1 MTLKNKIKKF
11 RMCLQYALNGQS
23 HRAQYVLLLL
33 FMILPGTGT
42 RAQSTY
48 EEKLLYST
56 DFQDW
61 ENVNTSNSETEVK
74 TNNSNVPIKT
84 TDGQALSFFL
94 TNTSVDNSAKQED
107 KRGWDYTNL
116 VTIGWMRA
124 GKTVQAQV
132 RTSKLKHVSKV
143 TFVQASTSTP
153 SGWGLKVIGDK
164 GEEIISST
172 ALKQKT
178 GEKITIDVN
187 RNNVQLV
194 FYNITDKNYC
204 FMTSLEIYGNVEVKT
219 NYTVTYYDTDG
230 TTSLGSESITAN
242 SNLKYNTEY
251 TNQVKQNVPSGSA
264 FRGWFNETG
273 PSAEKVAEGTTVDM
287 DLNLYAKVTPIE
299 TATDGSEYTY
309 NLTKNNFY
317 QEDHELIEINGG
329 QYHND
334 GWLFENEGTIL
345 LQVAKNAHI
354 EMTTSTGTT
363 TRDYTAGVP
372 TTLTLDIPA
381 GTVVKNLQVKNYIP
395 VYVSF
400 DLKNNQ
406 GQCPEQI
413 LCEPLTGKA
422 TLPSNNLIYREGYTF
437 TGWTDANETKIYQAG
452 EEVVFTESTTL
463 HPKMVQNTIDITDTN
478 TPLAV
483 SWDFDHT
490 KAPAL
495 SSGKWSSKTI
505 PYTHTVTIENE
516 KRDITLMMDVTTS
529 GAKIENTDS
538 DINGFPGEGGQFN
551 NGTQFSLPAVYG
563 MTLTINAS
571 TKVDS
576 RFNISTNFGTADD
589 DAKVTVSD
597 GTNNIDG
604 VISQDK
610 KSITFTYNGDAKNI
624 NIHIVQAGIKDKTW
638 GFFKNISVTY
648 PVLPNIVL
656 SKTISNVDKDKFPN
670 EKTENAGTVEI
681 TKKTVEGNIGNRY
694 KVGDVVTISATP
706 DYGYDFQEF
715 KIGETTKAT
724 SFDYTVKDGINNIEA
739 IFLRKELHKVTI
751 KPSDAKLGSV
761 SLTPHYDNFYQEIC
775 EEGSNGKPGK
785 MIQIESWYT
794 PGTEVTAKAEAAANY
809 RLEYWK
815 KDGDETQYKGDNLK
829 FTIEN
834 QDETITAHFAIG
846 HKGKVIFDYGGTRVN
861 GEPEKAGYK
870 NAVSLPL
877 PEIKDVLSFTIPTN
891 YTFFKSVDEQ
901 GKQNEKQ
908 YTLDHWVNKA
918 NPSQHPYEPGN
929 TYSFEE
935 ENEVLTLVPVFK
947 ENPTT
952 QDNRINKPVIRY
964 DFSRKVKEYEDP
976 TSGTTRKVCAPYVD
990 IKKNQ
995 NIFWTT
1001 KAYTNVRKGGEDHPH
1016 WLDVALWCNT
1026 GKNGYI
1032 RNEDFDD
1039 WCAFGPGTTFWTAAG
1054 TGTQISILSYSKI
1067 TSTTIDGVVPTLN
1080 RERTNLERQK
1090 AGLPTLEEEE
1100 QGKSVKAYMYVYSYT
1115 TINSD
1120 VRVPIIIGDDYSY
1133 YQWMEIEMQ
1142 AANWV
1147 TLHTKIDNEAH
1158 GRLEQPELVITG
1170 EGHEISN
1177 MEDGGYAFHRG
1188 ERIKLTFDRKKGYEL
1203 DKIVNLDDLDE
1214 DGEPVAVLKKTE
1226 NGYWSITED
1235 NKDVFTVTTSENY
1248 PDKRNAYWAEDNIRT
1263 KYEVE
1268 FDITAHHNLQV
1279 CFKEKDK
1286 TYHITYNA
1294 GDYASG
1300 TSPEA
1305 TWVEEGDLFE
1315 IPRNTTLYYE
1325 GNTLA
1330 HWEDSK
1336 RDVYQIGERYPAKAS
1351 NLRMFPVFE
1360 PNKFSLLHL
1369 NREATATWYF
1379 TQDDDAPT
1387 INYQKTS
1394 GFLVTQLKMTA
1405 AEMEETAWI
1414 DVKIDLDATKGKFD
1428 NTTDRT
1434 ERIQINE
1441 GSVIAFTATKKCKA
1455 VLQTTESNKKVKI
1468 AGEEKT
1474 LVNNQA
1480 EVVWKGETSE
1490 QKVEFLEEK
1499 TYSKSFSVTYFPQEE
1514 GTLAEISS
1522 LTCNGK
1528 VYENKQQIEEE
1539 IGKNGYLT
1547 LYASPWE
1554 NDEKMPVITG
1564 TATLDGTVEA
1574 TEATVLTKECVVT
1587 VKNKNGVTVETY
1599 PVKFEFDGKPKDYP
1613 LCESITINGKTYNE
1627 TTISL
1632 DNVAKS
1638 GVISFKFNRTME
1650 AAGSSTQA
1658 GKEQLIKYWDQP
1670 AGETIKIEF
1679 KPEDG
1684 IFKDIYGM
1692 TCQKPISITLNIT
1705 KVENSYEYHKFDFIV
1720 GAEGYGDMDE
1730 AIRAANGKA
1739 EGMSYNNTKAD
1750 GQRYYIFVPDGDYQ
1764 LTGNTTI
1771 SCSTDP
1777 KDAPKDEKGEPKTD
1791 MNGQNNGMTE
1801 IVKSNISLIG
1811 QSKEGVR
1818 IWNHPIVEGIGY
1830 TATINLPKLEGKTI
1844 EDFYV
1849 QDLTLE
1855 NKFDYWGSMSG
1866 QDASGAG
1873 RAVVFCDRGNRTVMK
1888 NVSLLSWQDTYYS
1901 DNSNDNYR
1909 GYFEGCD
1916 LAGVVDWIC
1925 GNGDIWFERCN
1936 LIHRDRTG
1944 NNITAPSTEVGQEW
1958 GYVFNN
1964 CNIKVENEDPLKF
1977 KDQNWTL
1984 ARPWNNSPACTFI
1997 NTKMYTQPRKYGWT
2011 KMTAGLKLRFH
2022 EFKSMDGYGNP
2033 IPLETRSLA
2042 ACTPAPS
2049 SDDCILTDTTGYNIR
2064 NVMSGTDAFDPQILC
2079 RQIDAQSG
2087 LQSNK
2092 SSEEEVEKEKAEPK
2106 NHIVWEDKITINDN
2120 LLQWETMPEALC
2132 YFLFKKNEET
2142 GKWIYKENTIENQI
2156 NLNDYGNGYYCI
2168 RAANQRGGLGAATK
2182 EMLYVITD
2190 PYKLDIKKVG
2200 EFKENGVDYGWST
2213 ICLPFNAK
2221 VPEEVTAY
2229 AATAHG
2235 TSDSTSLIKDLIMT
2249 LTPVEVINAGKGYV
2263 VYGPV
2268 GKHSFHP
2275 TSMESSNATILKGNP
2290 TSTDIPVENNKGY
2303 VLSYKST
2310 WGIGFYKYAGS
2321 TLAAYRAWLPKEM
2334 VTSSNQ
2340 DNLALGKQNIHFV
2353 FAKGEDTAI
2362 HNPITYQNDSEDDKY
2377 YNLSGQRVEMP
2388 SKPGIYISKKKGKM
2402 IIR

>member
-1 MTLKNKIKKF
+1 MNRKNKISTGNF
-11 RMCLQYALNGQS
+11 LRSLILLVMMGWMGSAW
-23 HRAQYVLLLL
+23 AQDTASSEQL
-33 FMILPGTGT
+33 I
-42 RAQSTY
+42 
-48 EEKLLYST
+48 YST
-56 DFQDW
+56 DFQEW
-61 ENVNTSNSETEVK
+61 
-74 TNNSNVPIKT
+74 
-84 TDGQALSFFL
+84 
-94 TNTSVDNSAKQED
+94 DNID
-107 KRGWDYTNL
+107 C
-116 VTIGWMRA
+116 
-124 GKTVQAQV
+124 
-132 RTSKLKHVSKV
+132 
-143 TFVQASTSTP
+143 TSTVDKVVH
-153 SGWGLKVIGDK
+153 LKTQYTKENFTLTLHGVGVDPIGTDAK
-164 GEEIISST
+164 KFPGYTGYLKTAKYTSEYSQDFPTAITSS
-172 ALKQKT
+172 LK
-178 GEKITIDVN
+178 
-187 RNNVQLV
+187 
-194 FYNITDKNYC
+194 
-204 FMTSLEIYGNVEVKT
+204 
-219 NYTVTYYDTDG
+219 
-230 TTSLGSESITAN
+230 SITRIE
-242 SNLKYNTEY
+242 LI
-251 TNQVKQNVPSGSA
+251 QVATGKQRGIKVSVKGDGDEVWVPLHDKS
-264 FRGWFNETG
+264 
-273 PSAEKVAEGTTVDM
+273 
-287 DLNLYAKVTPIE
+287 IE
-299 TATDGSEYTY
+299 TATGEKLS
-309 NLTKNNFY
+309 
-317 QEDHELIEINGG
+317 IEVKRTNCQIK
-329 QYHND
+329 
-334 GWLFENEGTIL
+334 FENFDDPKKGRNN
-345 LQVAKNAHI
+345 NA
-354 EMTTSTGTT
+354 
-363 TRDYTAGVP
+363 
-372 TTLTLDIPA
+372 
-381 GTVVKNLQVKNYIP
+381 YI
-395 VYVSF
+395 V
-400 DLKNNQ
+400 DLKIY
-406 GQCPEQI
+406 GDVSGAVTPKVLKQI
-413 LCEPLTGKA
+413 NFLKSDDDMAGKFPIKLICDEEDKV
-422 TLPSNNLIYREGYTF
+422 TLPSGNTFSRPGYTF
-437 TGWTDANETKIYQAG
+437 TGWTDGENVYQPGDTYTATNATTQMKAKWKKNSYQLYDSNQATTVVWSFDPSQAPAINIFRSNHQKDLSYTHPASIYIN
-452 EEVVFTESTTL
+452 ESTQIKQDAALDIHIDEAIKMLQNGKIDNTMAGVTGALVKDSVKFTL
-463 HPKMVQNTIDITDTN
+463 PAIYGMQVAFHASTAIGEIILTDDAGT
-478 TPLAV
+478 
-483 SWDFDHT
+483 S
-490 KAPAL
+490 L
-495 SSGKWSSKTI
+495 SSATDAVTSDDGKTI
-505 PYTHTVTIENE
+505 TFTYQ
-516 KRDITLMMDVTTS
+516 
-529 GAKIENTDS
+529 G
-538 DINGFPGEGGQFN
+538 
-551 NGTQFSLPAVYG
+551 
-563 MTLTINAS
+563 
-571 TKVDS
+571 
-576 RFNISTNFGTADD
+576 
-589 DAKVTVSD
+589 DA
-597 GTNNIDG
+597 
-604 VISQDK
+604 
-610 KSITFTYNGDAKNI
+610 KSITFMMKKASQIEGTDCYLQEITAI
-624 NIHIVQAGIKDKTW
+624 
-638 GFFKNISVTY
+638 Y
-648 PVLPNIVL
+648 PLVPNVVAVN
-656 SKTISNVDKDKFPN
+656 SISNADATAFPN
-670 EKTENAGTVEI
+670 EKPQNAGKVTI
-681 TKKTVEGNIGNRY
+681 TLKTAAAPHGNIGNRY

-739 IFLRKELHKVTI
+739 IFQRKELHKVII
-751 KPSDAKLGSV
+751 KPSDANLGSV
-761 SLTPHYDNFYQEIC
+761 SLTPHYDNFYQEIR

-794 PGTEVTAKAEAAANY
+794 PQTEVTATAEAAANY
-809 RLEYWK
+809 RLEYWQ
-815 KDGDETQYKGDNLK
+815 KDGDETQNKGNNLK
-829 FTIEN
+829 FITGN

-846 HKGKVIFDYGGTRVN
+846 HKGKVIFAYGDQRVN

-870 NAVSLPL
+870 NAVSQPL

-901 GKQNEKQ
+901 GNPKKKQ
-908 YTLDHWVNKA
+908 YTLDHWENKD
-918 NPSQHPYEPGN
+918 NRSQHYELGN
-929 TYSFEE
+929 TYPFEE

-947 ENPTT
+947 INPTT

-976 TSGTTRKVCAPYVD
+976 TSGTTRKVCAPNVD

-1001 KAYTNVRKGGEDHPH
+1001 KVYTNVRKGGEDHPH
-1016 WLDVALWCNT
+1016 WRDVALWCNT

-1080 RERTNLERQK
+1080 RERTNLERRK

-1115 TINSD
+1115 TINPN

-1147 TLHTKIDNEAH
+1147 ILHTKIDNEAH
-1158 GRLEQPELVITG
+1158 GRLEKPELVSTG
-1170 EGHEISN
+1170 EGHEFSN
-1177 MEDGGYAFHRG
+1177 TEDGGYAFHRG

-1214 DGEPVAVLKKTE
+1214 DGEPVAILKKTAD
-1226 NGYWSITED
+1226 GYWSITED
-1235 NKDVFTVTTSENY
+1235 NQNVFTVRTSENY
-1248 PDKRNAYWAEDNIRT
+1248 PDNRNAYWAEDNIRT

-1305 TWVEEGDLFE
+1305 TWVEEGDWFK

-1330 HWEDSK
+1330 YWKDSE
-1336 RDVYQIGERYPAKAS
+1336 RNEYNIGERKPAKAS
-1351 NLRMFPVFE
+1351 NLRMFPVFK

-1369 NREATATWYF
+1369 NKQATATWNF

-1394 GFLVTQLKMTA
+1394 GILVTQLKQTV
-1405 AEMEETAWI
+1405 AETGETAWI

-1441 GSVIAFTATKKCKA
+1441 GSVIAFTATPNCKA

-1468 AGEEKT
+1468 AGQEKT
-1474 LVNNQA
+1474 LTNNQTEA
-1480 EVVWKGETSE
+1480 IWTGETSE

-1499 TYSKSFSVTYFPQEE
+1499 TYSKSFSVTYLPQEE
-1514 GTLAEISS
+1514 GTQAEIES

-1528 VYENKQQIEEE
+1528 EYNKQQIEEE

-1547 LYASPWE
+1547 FYASPWE

-1564 TATLDGTVEA
+1564 KATQDGTVEA
-1574 TEATVLTKECVVT
+1574 TEATVLSKECVVT
-1587 VKNKNGVTVETY
+1587 VKNKNGVTLETY
-1599 PVKFEFDGKPKDYP
+1599 PVKFIFNTPKDYP
-1613 LCESITINGKTYNE
+1613 LCESITINGKTYNG
-1627 TTISL
+1627 TNISL

-1650 AAGSSTQA
+1650 ATGSSTKA

-1692 TCQKPISITLNIT
+1692 TCQQTISITLNIT
-1705 KVENSYEYHKFDFIV
+1705 KVENSYEHHTFDFIV
-1720 GAEGYGDMDE
+1720 GEEGNGDINE
-1730 AIRAANGKA
+1730 AIKAANGKA
-1739 EGMSYNNTKAD
+1739 EGKIYNNTKAD
-1750 GQRYYIFVPDGDYQ
+1750 GQRYYIFVPDGNYQ

-1777 KDAPKDEKGEPKTD
+1777 KDAPKDEKGKPKTD
-1791 MNGQNNGMTE
+1791 MNGQNNGITE

-1855 NKFDYWGSMSG
+1855 NKFDYWGSMSE
-1866 QDASGAG
+1866 QNASGAG
-1873 RAVVFCDRGNRTVMK
+1873 RAVVFWDRGNRSILK
-1888 NVSLLSWQDTYYS
+1888 NVALMSWQDTYYS
-1901 DNSNDNYR
+1901 DNSSPDYR
-1909 GYFEGCD
+1909 GYFENCD

-1944 NNITAPSTEVGQEW
+1944 NNIAAPSTEVGQEW

-1964 CNIKVENEDPLKF
+1964 CNIKVGNEDPLKF
-1977 KDQNWTL
+1977 KDQDWTL

-2042 ACTPAPS
+2042 ACTPAPG

-2064 NVMSGTDAFDPQILC
+2064 NAMSGTDAFDPQILC

-2132 YFLFKKNEET
+2132 YFLFKKNEKT

-2182 EMLYVITD
+2182 EMQYVITD
-2190 PYKLDIKKVG
+2190 PYKLDIKKIEG
-2200 EFKENGVDYGWST
+2200 YKEEKYGWST

-2229 AATAHG
+2229 AATAHKYQDE
-2235 TSDSTSLIKDLIMT
+2235 TTKVYDLTMT

-2275 TSMESSNATILKGNP
+2275 TSMESTHATILKGNP

-2362 HNPITYQNDSEDDKY
+2362 HNPITWQNDSEDDKY
-2377 YNLSGQRVEMP
+2377 YNLSGQRVETP
-2388 SKPGIYISKKKGKM
+2388 SKPGIYISKKKGKK

>member
-1 MTLKNKIKKF
+1 MNRKNKISTGKLL
-11 RMCLQYALNGQS
+11 RS
-23 HRAQYVLLLL
+23 IILLL
-33 FMILPGTGT
+33 MMGWMGSAW
-42 RAQSTY
+42 AQNATTS
-48 EEKLLYST
+48 EQLIYST
-56 DFQDW
+56 DFQEWD
-61 ENVNTSNSETEVK
+61 NIDCTSTVDKVVHLKTQYTKEDFTLTLHGVGIDPIGTDAKKFPGYTGYLKTAKYKSEYSQDIPTA
-74 TNNSNVPIKT
+74 I
-84 TDGQALSFFL
+84 
-94 TNTSVDNSAKQED
+94 
-107 KRGWDYTNL
+107 
-116 VTIGWMRA
+116 
-124 GKTVQAQV
+124 
-132 RTSKLKHVSKV
+132 TSKLKNITRIELIQVATGKQRGIKVSV
-143 TFVQASTSTP
+143 M
-153 SGWGLKVIGDK
+153 GDGDK
-164 GEEIISST
+164 VWVP
-172 ALKQKT
+172 LH
-178 GEKITIDVN
+178 
-187 RNNVQLV
+187 
-194 FYNITDKNYC
+194 DK
-204 FMTSLEIYGNVEVKT
+204 S
-219 NYTVTYYDTDG
+219 
-230 TTSLGSESITAN
+230 
-242 SNLKYNTEY
+242 
-251 TNQVKQNVPSGSA
+251 
-264 FRGWFNETG
+264 
-273 PSAEKVAEGTTVDM
+273 
-287 DLNLYAKVTPIE
+287 IE
-299 TATDGSEYTY
+299 TASGEKLS
-309 NLTKNNFY
+309 
-317 QEDHELIEINGG
+317 IEVKRTNCQIK
-329 QYHND
+329 
-334 GWLFENEGTIL
+334 FENFDDPKKGRNN
-345 LQVAKNAHI
+345 NA
-354 EMTTSTGTT
+354 
-363 TRDYTAGVP
+363 
-372 TTLTLDIPA
+372 
-381 GTVVKNLQVKNYIP
+381 YI
-395 VYVSF
+395 V
-400 DLKNNQ
+400 DLKIY
-406 GQCPEQI
+406 GDVSGAVTPKVLKQI
-413 LCEPLTGKA
+413 NFQKLDDMAGKFPIKLICDEEDKV
-422 TLPSNNLIYREGYTF
+422 TLPSDNTFSRLGYTF
-437 TGWTDANETKIYQAG
+437 TGWTDGENVYQPGDTYTATHATTQMKAKWEKNSYQLYDSNKETTVVWSFDPHQAPAINIFRSNHQKDLSYTRPASIYIN
-452 EEVVFTESTTL
+452 ESTQAKQDVALDIHIDEAIKMLQNGKIDNTMAGVTGALVKDSVKFTL
-463 HPKMVQNTIDITDTN
+463 PAIYGMKVAFHASTAIGEIILTDDAGT
-478 TPLAV
+478 
-483 SWDFDHT
+483 S
-490 KAPAL
+490 L
-495 SSGKWSSKTI
+495 SSASATNAGKTNAATTNAVTSDDGKTI
-505 PYTHTVTIENE
+505 TFTYQ
-516 KRDITLMMDVTTS
+516 
-529 GAKIENTDS
+529 G
-538 DINGFPGEGGQFN
+538 
-551 NGTQFSLPAVYG
+551 
-563 MTLTINAS
+563 
-571 TKVDS
+571 
-576 RFNISTNFGTADD
+576 
-589 DAKVTVSD
+589 DA
-597 GTNNIDG
+597 
-604 VISQDK
+604 
-610 KSITFTYNGDAKNI
+610 KSITFMMKKASQIEGTDCYLQEITAI
-624 NIHIVQAGIKDKTW
+624 
-638 GFFKNISVTY
+638 Y
-648 PVLPNIVL
+648 PLVPNVVAVN
-656 SKTISNVDKDKFPN
+656 SISNADATAFPN
-670 EKTENAGTVEI
+670 EKPQNAGKVTI
-681 TKKTVEGNIGNRY
+681 TLKTAVSSHNNIGNRY
-694 KVGDVVTISATP
+694 KVGDVVTLSATP
-706 DYGYDFQEF
+706 DYGYNFQEF
-715 KIGETTKAT
+715 KIGETTKAA

-809 RLEYWK
+809 RLEYWQ
-815 KDGDETQYKGDNLK
+815 KDGVETQYKGDNLN
-829 FTIEN
+829 FTIGN

-846 HKGKVIFDYGGTRVN
+846 HKGKVIFDYNGTRVN
-861 GEPEKAGYK
+861 GELEKADYK
-870 NAVSLPL
+870 NAVSQQL

-891 YTFFKSVDEQ
+891 YTFFKSVDDLGNQ
-901 GKQNEKQ
+901 KEKQ
-908 YTLDHWVNKA
+908 YTLDHWENKD
-918 NPSQHPYEPGN
+918 NPSHPYELGN

-935 ENEVLTLVPVFK
+935 ENEELTLVPVFV
-947 ENPTT
+947 ENLTT

-976 TSGTTRKVCAPYVD
+976 TSGTTRKVCAPNVD

-1001 KAYTNVRKGGEDHPH
+1001 KVYTNVRKRGEDHPH
-1016 WLDVALWCNT
+1016 WRDVALWCNT

-1032 RNEDFDD
+1032 RNENFDD

-1080 RERTNLERQK
+1080 RERTNIERKK

-1100 QGKSVKAYMYVYSYT
+1100 QGKSVKAYMYVYSYN

-1133 YQWMEIEMQ
+1133 YQWMEIEMR

-1158 GRLEQPELVITG
+1158 GRLEKPELVITG

-1226 NGYWSITED
+1226 DGYWSITED
-1235 NKDVFTVTTSENY
+1235 NQKVFTVTTSENY

-1305 TWVEEGDLFE
+1305 TWVEEGDWFE

-1369 NREATATWYF
+1369 NREATATWNF

-1414 DVKIDLDATKGKFD
+1414 DVKIDLDATNGKFD

-1441 GSVIAFTATKKCKA
+1441 GSVIAFTATPSCKA

-1528 VYENKQQIEEE
+1528 KYENKQQIEEE

-1547 LYASPWE
+1547 FYASPWE

-1564 TATLDGTVEA
+1564 TATQDGTVEA
-1574 TEATVLTKECVVT
+1574 TEATVLTKKCVVT
-1587 VKNKNGVTVETY
+1587 VKNKNGVTLETY
-1599 PVKFEFDGKPKDYP
+1599 PVKFIFNTPNNYP
-1613 LCESITINGKTYNE
+1613 QCESITINGKTYNE

-1658 GKEQLIKYWDQP
+1658 GKEQLIKYWNHP
-1670 AGETIKIEF
+1670 AGETIQIAF

-1692 TCQKPISITLNIT
+1692 TCQQPISITLHIT
-1705 KVENSYEYHKFDFIV
+1705 KEENSYEQHTFDFIV
-1720 GAEGYGDMDE
+1720 GEKGYGDMDE

-1739 EGMSYNNTKAD
+1739 EGKSYNNTKAD

-1811 QSKEGVR
+1811 QSKEGVK

-1888 NVSLLSWQDTYYS
+1888 NVALLSWQDTYYS
-1901 DNSNDNYR
+1901 NNSNANYR

-1944 NNITAPSTEVGQEW
+1944 NNIAAPSTEVGQEW

-2042 ACTPAPS
+2042 ACTPAPG
-2049 SDDCILTDTTGYNIR
+2049 SDDCILTDTTSYNIR
-2064 NVMSGTDAFDPQILC
+2064 NVMSGTDAFEPQILC

-2092 SSEEEVEKEKAEPK
+2092 SSEEEVEKEKTEPK

-2168 RAANQRGGLGAATK
+2168 RAANQRGGLGVATK
-2182 EMLYVITD
+2182 EMQYVITD
-2190 PYKLDIKKVG
+2190 PYKLEIKKVG

-2229 AATAHG
+2229 AATANNSQDE
-2235 TSDSTSLIKDLIMT
+2235 TTKVSDLTMT

-2268 GKHSFHP
+2268 DKHSFHP
-2275 TSMESSNATILKGNP
+2275 TSMESTHATILKGNP

-2362 HNPITYQNDSEDDKY
+2362 HNPITWQNDQEDDKY
-2377 YNLSGQRVEMP
+2377 YNLSGQRVETP
-2388 SKPGIYISKKKGKM
+2388 SKPGIYISKKKGKK
-2402 IIR
+2402 IFR

>member
-1 MTLKNKIKKF
+1 MNRKNKISTGKLL
-11 RMCLQYALNGQS
+11 RSLI
-23 HRAQYVLLLL
+23 LLL
-33 FMILPGTGT
+33 MMGWMGSAW
-42 RAQSTY
+42 AQDTASS
-48 EEKLLYST
+48 EQLIYST

-61 ENVNTSNSETEVK
+61 DNIDCTSTVDKVVHLK
-74 TNNSNVPIKT
+74 TQYT
-84 TDGQALSFFL
+84 
-94 TNTSVDNSAKQED
+94 QED
-107 KRGWDYTNL
+107 FTLTLNGVGVDPIGTDANKFPGYTGYL
-116 VTIGWMRA
+116 
-124 GKTVQAQV
+124 KTAKY
-132 RTSKLKHVSKV
+132 TSEYSKDFP
-143 TFVQASTSTP
+143 TAITST
-153 SGWGLKVIGDK
+153 LK
-164 GEEIISST
+164 
-172 ALKQKT
+172 
-178 GEKITIDVN
+178 
-187 RNNVQLV
+187 
-194 FYNITDKNYC
+194 
-204 FMTSLEIYGNVEVKT
+204 
-219 NYTVTYYDTDG
+219 
-230 TTSLGSESITAN
+230 SITRIE
-242 SNLKYNTEY
+242 LI
-251 TNQVKQNVPSGSA
+251 QVATGKQRGIKVSVKGDGDEVWVPLHDKS
-264 FRGWFNETG
+264 
-273 PSAEKVAEGTTVDM
+273 
-287 DLNLYAKVTPIE
+287 IE
-299 TATDGSEYTY
+299 TASGEKLS
-309 NLTKNNFY
+309 
-317 QEDHELIEINGG
+317 IEVKRTNCKIK
-329 QYHND
+329 
-334 GWLFENEGTIL
+334 FENFDDPKKGRNN
-345 LQVAKNAHI
+345 NA
-354 EMTTSTGTT
+354 
-363 TRDYTAGVP
+363 
-372 TTLTLDIPA
+372 
-381 GTVVKNLQVKNYIP
+381 YI
-395 VYVSF
+395 V
-400 DLKNNQ
+400 DLKIYGDVSGAVTPKVQ
-406 GQCPEQI
+406 TQI
-413 LCEPLTGKA
+413 NFQKSDDMAGKFPIKLICDEEDKV
-422 TLPSNNLIYREGYTF
+422 TLPSGNTFSRPGYTF
-437 TGWTDANETKIYQAG
+437 TGWTDGENVYQPGDTYTATHATTQMKAKWEKNSYQLYDSNQETMVVWSFDPSQAPAINIFRSNHQKDLSYTHPASIYIN
-452 EEVVFTESTTL
+452 ESTQAKQDVALDIHIDEDIKMLQNGKIDNTMAGVTGALVKDSVKFTL
-463 HPKMVQNTIDITDTN
+463 PAIYGMKVAFHASTTIGEIILTDDAGT
-478 TPLAV
+478 
-483 SWDFDHT
+483 S
-490 KAPAL
+490 L
-495 SSGKWSSKTI
+495 SSASATNAGKTNAA
-505 PYTHTVTIENE
+505 TTNAVTSDDGKI
-516 KRDITLMMDVTTS
+516 ITFTYQ
-529 GAKIENTDS
+529 G
-538 DINGFPGEGGQFN
+538 
-551 NGTQFSLPAVYG
+551 
-563 MTLTINAS
+563 
-571 TKVDS
+571 
-576 RFNISTNFGTADD
+576 
-589 DAKVTVSD
+589 DA
-597 GTNNIDG
+597 
-604 VISQDK
+604 
-610 KSITFTYNGDAKNI
+610 KSITFMMKKASQIEGTDCYLQEITA
-624 NIHIVQAGIKDKTW
+624 
-638 GFFKNISVTY
+638 TY
-648 PVLPNIVL
+648 PLVPNVVAVN
-656 SKTISNVDKDKFPN
+656 SISNADATAFPN
-670 EKTENAGTVEI
+670 EKPQNAGKVTI
-681 TKKTVEGNIGNRY
+681 TLKTAVSSHGNIGNRY

-761 SLTPHYDNFYQEIC
+761 SLSPHYDNFYQEIR

-785 MIQIESWYT
+785 MIQIVSWYT
-794 PGTEVTAKAEAAANY
+794 PGTEVKATAEAAANY

-861 GEPEKAGYK
+861 GEPEKADYK

-947 ENPTT
+947 INPTT

-976 TSGTTRKVCAPYVD
+976 TSGTTRKVCAPNVD

-1001 KAYTNVRKGGEDHPH
+1001 KVYTNVRKGGEDHPH

-1039 WCAFGPGTTFWTAAG
+1039 WCAFGPGTTFWTASG
-1054 TGTQISILSYSKI
+1054 TGNKISILSYAKI

-1080 RERTNLERQK
+1080 RERTNIERQK

-1115 TINSD
+1115 TINPN

-1133 YQWMEIEMQ
+1133 YQWMEIEMR

-1147 TLHTKIDNEAH
+1147 TLHAKIDNEAH
-1158 GRLEQPELVITG
+1158 GRLEKPELVSTG
-1170 EGHEISN
+1170 EGHEISE

-1214 DGEPVAVLKKTE
+1214 NGEPVAVLKKTAD
-1226 NGYWSITED
+1226 GYWSITED
-1235 NKDVFTVTTSENY
+1235 NQTVFTVTTSENY
-1248 PDKRNAYWAEDNIRT
+1248 PDNRNAYWAEDNIRT

-1441 GSVIAFTATKKCKA
+1441 GSVIAFTATPNCKA

-1528 VYENKQQIEEE
+1528 KYENKQQIEEE

-1547 LYASPWE
+1547 FYASPWE

-1564 TATLDGTVEA
+1564 TATQKGTVEA

-1638 GVISFKFNRTME
+1638 GVISFKFNRTMK
-1650 AAGSSTQA
+1650 AVGSSTKA

-1670 AGETIKIEF
+1670 AGETIQIAF

-1692 TCQKPISITLNIT
+1692 TCQQPISITLHIT
-1705 KVENSYEYHKFDFIV
+1705 KEENNYEHHTFDFIV

-1739 EGMSYNNTKAD
+1739 EGKNYNNTKTD
-1750 GQRYYIFVPDGDYQ
+1750 GQRYYIFVPDGDYP

-1855 NKFDYWGSMSG
+1855 NKFNYWGSMSG

-1901 DNSNDNYR
+1901 NNSNANYR

-1944 NNITAPSTEVGQEW
+1944 NNIAAPSTEVGQEW

-1977 KDQNWTL
+1977 KDQDWTL

-2042 ACTPAPS
+2042 ACTPAPG

-2064 NVMSGTDAFDPQILC
+2064 NVMSGTDAFEPQILC

-2092 SSEEEVEKEKAEPK
+2092 SSEEEVEKEKTEPK

-2120 LLQWETMPEALC
+2120 LLQWEPMPEALC

-2156 NLNDYGNGYYCI
+2156 NLNDYSNGYYCI

-2182 EMLYVITD
+2182 EMQYVITD
-2190 PYKLDIKKVG
+2190 PYRLDIKKVG

-2229 AATAHG
+2229 AATAHNYQDE
-2235 TSDSTSLIKDLIMT
+2235 TTKVSDLTMT

-2268 GKHSFHP
+2268 DKHSFHP
-2275 TSMESSNATILKGNP
+2275 TSMESTHATILKGNP

-2362 HNPITYQNDSEDDKY
+2362 HNPIIWQNDQEDDKY
-2377 YNLSGQRVEMP
+2377 YNLSGQRVETP
-2388 SKPGIYISKKKGKM
+2388 SKPGIYISKKKGKK

>member
-1 MTLKNKIKKF
+1 MNRKNKISTGNF
-11 RMCLQYALNGQS
+11 LRSLILLVMMGWMGSAW
-23 HRAQYVLLLL
+23 AQDA
-33 FMILPGTGT
+33 TT
-42 RAQSTY
+42 SEQ
-48 EEKLLYST
+48 LLYST
-56 DFQDW
+56 DF
-61 ENVNTSNSETEVK
+61 TEW
-74 TNNSNVPIKT
+74 NDIDRKT
-84 TDGQALSFFL
+84 T
-94 TNTSVDNSAKQED
+94 
-107 KRGWDYTNL
+107 
-116 VTIGWMRA
+116 I
-124 GKTVQAQV
+124 GKTVTQWTEYSKEELTFTLNGVGVDPNGWQSKFPNYTGYMITAKYTGEYPYSEEPSAV
-132 RTSKLKHVSKV
+132 TSKLKSITKIVLTQAATGGTRGIKVSVKGDGDEDWVALHNTTIV
-143 TFVQASTSTP
+143 TS
-153 SGWGLKVIGDK
+153 SGETL
-164 GEEIISST
+164 
-172 ALKQKT
+172 
-178 GEKITIDVN
+178 TIPVN
-187 RNNVQLV
+187 RTNCQIKFENFKLNQNAYIVDL
-194 FYNITDKNYC
+194 K
-204 FMTSLEIYGNVEVKT
+204 IYGNTTGSSGIKMLKFKT
-219 NYTVTYYDTDG
+219 NKDIIGKYPTKIKCDKDGRAVMPSGNTFSLPGYTFESWTDG
-230 TTSLGSESITAN
+230 TN
-242 SNLKYNTEY
+242 
-251 TNQVKQNVPSGSA
+251 
-264 FRGWFNETG
+264 
-273 PSAEKVAEGTTVDM
+273 
-287 DLNLYAKVTPIE
+287 
-299 TATDGSEYTY
+299 
-309 NLTKNNFY
+309 
-317 QEDHELIEINGG
+317 
-329 QYHND
+329 
-334 GWLFENEGTIL
+334 
-345 LQVAKNAHI
+345 
-354 EMTTSTGTT
+354 
-363 TRDYTAGVP
+363 DYTP
-372 TTLTLDIPA
+372 
-381 GTVVKNLQVKNYIP
+381 
-395 VYVSF
+395 
-400 DLKNNQ
+400 
-406 GQCPEQI
+406 
-413 LCEPLTGKA
+413 GK
-422 TLPSNNLIYREGYTF
+422 TYTF
-437 TGWTDANETKIYQAG
+437 TDDVTSIE
-452 EEVVFTESTTL
+452 
-463 HPKMVQNTIDITDTN
+463 PKMRKNSYQLYDTN
-478 TPLAV
+478 KEATV
-483 SWDFDHT
+483 VWNFDHT
-490 KAPAL
+490 EAPAL
-495 SSGKWSSKTI
+495 NIYSEHQQKDLSYTQPVYIYIDEKTTATQDVALNIHVKSG
-505 PYTHTVTIENE
+505 
-516 KRDITLMMDVTTS
+516 
-529 GAKIENTDS
+529 KIENTDERM
-538 DINGFPGEGGQFN
+538 NALEGKGALVK
-551 NGTQFSLPAVYG
+551 NGTQFTLPAIYG
-563 MTLTINAS
+563 MKVTVKAS
-571 TKVDS
+571 SKVDPK
-576 RFNISTNFGTADD
+576 NGGLNTIFGTADNQVQIKLKD
-589 DAKVTVSD
+589 TANQDSLTLDNAEKSTNGKTV
-597 GTNNIDG
+597 
-604 VISQDK
+604 
-610 KSITFTYNGDAKNI
+610 TFTYMGDEPTITLTPYVNQDSKADNWFFESITAIYPLVPNVVSI
-624 NIHIVQAGIKDKTW
+624 N
-638 GFFKNISVTY
+638 S
-648 PVLPNIVL
+648 
-656 SKTISNVDKDKFPN
+656 ISNADITAFPN
-670 EKTENAGTVEI
+670 EKPQNAGKVTI
-681 TKKTVEGNIGNRY
+681 TLKTAAAPHGNIGSRY
-694 KVGDVVTISATP
+694 KVGDVVTLSATP
-706 DYGYDFQEF
+706 DYGYDFKEF

-761 SLTPHYDNFYQEIC
+761 SLSPHYDNFYQEIC

-785 MIQIESWYT
+785 MIQIVSWYT

-809 RLEYWK
+809 RLEYWQ

-834 QDETITAHFAIG
+834 QNETITAHFAIG
-846 HKGKVIFDYGGTRVN
+846 HKGKVIFDYSGIRVN

-870 NAVSLPL
+870 NAVSQQL

-891 YTFFKSVDEQ
+891 YTFFKSVDDLGNQ
-901 GKQNEKQ
+901 KEKQ
-908 YTLDHWVNKA
+908 YTLDHWENKD
-918 NPSQHPYEPGN
+918 NPSHPYELGN

-935 ENEVLTLVPVFK
+935 ENEELTLVPVFV
-947 ENPTT
+947 ENLTT

-976 TSGTTRKVCAPYVD
+976 TSGTTRKVCAPNVD

-1001 KAYTNVRKGGEDHPH
+1001 KVYTNVRKRGEDHPH
-1016 WLDVALWCNT
+1016 WRDVALWCNT

-1032 RNEDFDD
+1032 RNENFDD

-1100 QGKSVKAYMYVYSYT
+1100 QGKSVKAYMYVYSYN

-1158 GRLEQPELVITG
+1158 GRLEKPELVITG

-1203 DKIVNLDDLDE
+1203 DKIVDLDDLDE

-1235 NKDVFTVTTSENY
+1235 NQKVFTVTTSEKY
-1248 PDKRNAYWAEDNIRT
+1248 PDNRNAYWAEDNIRT

-1305 TWVEEGDLFE
+1305 TWVEEGDWFK

-1379 TQDDDAPT
+1379 TQDDDAPS

-1434 ERIQINE
+1434 ERIQINQ
-1441 GSVIAFTATKKCKA
+1441 GSVIAFTATPNCKA

-1468 AGEEKT
+1468 AGQEKT
-1474 LVNNQA
+1474 LTNNQA
-1480 EVVWKGETSE
+1480 EVVWKGKTSE

-1528 VYENKQQIEEE
+1528 KYENKQQIEEE

-1547 LYASPWE
+1547 FYASPWE

-1564 TATLDGTVEA
+1564 TATQEGKVEA

-1587 VKNKNGVTVETY
+1587 VKNKNGVTLETY
-1599 PVKFEFDGKPKDYP
+1599 PVKFIFNKPTNYP

-1638 GVISFKFNRTME
+1638 GVISFKFNHTME

-1658 GKEQLIKYWDQP
+1658 GKEQLIKYWNHP
-1670 AGETIKIEF
+1670 AGETIQIAF

-1692 TCQKPISITLNIT
+1692 TCQQPISITLHIT
-1705 KVENSYEYHKFDFIV
+1705 KEENSYEHHTFDFIV
-1720 GAEGYGDMDE
+1720 GEKGYGDMDE

-1739 EGMSYNNTKAD
+1739 EGKSYNNTKAD

-1888 NVSLLSWQDTYYS
+1888 NVALLSWQDTYYS
-1901 DNSNDNYR
+1901 NNSNANYR

-2042 ACTPAPS
+2042 ACTPAPG

-2064 NVMSGTDAFDPQILC
+2064 NVMSGTDAFEPQILC

-2092 SSEEEVEKEKAEPK
+2092 SSEEEVEKEKTEPK

-2120 LLQWETMPEALC
+2120 LLQWEPMPEALC

-2168 RAANQRGGLGAATK
+2168 RAANQRGGLGVATK
-2182 EMLYVITD
+2182 EMQYVITD

-2229 AATAHG
+2229 AATAH
-2235 TSDSTSLIKDLIMT
+2235 TAQNSQDETTKVSDLTMT

-2263 VYGPV
+2263 VYGRV

-2362 HNPITYQNDSEDDKY
+2362 HNPIIWQNDSEDDKY
-2377 YNLSGQRVEMP
+2377 YNLSGQRVETP
-2388 SKPGIYISKKKGKM
+2388 SKPGIYISKKKGKK

>member
-1 MTLKNKIKKF
+1 MNRKNKI
-11 RMCLQYALNGQS
+11 S
-23 HRAQYVLLLL
+23 
-33 FMILPGTGT
+33 TG
-42 RAQSTY
+42 
-48 EEKLLYST
+48 KLLRSIMIFLMMGWMGCAWAQNTASSEQLIYST
-56 DFQDW
+56 DFQEWDNIDCTSTVDKVVQLKTQYTKEDFTLTLHGVGVDPIGTDAKKFPGYTGYLKTAKYKSEYSKDFPTAITSPLNSITRIELIQVATGKQRGIKVSVKGDGDTDW
-61 ENVNTSNSETEVK
+61 ISLHNTS
-74 TNNSNVPIKT
+74 I
-84 TDGQALSFFL
+84 
-94 TNTSVDNSAKQED
+94 
-107 KRGWDYTNL
+107 
-116 VTIGWMRA
+116 VTA
-124 GKTVQAQV
+124 
-132 RTSKLKHVSKV
+132 
-143 TFVQASTSTP
+143 
-153 SGWGLKVIGDK
+153 
-164 GEEIISST
+164 
-172 ALKQKT
+172 T
-178 GEKITIDVN
+178 GEKISIKVENKTNCQIKFENFNDPKKG
-187 RNNVQLV
+187 RDNNAYIVDL
-194 FYNITDKNYC
+194 K
-204 FMTSLEIYGNVEVKT
+204 IYGNV
-219 NYTVTYYDTDG
+219 
-230 TTSLGSESITAN
+230 
-242 SNLKYNTEY
+242 
-251 TNQVKQNVPSGSA
+251 SGA
-264 FRGWFNETG
+264 
-273 PSAEKVAEGTTVDM
+273 
-287 DLNLYAKVTPIE
+287 VTPNVLKQI
-299 TATDGSEYTY
+299 
-309 NLTKNNFY
+309 NF
-317 QEDHELIEINGG
+317 QKSDDIAGKFPIKLICNEEDK
-329 QYHND
+329 
-334 GWLFENEGTIL
+334 
-345 LQVAKNAHI
+345 V
-354 EMTTSTGTT
+354 
-363 TRDYTAGVP
+363 
-372 TTLTLDIPA
+372 
-381 GTVVKNLQVKNYIP
+381 
-395 VYVSF
+395 
-400 DLKNNQ
+400 
-406 GQCPEQI
+406 
-413 LCEPLTGKA
+413 
-422 TLPSNNLIYREGYTF
+422 TLPSGNTFSRPGYTF
-437 TGWTDANETKIYQAG
+437 IGWTDGENVYQPGDTYTATHATTQMKAKWEKNSYQLYDSNQATTVVWSFDPHQAPAINIFRSNHQKDLSYTSPTSIYIN
-452 EEVVFTESTTL
+452 ESTQEKQDVALDIHIDEDIKMLQNGKIDNTMAGVTGALVKDSVKFTL
-463 HPKMVQNTIDITDTN
+463 PAIYGMKVAFHASTAIGELILTDDAGT
-478 TPLAV
+478 
-483 SWDFDHT
+483 S
-490 KAPAL
+490 L
-495 SSGKWSSKTI
+495 SSASTTNAGKTNAVTTNAITSDDGKTI
-505 PYTHTVTIENE
+505 TFTY
-516 KRDITLMMDVTTS
+516 L
-529 GAKIENTDS
+529 G
-538 DINGFPGEGGQFN
+538 
-551 NGTQFSLPAVYG
+551 
-563 MTLTINAS
+563 
-571 TKVDS
+571 
-576 RFNISTNFGTADD
+576 
-589 DAKVTVSD
+589 DA
-597 GTNNIDG
+597 
-604 VISQDK
+604 
-610 KSITFTYNGDAKNI
+610 KSITFMMKKASQIEGTDCYLQDITAIYPLVPN
-624 NIHIVQAGIKDKTW
+624 VV
-638 GFFKNISVTY
+638 SV
-648 PVLPNIVL
+648 N
-656 SKTISNVDKDKFPN
+656 SISNADATSFPN
-670 EKTENAGTVEI
+670 EKPQNAGKVTI
-681 TKKTVEGNIGNRY
+681 TLKTAASSHGNIGNRY
-694 KVGDVVTISATP
+694 KVGDVVTITAIP
-706 DYGYDFQEF
+706 GYGYDSQGF
-715 KIGETTKAT
+715 KIGETTKAA

-751 KPSDAKLGSV
+751 KPSDANLGSV
-761 SLTPHYDNFYQEIC
+761 SLSPHYDNFYQEIR
-775 EEGSNGKPGK
+775 EKGSNGKPGK
-785 MIQIESWYT
+785 MIQVESWYT
-794 PGTEVTAKAEAAANY
+794 PNTDVTATAEAAANY

-815 KDGDETQYKGDNLK
+815 KDGVETQYKGDNLK
-829 FTIEN
+829 FTMGN

-846 HKGKVIFDYGGTRVN
+846 HKGKVIFDHSGTRVN
-861 GEPEKAGYK
+861 GEPEKADYK
-870 NAVSLPL
+870 NAVSQQL

-891 YTFFKSVDEQ
+891 YTLFKSVDET
-901 GKQNEKQ
+901 GKQVEKQ

-935 ENEVLTLVPVFK
+935 ENEVLTLVPVFV
-947 ENPTT
+947 ENLTT

-976 TSGTTRKVCAPYVD
+976 TSGTTRKVCAPNVD

-1001 KAYTNVRKGGEDHPH
+1001 KAYTNVRKGGKDHPH
-1016 WLDVALWCNT
+1016 WRDVALWCNT

-1054 TGTQISILSYSKI
+1054 TGNQISILSYSKI

-1080 RERTNLERQK
+1080 RERTNIERQK

-1158 GRLEQPELVITG
+1158 GRLEKPELVITG

-1214 DGEPVAVLKKTE
+1214 NGEPVAILKKTAD
-1226 NGYWSITED
+1226 GYWSITED
-1235 NKDVFTVTTSENY
+1235 NQNVFTVTTSENY
-1248 PDKRNAYWAEDNIRT
+1248 PDNRNAYWAEDNIRT
-1263 KYEVE
+1263 KYEVV

-1305 TWVEEGDLFE
+1305 TWVEEGDWFK

-1330 HWEDSK
+1330 YWEDSK
-1336 RDVYQIGERYPAKAS
+1336 GVEYEIGKHYPAQAS
-1351 NLRMFPVFE
+1351 NLRMFPVFN

-1369 NREATATWYF
+1369 NKEAKATWNF

-1394 GFLVTQLKMTA
+1394 GILVTQLKQTA
-1405 AEMEETAWI
+1405 DEMEETAWI

-1441 GSVIAFTATKKCKA
+1441 GSVIAFTATSNCKA
-1455 VLQTTESNKKVKI
+1455 VLNTTESNKKVKI

-1474 LVNNQA
+1474 LANNQA
-1480 EVVWKGETSE
+1480 EATWTGETSK

-1499 TYSKSFSVTYFPQEE
+1499 TYGKSFSVTYFPQEE
-1514 GTLAEISS
+1514 GTQTEISS

-1547 LYASPWE
+1547 FYASPWE
-1554 NDEKMPVITG
+1554 NEEKMPVITG
-1564 TATLDGTVEA
+1564 TATRAGTVEA

-1587 VKNKNGVTVETY
+1587 VKNKNGVTLETY

-1650 AAGSSTQA
+1650 AAGSSTKA

-1670 AGETIKIEF
+1670 AGETIKIEI

-1692 TCQKPISITLNIT
+1692 TYQKPISITLNIT

-1730 AIRAANGKA
+1730 AIKAANGKA
-1739 EGMSYNNTKAD
+1739 EGKSYNNTKAD

-1818 IWNHPIVEGIGY
+1818 IWNHPIVEGITY
-1830 TATINLPKLEGKTI
+1830 TATINLPKLENKTI

-1855 NKFDYWGSMSG
+1855 NKFDYWGSVSG

-1873 RAVVFCDRGNRTVMK
+1873 RAVAFWDKGNRTVMK
-1888 NVSLLSWQDTYYS
+1888 NVALLSWQDTYYS

-1936 LIHRDRTG
+1936 LIHRDRAG
-1944 NNITAPSTEVGQEW
+1944 NNITAPNTEVKQEW
-1958 GYVFNN
+1958 GYIFNN
-1964 CNIKVENEDPLKF
+1964 CNIKVENEEPLKF

-2011 KMTAGLKLRFH
+2011 KMTAGLNLRFH

-2042 ACTPAPS
+2042 ACTPAPG

-2120 LLQWETMPEALC
+2120 LLQWKAMPEALC

-2182 EMLYVITD
+2182 EMQYVITD
-2190 PYKLDIKKVG
+2190 PYRLDIKKVG

-2229 AATAHG
+2229 AATAH
-2235 TSDSTSLIKDLIMT
+2235 TAQNSQDETTKVSDLTMT

-2362 HNPITYQNDSEDDKY
+2362 HNPIIWQNDSEDDKY
-2377 YNLSGQRVEMP
+2377 YNLSGQRVETP
-2388 SKPGIYISKKKGKM
+2388 SKPGIYISKKKGKK

>member
-1 MTLKNKIKKF
+1 MNRKNKISTGKLL
-11 RMCLQYALNGQS
+11 RS
-23 HRAQYVLLLL
+23 IILLL
-33 FMILPGTGT
+33 MMGWMGCAW
-42 RAQSTY
+42 AQDTASS
-48 EEKLLYST
+48 EQLIYST
-56 DFQDW
+56 DFQEWDNIDCTSTVDKVVHLKTQYTKENFTLTLHGVGVDPIGTDANKFPGYTGYLKTAKYTSEYSKDFPTAITSTLKSITRIELIQVATGKQRGIKVSVKGDGDEVW
-61 ENVNTSNSETEVK
+61 VPLHDRSIETASGEKLSIEVKRTNCQIKFENFDDPKKGRNNNAYIVDLKIYGDVSGAVTPKVLKQINFLKSDDDMAGKFPIKLICDEEDKVTLPSGYTFSRPGYTFIGWTDGENVYQPGDIYT
-74 TNNSNVPIKT
+74 
-84 TDGQALSFFL
+84 A
-94 TNTSVDNSAKQED
+94 TNTTTQMKAKWEKNSYQLYDSNQATTVVWSFDPHQAPAINIFRSNHQKDLSYTSPASIYINESTQEKQDVALDIHIDEDIKMLQNGKIDNTMAGVTGALVKDSVKFTLPAIYGMKVAFHASTAIGEIILTDDAGTSLSSASA
-107 KRGWDYTNL
+107 TN
-116 VTIGWMRA
+116 A
-124 GKTVQAQV
+124 GKTNAATTNAV
-132 RTSKLKHVSKV
+132 TSDDGK
-143 TFVQASTSTP
+143 
-153 SGWGLKVIGDK
+153 
-164 GEEIISST
+164 II
-172 ALKQKT
+172 
-178 GEKITIDVN
+178 
-187 RNNVQLV
+187 
-194 FYNITDKNYC
+194 
-204 FMTSLEIYGNVEVKT
+204 
-219 NYTVTYYDTDG
+219 
-230 TTSLGSESITAN
+230 
-242 SNLKYNTEY
+242 
-251 TNQVKQNVPSGSA
+251 
-264 FRGWFNETG
+264 
-273 PSAEKVAEGTTVDM
+273 
-287 DLNLYAKVTPIE
+287 
-299 TATDGSEYTY
+299 
-309 NLTKNNFY
+309 
-317 QEDHELIEINGG
+317 
-329 QYHND
+329 
-334 GWLFENEGTIL
+334 
-345 LQVAKNAHI
+345 
-354 EMTTSTGTT
+354 
-363 TRDYTAGVP
+363 
-372 TTLTLDIPA
+372 
-381 GTVVKNLQVKNYIP
+381 
-395 VYVSF
+395 
-400 DLKNNQ
+400 
-406 GQCPEQI
+406 
-413 LCEPLTGKA
+413 
-422 TLPSNNLIYREGYTF
+422 TF
-437 TGWTDANETKIYQAG
+437 TYQGDA
-452 EEVVFTESTTL
+452 
-463 HPKMVQNTIDITDTN
+463 
-478 TPLAV
+478 
-483 SWDFDHT
+483 
-490 KAPAL
+490 
-495 SSGKWSSKTI
+495 
-505 PYTHTVTIENE
+505 
-516 KRDITLMMDVTTS
+516 
-529 GAKIENTDS
+529 
-538 DINGFPGEGGQFN
+538 
-551 NGTQFSLPAVYG
+551 
-563 MTLTINAS
+563 
-571 TKVDS
+571 
-576 RFNISTNFGTADD
+576 
-589 DAKVTVSD
+589 
-597 GTNNIDG
+597 
-604 VISQDK
+604 
-610 KSITFTYNGDAKNI
+610 KSITFMMKKASQIEGTDCYLQEITAI
-624 NIHIVQAGIKDKTW
+624 
-638 GFFKNISVTY
+638 Y
-648 PVLPNIVL
+648 PLVPNVVAVN
-656 SKTISNVDKDKFPN
+656 SISNADATAFPN
-670 EKTENAGTVEI
+670 EKPQNAGKVTI
-681 TKKTVEGNIGNRY
+681 TLKTAAAPHGNIGNRY

-706 DYGYDFQEF
+706 DYGYEFKEF

-739 IFLRKELHKVTI
+739 IFQRKELHKVTI
-751 KPSDAKLGSV
+751 KPSDANLGSV
-761 SLTPHYDNFYQEIC
+761 SLTPHYDNFYQEIR

-794 PGTEVTAKAEAAANY
+794 PQTEVTATAEAAANY
-809 RLEYWK
+809 RLEYWQ

-829 FTIEN
+829 FTIGI
-834 QDETITAHFAIG
+834 QDETVTAHFAIG
-846 HKGKVIFDYGGTRVN
+846 HKGKVIFDYNGIRVN

-870 NAVSLPL
+870 NAVSQQL

-891 YTFFKSVDEQ
+891 YTFFKSVDDLGNQ
-901 GKQNEKQ
+901 KEKQ
-908 YTLDHWVNKA
+908 YTLDHWENKA

-935 ENEVLTLVPVFK
+935 ENEELTLIPVFVK
-947 ENPTT
+947 NLTT

-976 TSGTTRKVCAPYVD
+976 TSGTTRKVCAPNVD

-1001 KAYTNVRKGGEDHPH
+1001 KAYTNVRKGGKDHPH
-1016 WLDVALWCNT
+1016 WRDVALWCNT

-1080 RERTNLERQK
+1080 RERTNIERQK

-1158 GRLEQPELVITG
+1158 GRLEKPELVSTG

-1188 ERIKLTFDRKKGYEL
+1188 ERIKLTFNRKKGYEL

-1214 DGEPVAVLKKTE
+1214 DGEPVAILKKTE

-1235 NKDVFTVTTSENY
+1235 NQNVFTVTTSENY
-1248 PDKRNAYWAEDNIRT
+1248 PDNRNAYWAEDNIRT

-1305 TWVEEGDLFE
+1305 TWVEEGDWFK

-1330 HWEDSK
+1330 YWEDSK
-1336 RDVYQIGERYPAKAS
+1336 GEAYKIGERYPAQAS

-1369 NREATATWYF
+1369 NREATATWNF

-1394 GFLVTQLKMTA
+1394 GILVTQLEMTA
-1405 AEMEETAWI
+1405 AEMEESARI
-1414 DVKIDLDATKGKFD
+1414 DVKIDLDATNGKFD

-1434 ERIQINE
+1434 ERIQINQ
-1441 GSVIAFTATKKCKA
+1441 GSIIAFTATPNCKA
-1455 VLQTTESNKKVKI
+1455 VLETTESNKKVKI
-1468 AGEEKT
+1468 AGQEKT
-1474 LVNNQA
+1474 LTNNQA
-1480 EVVWKGETSE
+1480 EVEWKGETSE

-1499 TYSKSFSVTYFPQEE
+1499 IYGKSFSVTYLPQEE
-1514 GTLAEISS
+1514 GTQTEISS

-1528 VYENKQQIEEE
+1528 NYENKQQIEEE

-1547 LYASPWE
+1547 FYASPWE

-1564 TATLDGTVEA
+1564 TATQDGTVEA
-1574 TEATVLTKECVVT
+1574 TEATVLTKKCVVT
-1587 VKNKNGVTVETY
+1587 VKNKNGITLETY
-1599 PVKFEFDGKPKDYP
+1599 PVKFIFNTPKDYP
-1613 LCESITINGKTYNE
+1613 WCESITINGKTYNG
-1627 TTISL
+1627 TNISL

-1650 AAGSSTQA
+1650 ATGSSTQA

-1692 TCQKPISITLNIT
+1692 TCQQPISITLNIT

-1739 EGMSYNNTKAD
+1739 EGKSYNNTKAD

-1901 DNSNDNYR
+1901 NNSNANYR

-2042 ACTPAPS
+2042 ACTPAPG

-2106 NHIVWEDKITINDN
+2106 NHIMWEDKITINDN
-2120 LLQWETMPEALC
+2120 LLQWKAMPEALC

-2156 NLNDYGNGYYCI
+2156 NLNNYGNGYYCI
-2168 RAANQRGGLGAATK
+2168 RAANQRGGLGTATK
-2182 EMLYVITD
+2182 EMQYVITD
-2190 PYKLDIKKVG
+2190 PYRLDIKKVG

-2229 AATAHG
+2229 AATAH
-2235 TSDSTSLIKDLIMT
+2235 TAQNSQDETTKVSDLTMT

-2268 GKHSFHP
+2268 DKHSFHP

-2334 VTSSNQ
+2334 VTSNNQ
-2340 DNLALGKQNIHFV
+2340 DNLALGKQHIHFV

-2362 HNPITYQNDSEDDKY
+2362 HNPIIWQNDSEDDKY
-2377 YNLSGQRVEMP
+2377 YNLSGQRVETP
-2388 SKPGIYISKKKGKM
+2388 SKPGIYISKKKGKK

>member
-1 MTLKNKIKKF
+1 MNRKNKISTGKLL
-11 RMCLQYALNGQS
+11 RS
-23 HRAQYVLLLL
+23 IILLL
-33 FMILPGTGT
+33 MMGWMGSAW
-42 RAQSTY
+42 AQDTASS
-48 EEKLLYST
+48 EQLIYST
-56 DFQDW
+56 DFQEWD
-61 ENVNTSNSETEVK
+61 NIDCTSTVDKVVHLKTQYTKEDFTLTLHGVGIDPIGTDAKKFPGYTGYLKTAKYKSEYSQDIPTA
-74 TNNSNVPIKT
+74 I
-84 TDGQALSFFL
+84 
-94 TNTSVDNSAKQED
+94 
-107 KRGWDYTNL
+107 
-116 VTIGWMRA
+116 
-124 GKTVQAQV
+124 
-132 RTSKLKHVSKV
+132 TSKLK
-143 TFVQASTSTP
+143 
-153 SGWGLKVIGDK
+153 
-164 GEEIISST
+164 
-172 ALKQKT
+172 
-178 GEKITIDVN
+178 
-187 RNNVQLV
+187 
-194 FYNITDKNYC
+194 NITRIELIQVATGKQRGIKVSVMGDGDEVWVPLHDK
-204 FMTSLEIYGNVEVKT
+204 S
-219 NYTVTYYDTDG
+219 
-230 TTSLGSESITAN
+230 
-242 SNLKYNTEY
+242 
-251 TNQVKQNVPSGSA
+251 
-264 FRGWFNETG
+264 
-273 PSAEKVAEGTTVDM
+273 
-287 DLNLYAKVTPIE
+287 IE
-299 TATDGSEYTY
+299 TASGEKLS
-309 NLTKNNFY
+309 
-317 QEDHELIEINGG
+317 IEVKRTNCQIK
-329 QYHND
+329 
-334 GWLFENEGTIL
+334 FENFDDPKKGRNNNAYIVDLKIYGDVSGAVTPKDLKQINFLKSDDMAGKFPIL
-345 LQVAKNAHI
+345 LICDEEDKV
-354 EMTTSTGTT
+354 
-363 TRDYTAGVP
+363 
-372 TTLTLDIPA
+372 
-381 GTVVKNLQVKNYIP
+381 
-395 VYVSF
+395 
-400 DLKNNQ
+400 
-406 GQCPEQI
+406 
-413 LCEPLTGKA
+413 
-422 TLPSNNLIYREGYTF
+422 TLPSGNTFSRPGYTF
-437 TGWTDANETKIYQAG
+437 IGWTDGENVYQPGDTYTATHATTQMKAKWEKNSYQLYDSNQATTVVWSFDPSQAPAINIFRSNHQKNLSYTHPASIYIN
-452 EEVVFTESTTL
+452 ESTQIKQDVALDIHIDEDIKMLQNGKIDNTMAGATGTL
-463 HPKMVQNTIDITDTN
+463 VKDSVKFTLPAIYGMKVAFHASTAIGEIILTDDAGT
-478 TPLAV
+478 
-483 SWDFDHT
+483 S
-490 KAPAL
+490 L
-495 SSGKWSSKTI
+495 SSASATNAGKTNAATTNAVTSDDGKTI
-505 PYTHTVTIENE
+505 TFTYQ
-516 KRDITLMMDVTTS
+516 
-529 GAKIENTDS
+529 G
-538 DINGFPGEGGQFN
+538 
-551 NGTQFSLPAVYG
+551 
-563 MTLTINAS
+563 
-571 TKVDS
+571 
-576 RFNISTNFGTADD
+576 
-589 DAKVTVSD
+589 DA
-597 GTNNIDG
+597 
-604 VISQDK
+604 
-610 KSITFTYNGDAKNI
+610 KSITFMMKKASQIEGTDCYLQEITAIYPLVPN
-624 NIHIVQAGIKDKTW
+624 VV
-638 GFFKNISVTY
+638 SV
-648 PVLPNIVL
+648 N
-656 SKTISNVDKDKFPN
+656 SISNTDATAFPN
-670 EKTENAGTVEI
+670 EKPQNAGKVTI
-681 TKKTVEGNIGNRY
+681 TLKTAVSSHNNIGNRY
-694 KVGDVVTISATP
+694 KVGDVVTLSATP
-706 DYGYDFQEF
+706 DYGYNFQEF

-1214 DGEPVAVLKKTE
+1214 NGEPVAVLKKTE

-1528 VYENKQQIEEE
+1528 KYENKQQIEEE

-1547 LYASPWE
+1547 FYASPWE

-1564 TATLDGTVEA
+1564 TATLEGTVEA
-1574 TEATVLTKECVVT
+1574 TEATVLTKECIVT

-1638 GVISFKFNRTME
+1638 GVISFKFNRTMK
-1650 AAGSSTQA
+1650 AVGSSTQA
-1658 GKEQLIKYWDQP
+1658 GKEQQFKYWNHP
-1670 AGETIKIEF
+1670 AGETIQIAF

-1692 TCQKPISITLNIT
+1692 ICQQPISITLHIT
-1705 KVENSYEYHKFDFIV
+1705 KEENSYEHHTFDFIV

-1750 GQRYYIFVPDGDYQ
+1750 GQRYYIFVPDGDYP

-1855 NKFDYWGSMSG
+1855 NKFNYWGSMSE

-1888 NVSLLSWQDTYYS
+1888 NVALLSWQDTYYS
-1901 DNSNDNYR
+1901 NNSNANYR

-1944 NNITAPSTEVGQEW
+1944 NNITAPSTEVCQEW

-1977 KDQNWTL
+1977 KDQDWTL

-2042 ACTPAPS
+2042 ACTPAPG

-2092 SSEEEVEKEKAEPK
+2092 SSEEEVEKEKTEPK

-2120 LLQWETMPEALC
+2120 LLQWEPMPEALC

-2182 EMLYVITD
+2182 EMQYVITD
-2190 PYKLDIKKVG
+2190 PYKLEIKKVG

-2229 AATAHG
+2229 AATANNSQDE
-2235 TSDSTSLIKDLIMT
+2235 TTKVSDLTMT

-2268 GKHSFHP
+2268 DKHSFHP

-2362 HNPITYQNDSEDDKY
+2362 HNPITWQNDSEDDKY
-2377 YNLSGQRVEMP
+2377 YNLSGQRVETP
-2388 SKPGIYISKKKGKM
+2388 SKPGIYISKKKGKK

>member
-1 MTLKNKIKKF
+1 MNRKNKISTGKLL
-11 RMCLQYALNGQS
+11 RS
-23 HRAQYVLLLL
+23 IILLL
-33 FMILPGTGT
+33 MMGWMGSAW
-42 RAQSTY
+42 AQDTASS
-48 EEKLLYST
+48 EQLIYST
-56 DFQDW
+56 DFQEWD
-61 ENVNTSNSETEVK
+61 NIDCTSTVDKVVHLKTQYTKEDFTLTLHGVGIDPIGTDAKKFPGYTGYLKTAKYKSEYSQDIPTA
-74 TNNSNVPIKT
+74 I
-84 TDGQALSFFL
+84 
-94 TNTSVDNSAKQED
+94 
-107 KRGWDYTNL
+107 
-116 VTIGWMRA
+116 
-124 GKTVQAQV
+124 
-132 RTSKLKHVSKV
+132 TSKLKNITRIELIQVATGKQRGIKVSVMGDGDEDWVSLHDK
-143 TFVQASTSTP
+143 TIETP
-153 SGWGLKVIGDK
+153 
-164 GEEIISST
+164 
-172 ALKQKT
+172 T
-178 GEKITIDVN
+178 GEKLSFEVKKTNCQIKFENFDDPKKG
-187 RNNVQLV
+187 RNNNAYIVDL
-194 FYNITDKNYC
+194 K
-204 FMTSLEIYGNVEVKT
+204 IYGDV
-219 NYTVTYYDTDG
+219 
-230 TTSLGSESITAN
+230 
-242 SNLKYNTEY
+242 
-251 TNQVKQNVPSGSA
+251 SGA
-264 FRGWFNETG
+264 
-273 PSAEKVAEGTTVDM
+273 
-287 DLNLYAKVTPIE
+287 VTPKDLKQI
-299 TATDGSEYTY
+299 
-309 NLTKNNFY
+309 NF
-317 QEDHELIEINGG
+317 QKLDDMAGK
-329 QYHND
+329 
-334 GWLFENEGTIL
+334 FPIL
-345 LQVAKNAHI
+345 LICDEEDKV
-354 EMTTSTGTT
+354 
-363 TRDYTAGVP
+363 
-372 TTLTLDIPA
+372 
-381 GTVVKNLQVKNYIP
+381 
-395 VYVSF
+395 
-400 DLKNNQ
+400 
-406 GQCPEQI
+406 
-413 LCEPLTGKA
+413 
-422 TLPSNNLIYREGYTF
+422 TLPSGNTFSRPGYTF
-437 TGWTDANETKIYQAG
+437 IGWTDGENVYQPGDTYTATHATTQMKAKWEKNSYQLYDSNQETMVVWSFDPSQAPAINIFRSNHQKDLSYTHPASIYIN
-452 EEVVFTESTTL
+452 ESTQAKQDVALDIHIDEDIKMLQNGKIDNTMAGVTGTL
-463 HPKMVQNTIDITDTN
+463 VKDSVKFTLPAIYGMKVAFHASTAIGEIILTDDAGT
-478 TPLAV
+478 
-483 SWDFDHT
+483 S
-490 KAPAL
+490 L
-495 SSGKWSSKTI
+495 SSASATNAGKTNAA
-505 PYTHTVTIENE
+505 TTNAVTSDDGKI
-516 KRDITLMMDVTTS
+516 ITFTYQ
-529 GAKIENTDS
+529 G
-538 DINGFPGEGGQFN
+538 
-551 NGTQFSLPAVYG
+551 
-563 MTLTINAS
+563 
-571 TKVDS
+571 
-576 RFNISTNFGTADD
+576 
-589 DAKVTVSD
+589 DA
-597 GTNNIDG
+597 
-604 VISQDK
+604 
-610 KSITFTYNGDAKNI
+610 KSITFMMKKASQIEGTDCYLQEITAI
-624 NIHIVQAGIKDKTW
+624 
-638 GFFKNISVTY
+638 Y
-648 PVLPNIVL
+648 PLVPNVVAVN
-656 SKTISNVDKDKFPN
+656 SISNADATAFPN
-670 EKTENAGTVEI
+670 EKPQNAGKVTI
-681 TKKTVEGNIGNRY
+681 TLKTAASPHNNIGSRY
-694 KVGDVVTISATP
+694 KVGDVVTLSATP

-715 KIGETTKAT
+715 KIGETTKAA

-846 HKGKVIFDYGGTRVN
+846 HKGKVCFDYNGTRVN
-861 GEPEKAGYK
+861 GELEKAGYK
-870 NAVSLPL
+870 NAVSQQL

-908 YTLDHWVNKA
+908 YTLDHWENKA

-935 ENEVLTLVPVFK
+935 ENEVLTLVPVFV

-976 TSGTTRKVCAPYVD
+976 TSGTTRKVCAPNVD

-1001 KAYTNVRKGGEDHPH
+1001 KAYTNVRKGGKDHPH
-1016 WLDVALWCNT
+1016 WRDVALWCNT

-1032 RNEDFDD
+1032 RNENFDD

-1054 TGTQISILSYSKI
+1054 TGNQISILSYSKI

-1080 RERTNLERQK
+1080 RERTNIERKK

-1133 YQWMEIEMQ
+1133 YQWMEIKML

-1188 ERIKLTFDRKKGYEL
+1188 ERIKLTFNRKKGYEL

-1214 DGEPVAVLKKTE
+1214 DGEPVAVLKKTAD
-1226 NGYWSITED
+1226 GYWSITED

-1315 IPRNTTLYYE
+1315 IPKNTTLYYE

-1379 TQDDDAPT
+1379 TQDDDAPS

-1441 GSVIAFTATKKCKA
+1441 GSVIAFTATPNCKA
-1455 VLQTTESNKKVKI
+1455 VLKTTESNKKVKI

-1528 VYENKQQIEEE
+1528 KYENKQQIEEE

-1547 LYASPWE
+1547 FYASPWE

-1564 TATLDGTVEA
+1564 TATQDGTVEA
-1574 TEATVLTKECVVT
+1574 TEATVLTKKCVVT

-1613 LCESITINGKTYNE
+1613 KCESITINGKTYYNE
-1627 TTISL
+1627 TNISL

-1658 GKEQLIKYWDQP
+1658 GKEQLIKYWNHP
-1670 AGETIKIEF
+1670 AGETIQIAF

-1739 EGMSYNNTKAD
+1739 EGMSYNNTKTD

-1888 NVSLLSWQDTYYS
+1888 NVALLSWQDTYYS
-1901 DNSNDNYR
+1901 NNSNANYR

-1977 KDQNWTL
+1977 KNQDWTL

-2042 ACTPAPS
+2042 ACTPAPG
-2049 SDDCILTDTTGYNIR
+2049 SDDCILTDTTSYNIR
-2064 NVMSGTDAFDPQILC
+2064 NVMSGTDAFEPQILC

-2092 SSEEEVEKEKAEPK
+2092 SSEEEVEKEKTEPK

-2168 RAANQRGGLGAATK
+2168 RAANQRGGLGVATK
-2182 EMLYVITD
+2182 EMQYVITD
-2190 PYKLDIKKVG
+2190 PYKLEIKKVG

-2229 AATAHG
+2229 AATANNSQDE
-2235 TSDSTSLIKDLIMT
+2235 TTKVSDLTMT

-2268 GKHSFHP
+2268 DKHSFHP

-2362 HNPITYQNDSEDDKY
+2362 HNPIIWQNDQEDDKY
-2377 YNLSGQRVEMP
+2377 YNLSGQRVETP
-2388 SKPGIYISKKKGKM
+2388 SKPGIYISKKKGKK

>member
-1 MTLKNKIKKF
+1 MNRKNKISTGNF
-11 RMCLQYALNGQS
+11 LRSLILLVMMGWMGSAW
-23 HRAQYVLLLL
+23 AQDTASSEQL
-33 FMILPGTGT
+33 I
-42 RAQSTY
+42 
-48 EEKLLYST
+48 YST
-56 DFQDW
+56 DFQEW
-61 ENVNTSNSETEVK
+61 
-74 TNNSNVPIKT
+74 
-84 TDGQALSFFL
+84 
-94 TNTSVDNSAKQED
+94 DNID
-107 KRGWDYTNL
+107 C
-116 VTIGWMRA
+116 
-124 GKTVQAQV
+124 
-132 RTSKLKHVSKV
+132 
-143 TFVQASTSTP
+143 TSTVDKVVH
-153 SGWGLKVIGDK
+153 LKTQYTKENFTLTLHGVGVDPIGTDAK
-164 GEEIISST
+164 KFPGYTGYLKTAKYTSEYSQDFPTAITSS
-172 ALKQKT
+172 LK
-178 GEKITIDVN
+178 
-187 RNNVQLV
+187 
-194 FYNITDKNYC
+194 
-204 FMTSLEIYGNVEVKT
+204 
-219 NYTVTYYDTDG
+219 
-230 TTSLGSESITAN
+230 SITRIE
-242 SNLKYNTEY
+242 LI
-251 TNQVKQNVPSGSA
+251 QVATGKQRGIKVSVKGDGDEVWVPLHDKS
-264 FRGWFNETG
+264 
-273 PSAEKVAEGTTVDM
+273 
-287 DLNLYAKVTPIE
+287 IE
-299 TATDGSEYTY
+299 TATGEKLS
-309 NLTKNNFY
+309 
-317 QEDHELIEINGG
+317 IEVKRTNCQIK
-329 QYHND
+329 
-334 GWLFENEGTIL
+334 FENFDDPKKGRNN
-345 LQVAKNAHI
+345 NA
-354 EMTTSTGTT
+354 
-363 TRDYTAGVP
+363 
-372 TTLTLDIPA
+372 
-381 GTVVKNLQVKNYIP
+381 YI
-395 VYVSF
+395 V
-400 DLKNNQ
+400 DLKIY
-406 GQCPEQI
+406 GDVSGAVTPKVLKQI
-413 LCEPLTGKA
+413 NFLKSDDDMAGKFPIKLICDEEDKV
-422 TLPSNNLIYREGYTF
+422 TLPSGNTFSRPGYTF
-437 TGWTDANETKIYQAG
+437 TGWTDGENVYQPGDTYTATNATTQMKAKWKKNSYQLYDSNQATTVVWSFDPSQAPAINIFRSNHQKDLSYTHPASIYIN
-452 EEVVFTESTTL
+452 ESTQIKQDAALDIHIDEAIKMLQNGKIDNTMAGVTGALVKDSVKFTL
-463 HPKMVQNTIDITDTN
+463 PAIYGMQVAFHASTAIGEIILTDDAGT
-478 TPLAV
+478 
-483 SWDFDHT
+483 S
-490 KAPAL
+490 L
-495 SSGKWSSKTI
+495 SSATDAVTSDDGKTI
-505 PYTHTVTIENE
+505 TFTYQ
-516 KRDITLMMDVTTS
+516 
-529 GAKIENTDS
+529 G
-538 DINGFPGEGGQFN
+538 
-551 NGTQFSLPAVYG
+551 
-563 MTLTINAS
+563 
-571 TKVDS
+571 
-576 RFNISTNFGTADD
+576 
-589 DAKVTVSD
+589 DA
-597 GTNNIDG
+597 
-604 VISQDK
+604 
-610 KSITFTYNGDAKNI
+610 KSITFMMKKASQIEGTDCYLQEITAI
-624 NIHIVQAGIKDKTW
+624 
-638 GFFKNISVTY
+638 Y
-648 PVLPNIVL
+648 PLVPNVVAVN
-656 SKTISNVDKDKFPN
+656 SISNADATAFPN
-670 EKTENAGTVEI
+670 EKPQNAGKVTI
-681 TKKTVEGNIGNRY
+681 TLKTAAAPHGNIGNRY

-739 IFLRKELHKVTI
+739 IFQRKELHKVII
-751 KPSDAKLGSV
+751 KPSDANLGSV
-761 SLTPHYDNFYQEIC
+761 SLTPHYDNFYQEIR

-794 PGTEVTAKAEAAANY
+794 PQTEVTATAEAAANY
-809 RLEYWK
+809 RLEYWQ
-815 KDGDETQYKGDNLK
+815 KDGDETQNKGNNLK
-829 FTIEN
+829 FITGN

-846 HKGKVIFDYGGTRVN
+846 HKGKVIFAYGDQRVN

-870 NAVSLPL
+870 NAVSQPL

-901 GKQNEKQ
+901 GNPKKKQ
-908 YTLDHWVNKA
+908 YTLDHWENKD
-918 NPSQHPYEPGN
+918 NRSQHYELGN
-929 TYSFEE
+929 TYPFEK

-947 ENPTT
+947 INPTT

-976 TSGTTRKVCAPYVD
+976 TSGTTRKVCAPNVD

-1001 KAYTNVRKGGEDHPH
+1001 KVYTNVRKGGEDHPH
-1016 WLDVALWCNT
+1016 WRDVALWCNT

-1080 RERTNLERQK
+1080 RERTNLERRK

-1115 TINSD
+1115 TINPN

-1147 TLHTKIDNEAH
+1147 ILHTKIDNEAH
-1158 GRLEQPELVITG
+1158 GRLEKPELVSTG
-1170 EGHEISN
+1170 EGHEFSN
-1177 MEDGGYAFHRG
+1177 TEDGGYAFHRG

-1214 DGEPVAVLKKTE
+1214 DGEPVAILKKTAD
-1226 NGYWSITED
+1226 GYWSITED
-1235 NKDVFTVTTSENY
+1235 NQNVFTVRTSENY
-1248 PDKRNAYWAEDNIRT
+1248 PDNRNAYWAEDNIRT

-1305 TWVEEGDLFE
+1305 TWVEEGDWFK

-1330 HWEDSK
+1330 YWKDSE
-1336 RDVYQIGERYPAKAS
+1336 RNEYNIGERKPAKAS
-1351 NLRMFPVFE
+1351 NLRMFPVFK

-1369 NREATATWYF
+1369 NKQATATWNF

-1394 GFLVTQLKMTA
+1394 GILVTQLKQTV
-1405 AEMEETAWI
+1405 AETGETAWI

-1441 GSVIAFTATKKCKA
+1441 GSVIAFTATPNCKA

-1468 AGEEKT
+1468 AGQEKT
-1474 LVNNQA
+1474 LTNNQTEA
-1480 EVVWKGETSE
+1480 IWTGETSE

-1499 TYSKSFSVTYFPQEE
+1499 TYSKSFSVTYLPQEE
-1514 GTLAEISS
+1514 GTQAEIES

-1528 VYENKQQIEEE
+1528 EYNKQQIEEE

-1547 LYASPWE
+1547 FYASPWE

-1564 TATLDGTVEA
+1564 KATQDGTVEA
-1574 TEATVLTKECVVT
+1574 TEATVLSKECVVT
-1587 VKNKNGVTVETY
+1587 VKNKNGVTLETY
-1599 PVKFEFDGKPKDYP
+1599 PVKFIFNTPKDYP
-1613 LCESITINGKTYNE
+1613 LCESITINGKTYNG
-1627 TTISL
+1627 TNISL

-1650 AAGSSTQA
+1650 ATGSSTKA

-1692 TCQKPISITLNIT
+1692 TCQQTISITLNIT
-1705 KVENSYEYHKFDFIV
+1705 KVENSYEHHTFDFIV
-1720 GAEGYGDMDE
+1720 GEEGNGDINE
-1730 AIRAANGKA
+1730 AIKAANGKA
-1739 EGMSYNNTKAD
+1739 EGKIYNNTKAD
-1750 GQRYYIFVPDGDYQ
+1750 GQRYYIFVPDGNYQ

-1777 KDAPKDEKGEPKTD
+1777 KDAPKDEKGKPKTD
-1791 MNGQNNGMTE
+1791 MNGQNNGITE

-1855 NKFDYWGSMSG
+1855 NKFDYWGSMSE
-1866 QDASGAG
+1866 QNASGAG
-1873 RAVVFCDRGNRTVMK
+1873 RAVVFWDRGNRSILK
-1888 NVSLLSWQDTYYS
+1888 NVALMSWQDTYYS
-1901 DNSNDNYR
+1901 DNSSPDYR
-1909 GYFEGCD
+1909 GYFENCD

-1944 NNITAPSTEVGQEW
+1944 NNIAAPSTEVGQEW

-1964 CNIKVENEDPLKF
+1964 CNIKVGNEDPLKF
-1977 KDQNWTL
+1977 KDQDWTL

-2042 ACTPAPS
+2042 ACTPAPG

-2064 NVMSGTDAFDPQILC
+2064 NAMSGTDAFDPQILC

-2132 YFLFKKNEET
+2132 YFLFKKNEKT

-2182 EMLYVITD
+2182 EMQYVITD
-2190 PYKLDIKKVG
+2190 PYKLDIKKIEG
-2200 EFKENGVDYGWST
+2200 YKEEKYGWST

-2229 AATAHG
+2229 AATAHKYQDE
-2235 TSDSTSLIKDLIMT
+2235 TTKVYDLTMT

-2275 TSMESSNATILKGNP
+2275 TSMESTHATILKGNP

-2362 HNPITYQNDSEDDKY
+2362 HNPITWQNDSEDDKY
-2377 YNLSGQRVEMP
+2377 YNLSGQRVETP
-2388 SKPGIYISKKKGKM
+2388 SKPGIYISKKKGKK

>member
-1 MTLKNKIKKF
+1 MNRKNKISTGKLL
-11 RMCLQYALNGQS
+11 RS
-23 HRAQYVLLLL
+23 IILLL
-33 FMILPGTGT
+33 MMGWMGSAW
-42 RAQSTY
+42 AQDTASS
-48 EEKLLYST
+48 EQLIYST
-56 DFQDW
+56 DFQEWD
-61 ENVNTSNSETEVK
+61 NIDCTSTVDKVVHLKTQYTKEDFTLTLHGVGIDPIGTDAKKFPGYTGYLKTAKYKSEYSQDIPTA
-74 TNNSNVPIKT
+74 I
-84 TDGQALSFFL
+84 
-94 TNTSVDNSAKQED
+94 
-107 KRGWDYTNL
+107 
-116 VTIGWMRA
+116 
-124 GKTVQAQV
+124 
-132 RTSKLKHVSKV
+132 TSKLK
-143 TFVQASTSTP
+143 
-153 SGWGLKVIGDK
+153 
-164 GEEIISST
+164 
-172 ALKQKT
+172 
-178 GEKITIDVN
+178 
-187 RNNVQLV
+187 
-194 FYNITDKNYC
+194 NITRIELIQVATGKQRGIKVSVMGDGDEVWVPLHDK
-204 FMTSLEIYGNVEVKT
+204 S
-219 NYTVTYYDTDG
+219 
-230 TTSLGSESITAN
+230 
-242 SNLKYNTEY
+242 
-251 TNQVKQNVPSGSA
+251 
-264 FRGWFNETG
+264 
-273 PSAEKVAEGTTVDM
+273 
-287 DLNLYAKVTPIE
+287 IE
-299 TATDGSEYTY
+299 TASGEKLS
-309 NLTKNNFY
+309 
-317 QEDHELIEINGG
+317 IEVKRTNCQIK
-329 QYHND
+329 
-334 GWLFENEGTIL
+334 FENFDDPKKGRNNNAYIVDLKIYGDVSGAVTPKDLKQINFLKSDDMAGKFPIL
-345 LQVAKNAHI
+345 LICDEEDKV
-354 EMTTSTGTT
+354 
-363 TRDYTAGVP
+363 
-372 TTLTLDIPA
+372 
-381 GTVVKNLQVKNYIP
+381 
-395 VYVSF
+395 
-400 DLKNNQ
+400 
-406 GQCPEQI
+406 
-413 LCEPLTGKA
+413 
-422 TLPSNNLIYREGYTF
+422 TLPSGNTFSRPGYTF
-437 TGWTDANETKIYQAG
+437 IGWTDGENVYQPGDTYTATHATTQMKAKWEKNSYQLYDSNQATTVVWSFDPSQAPAINIFRSNHQKNLSYTHPASIYIN
-452 EEVVFTESTTL
+452 ESTQIKQDVALDIHIDEDIKMLQNGKIDNTMAGATGTL
-463 HPKMVQNTIDITDTN
+463 VKDSVKFTLPAIYGMKVAFHASTAIGEIILTDDAGT
-478 TPLAV
+478 
-483 SWDFDHT
+483 S
-490 KAPAL
+490 L
-495 SSGKWSSKTI
+495 SSASATNAGKTNAATTNAVTSDDGKTI
-505 PYTHTVTIENE
+505 TFTYQ
-516 KRDITLMMDVTTS
+516 
-529 GAKIENTDS
+529 G
-538 DINGFPGEGGQFN
+538 
-551 NGTQFSLPAVYG
+551 
-563 MTLTINAS
+563 
-571 TKVDS
+571 
-576 RFNISTNFGTADD
+576 
-589 DAKVTVSD
+589 DA
-597 GTNNIDG
+597 
-604 VISQDK
+604 
-610 KSITFTYNGDAKNI
+610 KSITFMMKKASQIEGTDCYLQEITAIYPLVPN
-624 NIHIVQAGIKDKTW
+624 VV
-638 GFFKNISVTY
+638 SV
-648 PVLPNIVL
+648 N
-656 SKTISNVDKDKFPN
+656 SISNTDATAFPN

-1528 VYENKQQIEEE
+1528 KYENKQQIEEE

-1547 LYASPWE
+1547 FYASPWE

-1564 TATLDGTVEA
+1564 TATLEGTVEA
-1574 TEATVLTKECVVT
+1574 TEATVLTKECIVT

-1638 GVISFKFNRTME
+1638 GVISFKFNRTMK
-1650 AAGSSTQA
+1650 AVGSSTQA

-1739 EGMSYNNTKAD
+1739 EGKSYNNTKAD

-1811 QSKEGVR
+1811 QSKEGVK

-1855 NKFDYWGSMSG
+1855 NKFNYWGSMSG

-1888 NVSLLSWQDTYYS
+1888 NVALLSWQDTYYS
-1901 DNSNDNYR
+1901 NNSNANYR

-1944 NNITAPSTEVGQEW
+1944 NNIAAPSTEVGQEW

-1977 KDQNWTL
+1977 KDQDWTL

-2042 ACTPAPS
+2042 ACTPAPG

-2120 LLQWETMPEALC
+2120 LLQWEAMPEALC

-2168 RAANQRGGLGAATK
+2168 RAANQRGGLGATTK
-2182 EMLYVITD
+2182 EMQYVITD

>member
-1 MTLKNKIKKF
+1 MNRKNKISTGKLL
-11 RMCLQYALNGQS
+11 RS
-23 HRAQYVLLLL
+23 IILLL
-33 FMILPGTGT
+33 MMGWMGSAW
-42 RAQSTY
+42 AQDTASS
-48 EEKLLYST
+48 EQLIYST
-56 DFQDW
+56 DFQEWD
-61 ENVNTSNSETEVK
+61 NIDCTSTVDKVVHLKTQYTKEDFTLTLHGVGIDPIGTDAKKFPGYTGYLKTAKYKSEYSQDIPTA
-74 TNNSNVPIKT
+74 I
-84 TDGQALSFFL
+84 
-94 TNTSVDNSAKQED
+94 
-107 KRGWDYTNL
+107 
-116 VTIGWMRA
+116 
-124 GKTVQAQV
+124 
-132 RTSKLKHVSKV
+132 TSKLK
-143 TFVQASTSTP
+143 
-153 SGWGLKVIGDK
+153 
-164 GEEIISST
+164 
-172 ALKQKT
+172 
-178 GEKITIDVN
+178 
-187 RNNVQLV
+187 
-194 FYNITDKNYC
+194 NITRIELIQVATGKQRGIKVSVMGDGDEVWVPLHDK
-204 FMTSLEIYGNVEVKT
+204 S
-219 NYTVTYYDTDG
+219 
-230 TTSLGSESITAN
+230 
-242 SNLKYNTEY
+242 
-251 TNQVKQNVPSGSA
+251 
-264 FRGWFNETG
+264 
-273 PSAEKVAEGTTVDM
+273 
-287 DLNLYAKVTPIE
+287 IE
-299 TATDGSEYTY
+299 TASGEKLS
-309 NLTKNNFY
+309 
-317 QEDHELIEINGG
+317 IEVKRTNCQIK
-329 QYHND
+329 
-334 GWLFENEGTIL
+334 FENFDDPKKGRNNNAYIVDLKIYGDVSGAVTPKDLKQINFLKSDDMAGKFPIL
-345 LQVAKNAHI
+345 LICDEEDKV
-354 EMTTSTGTT
+354 
-363 TRDYTAGVP
+363 
-372 TTLTLDIPA
+372 
-381 GTVVKNLQVKNYIP
+381 
-395 VYVSF
+395 
-400 DLKNNQ
+400 
-406 GQCPEQI
+406 
-413 LCEPLTGKA
+413 
-422 TLPSNNLIYREGYTF
+422 TLPSGNTFSRPGYTF
-437 TGWTDANETKIYQAG
+437 IGWTDGENVYQPGDTYTATHATTQMKAKWEKNSYQLYDSNQATTVVWSFDPSQAPAINIFRSNHQKNLSYTHPASIYIN
-452 EEVVFTESTTL
+452 ESTQIKQDVALDIHIDEDIKMLQNGKIDNTMAGATGTL
-463 HPKMVQNTIDITDTN
+463 VKDSVKFTLPAIYGMKVAFHASTAIGEIILTDDAGT
-478 TPLAV
+478 
-483 SWDFDHT
+483 S
-490 KAPAL
+490 L
-495 SSGKWSSKTI
+495 SSASATNAGKTNAATTNAVTSDDGKTI
-505 PYTHTVTIENE
+505 TFTYQ
-516 KRDITLMMDVTTS
+516 
-529 GAKIENTDS
+529 G
-538 DINGFPGEGGQFN
+538 
-551 NGTQFSLPAVYG
+551 
-563 MTLTINAS
+563 
-571 TKVDS
+571 
-576 RFNISTNFGTADD
+576 
-589 DAKVTVSD
+589 DA
-597 GTNNIDG
+597 
-604 VISQDK
+604 
-610 KSITFTYNGDAKNI
+610 KSITFMMKKASQIEGTDCYLQEITAIYPLVPN
-624 NIHIVQAGIKDKTW
+624 VV
-638 GFFKNISVTY
+638 SV
-648 PVLPNIVL
+648 N
-656 SKTISNVDKDKFPN
+656 SISNTDATAFPN
-670 EKTENAGTVEI
+670 EKPQNAGKVTI
-681 TKKTVEGNIGNRY
+681 TLKTAVSSHNNIGNRY
-694 KVGDVVTISATP
+694 KVGDVVTLSATP
-706 DYGYDFQEF
+706 DYGYNFQEF

-918 NPSQHPYEPGN
+918 NPSLHPYEPGN

-1177 MEDGGYAFHRG
+1177 MEDGGYAFHKG

-1528 VYENKQQIEEE
+1528 KYENKQQIEEE

-1547 LYASPWE
+1547 FYASPWE

-1564 TATLDGTVEA
+1564 TATLEGTVEA
-1574 TEATVLTKECVVT
+1574 TEATVLTKECIVT

-1638 GVISFKFNRTME
+1638 GVISFKFNRTMK
-1650 AAGSSTQA
+1650 AVGSSTQA
-1658 GKEQLIKYWDQP
+1658 GKEQQFKYWNHP
-1670 AGETIKIEF
+1670 AGETIQIAF

-1692 TCQKPISITLNIT
+1692 ICQQPISITLHIT
-1705 KVENSYEYHKFDFIV
+1705 KEENSYEHHTFDFIV

-1750 GQRYYIFVPDGDYQ
+1750 GQRYYIFVPDGDYP

-1855 NKFDYWGSMSG
+1855 NKFNYWGSMSE

-1888 NVSLLSWQDTYYS
+1888 NVALLSWQDTYYS
-1901 DNSNDNYR
+1901 NNSNANYR

-1944 NNITAPSTEVGQEW
+1944 NNIAAPSTEVGQEW

-1977 KDQNWTL
+1977 KDQDWTL

-2042 ACTPAPS
+2042 ACTPAPG

-2064 NVMSGTDAFDPQILC
+2064 NVMSGTDAFEPQILC

-2092 SSEEEVEKEKAEPK
+2092 SSEEEVEKEKTEPK

-2120 LLQWETMPEALC
+2120 LLQWEPMPEALC

-2182 EMLYVITD
+2182 EMQYVITD
-2190 PYKLDIKKVG
+2190 PYKLEIKKVG

-2229 AATAHG
+2229 AATAHNYQDE
-2235 TSDSTSLIKDLIMT
+2235 TTKVSDLTMT

-2268 GKHSFHP
+2268 DKHSFHP

-2362 HNPITYQNDSEDDKY
+2362 HNPIIWQNDQEDDKY
-2377 YNLSGQRVEMP
+2377 YNLSGQRVETP
-2388 SKPGIYISKKKGKM
+2388 SKPGIYISKKKGKK

>member
-1 MTLKNKIKKF
+1 MNRKNKISTGNF
-11 RMCLQYALNGQS
+11 LRSLI
-23 HRAQYVLLLL
+23 LLV
-33 FMILPGTGT
+33 MMGWMGSAWAKDATT
-42 RAQSTY
+42 SEQ
-48 EEKLLYST
+48 LLYST
-56 DFQDW
+56 DF
-61 ENVNTSNSETEVK
+61 TEW
-74 TNNSNVPIKT
+74 NDIDRKT
-84 TDGQALSFFL
+84 T
-94 TNTSVDNSAKQED
+94 
-107 KRGWDYTNL
+107 
-116 VTIGWMRA
+116 I
-124 GKTVQAQV
+124 GKTVTQWTEYSKEELTFTLNGVGVDPNGWQSKFPNYTGYMITAKYTGEYPYSEEPSAV
-132 RTSKLKHVSKV
+132 TSKLKSITKIVLTQAATGGTRGIKVSVK
-143 TFVQASTSTP
+143 
-153 SGWGLKVIGDK
+153 GD
-164 GEEIISST
+164 GDEDWVALHNTTIVISS
-172 ALKQKT
+172 
-178 GEKITIDVN
+178 GETLTIPVN
-187 RNNVQLV
+187 RTNCQIKFENFKLNQNAYIVDL
-194 FYNITDKNYC
+194 K
-204 FMTSLEIYGNVEVKT
+204 IYGNTTGSSGIKMLKFKT
-219 NYTVTYYDTDG
+219 NKDIIGKYPTKIKCDKDG
-230 TTSLGSESITAN
+230 RA
-242 SNLKYNTEY
+242 
-251 TNQVKQNVPSGSA
+251 VMPSGNTFS
-264 FRGWFNETG
+264 
-273 PSAEKVAEGTTVDM
+273 
-287 DLNLYAKVTPIE
+287 
-299 TATDGSEYTY
+299 
-309 NLTKNNFY
+309 
-317 QEDHELIEINGG
+317 
-329 QYHND
+329 
-334 GWLFENEGTIL
+334 
-345 LQVAKNAHI
+345 
-354 EMTTSTGTT
+354 
-363 TRDYTAGVP
+363 
-372 TTLTLDIPA
+372 
-381 GTVVKNLQVKNYIP
+381 
-395 VYVSF
+395 
-400 DLKNNQ
+400 
-406 GQCPEQI
+406 
-413 LCEPLTGKA
+413 
-422 TLPSNNLIYREGYTF
+422 LPGYTF
-437 TGWTDANETKIYQAG
+437 ESWTDGINDYTPGKTYT
-452 EEVVFTESTTL
+452 FTDNVTSIE
-463 HPKMVQNTIDITDTN
+463 PKMRKNSYQLYDTN
-478 TPLAV
+478 KEATV
-483 SWDFDHT
+483 VWNFDHT
-490 KAPAL
+490 EAPAL
-495 SSGKWSSKTI
+495 NIYSEHQQKDLSYTQPVYIYIDEKTTATQDVALNIHVKSG
-505 PYTHTVTIENE
+505 
-516 KRDITLMMDVTTS
+516 
-529 GAKIENTDS
+529 KIENTDERM
-538 DINGFPGEGGQFN
+538 NALEGKGALVK
-551 NGTQFSLPAVYG
+551 NGTQFTLPAIYG
-563 MTLTINAS
+563 MKVTVKAS
-571 TKVDS
+571 SKVDPK
-576 RFNISTNFGTADD
+576 NGGLNTIFGTADNQVQIKLKD
-589 DAKVTVSD
+589 TANQDSLTLDNAEKSTDGKTV
-597 GTNNIDG
+597 
-604 VISQDK
+604 
-610 KSITFTYNGDAKNI
+610 TFTYMGDEPTITLTPYVNQDSKADN
-624 NIHIVQAGIKDKTW
+624 W
-638 GFFKNISVTY
+638 FFESITAIY
-648 PVLPNIVL
+648 PLLPNVVAVN
-656 SKTISNVDKDKFPN
+656 SISNADATAFPN
-670 EKTENAGTVEI
+670 EKPQNAGKVTI
-681 TKKTVEGNIGNRY
+681 TLKTAASSHNNIGNRY
-694 KVGDVVTISATP
+694 KVGDVVTITATP
-706 DYGYDFQEF
+706 EYGYDFKGF
-715 KIGETTKAT
+715 KTGEITQAVP
-724 SFDYTVKDGINNIEA
+724 FEYTVKDGINTIEA

-761 SLTPHYDNFYQEIC
+761 SLSPHYDNFYQEIR

-785 MIQIESWYT
+785 MIQIVSWYT
-794 PGTEVTAKAEAAANY
+794 PGTEVKATAEAAANY
-809 RLEYWK
+809 RLEYWQ
-815 KDGDETQYKGDNLK
+815 KDGNDTQYKGDNLK

-834 QDETITAHFAIG
+834 QNETITAHFAIG
-846 HKGKVIFDYGGTRVN
+846 HKGKVIFDYNGIRVN
-861 GEPEKAGYK
+861 GELEKAGYK
-870 NAVSLPL
+870 NAVSQQL

-901 GKQNEKQ
+901 GNQKEEQ
-908 YTLDHWVNKA
+908 YTLDHWENKD
-918 NPSQHPYEPGN
+918 NPSHPYELGN

-935 ENEVLTLVPVFK
+935 ENEVLTLVPVFV
-947 ENPTT
+947 ENLTT

-976 TSGTTRKVCAPYVD
+976 TSGTTRKVCAPNVD

-1016 WLDVALWCNT
+1016 WRDVALWCNT

-1039 WCAFGPGTTFWTAAG
+1039 WCAFGPGITFWTAAG

-1120 VRVPIIIGDDYSY
+1120 VRAPIIIGDDYSY

-1188 ERIKLTFDRKKGYEL
+1188 ERIKLTFNRKKGYEL

-1214 DGEPVAVLKKTE
+1214 DGEPVAVLKKTAD
-1226 NGYWSITED
+1226 GYWSITED
-1235 NKDVFTVTTSENY
+1235 NQKVFTVTTSEKY
-1248 PDKRNAYWAEDNIRT
+1248 PDNRNAYWAEDNIRT
-1263 KYEVE
+1263 KYEVV

-1315 IPRNTTLYYE
+1315 IPKNTTLYYE

-1336 RDVYQIGERYPAKAS
+1336 RDVHQIGERYPAKAS

-1369 NREATATWYF
+1369 NREATATWNF
-1379 TQDDDAPT
+1379 TQDDDAPS

-1394 GFLVTQLKMTA
+1394 GILVTQLEMTA

-1414 DVKIDLDATKGKFD
+1414 DVKIDLDATNGKFD

-1434 ERIQINE
+1434 ERIQINQ
-1441 GSVIAFTATKKCKA
+1441 GSIIAFTATPNCKA

-1468 AGEEKT
+1468 AGQEKM
-1474 LVNNQA
+1474 LANNQA
-1480 EVVWKGETSE
+1480 EATWKGETSE

-1499 TYSKSFSVTYFPQEE
+1499 TYGKSFSVTYLPQVE
-1514 GTLAEISS
+1514 GTQAEISS

-1528 VYENKQQIEEE
+1528 NYENKQQIEEE

-1547 LYASPWE
+1547 FYASPWE

-1627 TTISL
+1627 TNISL

-1670 AGETIKIEF
+1670 TGETIKIEF

-1692 TCQKPISITLNIT
+1692 TCQQPISITLNIT

-1720 GAEGYGDMDE
+1720 GAEGYGNMDE

-1739 EGMSYNNTKAD
+1739 EGKSYNNTKAD

-1811 QSKEGVR
+1811 QSKEGVK

-1844 EDFYV
+1844 EDFYL

-1855 NKFDYWGSMSG
+1855 NKFDYWGAMSG

-1888 NVSLLSWQDTYYS
+1888 NVALLSWQDTYYS
-1901 DNSNDNYR
+1901 NNSNANYR

-1944 NNITAPSTEVGQEW
+1944 NNIAAPSTEVGQEW

-2011 KMTAGLKLRFH
+2011 KMTASLKLRFH

-2042 ACTPAPS
+2042 ACTPAPG
-2049 SDDCILTDTTGYNIR
+2049 SDDCILTDTTSYNIR
-2064 NVMSGTDAFDPQILC
+2064 NVMSGTDAFEPQILC

-2182 EMLYVITD
+2182 EMQYVITD

-2229 AATAHG
+2229 AATAH
-2235 TSDSTSLIKDLIMT
+2235 TAQNSQDETTKVSDLTMT

-2263 VYGPV
+2263 VYGRV

-2362 HNPITYQNDSEDDKY
+2362 HNPITYQNDQEDDKY
-2377 YNLSGQRVEMP
+2377 YNLSGQRVETP
-2388 SKPGIYISKKKGKM
+2388 SKPGIYISKKKGKK

>member
-1 MTLKNKIKKF
+1 MNRKNKISTGKLL
-11 RMCLQYALNGQS
+11 RS
-23 HRAQYVLLLL
+23 IILLL
-33 FMILPGTGT
+33 MMGWMGSAW
-42 RAQSTY
+42 AQDTASS
-48 EEKLLYST
+48 EQLIYST
-56 DFQDW
+56 DFQEWD
-61 ENVNTSNSETEVK
+61 NIDCTSTVDKVVHLKTQYTKEDFTLTLHGVGIDPIGTDAKKFPGYTGYLKTAKYKSEYSQDIPTA
-74 TNNSNVPIKT
+74 I
-84 TDGQALSFFL
+84 
-94 TNTSVDNSAKQED
+94 
-107 KRGWDYTNL
+107 
-116 VTIGWMRA
+116 
-124 GKTVQAQV
+124 
-132 RTSKLKHVSKV
+132 TSKLK
-143 TFVQASTSTP
+143 
-153 SGWGLKVIGDK
+153 
-164 GEEIISST
+164 
-172 ALKQKT
+172 
-178 GEKITIDVN
+178 
-187 RNNVQLV
+187 
-194 FYNITDKNYC
+194 NITRIELIQVATGKQRGIKVSVMGDGDEVWVPLHDK
-204 FMTSLEIYGNVEVKT
+204 S
-219 NYTVTYYDTDG
+219 
-230 TTSLGSESITAN
+230 
-242 SNLKYNTEY
+242 
-251 TNQVKQNVPSGSA
+251 
-264 FRGWFNETG
+264 
-273 PSAEKVAEGTTVDM
+273 
-287 DLNLYAKVTPIE
+287 IE
-299 TATDGSEYTY
+299 TASGEKLS
-309 NLTKNNFY
+309 
-317 QEDHELIEINGG
+317 IEVKRTNCQIK
-329 QYHND
+329 
-334 GWLFENEGTIL
+334 FENFDDPKKGRNNNAYIVDLKIYGDVSGAVTPKDLKQINFLKSDDMAGKFPIL
-345 LQVAKNAHI
+345 LICDEEDKV
-354 EMTTSTGTT
+354 
-363 TRDYTAGVP
+363 
-372 TTLTLDIPA
+372 
-381 GTVVKNLQVKNYIP
+381 
-395 VYVSF
+395 
-400 DLKNNQ
+400 
-406 GQCPEQI
+406 
-413 LCEPLTGKA
+413 
-422 TLPSNNLIYREGYTF
+422 TLPSGNTFSRPGYTF
-437 TGWTDANETKIYQAG
+437 IGWTDGENVYQPGDTYTATHATTQMKAKWEKNSYQLYDSNQATTVVWSFDPSQAPAINIFRSNHQKNLSYTHPASIYIN
-452 EEVVFTESTTL
+452 ESTQIKQDVALDIHIDEDIKMLQNGKIDNTMAGATGTL
-463 HPKMVQNTIDITDTN
+463 VKDSVKFTLPAIYGMKVAFHASTAIGEIILTDDAGT
-478 TPLAV
+478 
-483 SWDFDHT
+483 S
-490 KAPAL
+490 L
-495 SSGKWSSKTI
+495 SSASATNAGKTNAATTNAVTSDDGKTI
-505 PYTHTVTIENE
+505 TFTYQ
-516 KRDITLMMDVTTS
+516 
-529 GAKIENTDS
+529 G
-538 DINGFPGEGGQFN
+538 
-551 NGTQFSLPAVYG
+551 
-563 MTLTINAS
+563 
-571 TKVDS
+571 
-576 RFNISTNFGTADD
+576 
-589 DAKVTVSD
+589 DA
-597 GTNNIDG
+597 
-604 VISQDK
+604 
-610 KSITFTYNGDAKNI
+610 KSITFMMKKASQIEGTDCYLQEITAIYPLVPN
-624 NIHIVQAGIKDKTW
+624 VV
-638 GFFKNISVTY
+638 SV
-648 PVLPNIVL
+648 N
-656 SKTISNVDKDKFPN
+656 SISNTDATAFPN
-670 EKTENAGTVEI
+670 EKPQNAGKVTI
-681 TKKTVEGNIGNRY
+681 TLKTAVSSHNNIGNRY
-694 KVGDVVTISATP
+694 KVGDVVTLSATP
-706 DYGYDFQEF
+706 DYGYNFQEF

-1315 IPRNTTLYYE
+1315 IPRNTTLYFE

-1528 VYENKQQIEEE
+1528 KYENKQQIEEE

-1547 LYASPWE
+1547 FYASPWE

-1564 TATLDGTVEA
+1564 TATLEGTVEA
-1574 TEATVLTKECVVT
+1574 TEATVLTKECIVT

-1638 GVISFKFNRTME
+1638 GVISFKFNRTMK
-1650 AAGSSTQA
+1650 AVGSSTQA
-1658 GKEQLIKYWDQP
+1658 GKEQQFKYWNHP
-1670 AGETIKIEF
+1670 AGETIQIAF

-1692 TCQKPISITLNIT
+1692 ICQQPISITLHIT
-1705 KVENSYEYHKFDFIV
+1705 KEENSYEHHTFDFIV

-1750 GQRYYIFVPDGDYQ
+1750 GQRYYIFVPDGDYP

-1855 NKFDYWGSMSG
+1855 NKFNYWGSMSG

-1888 NVSLLSWQDTYYS
+1888 NVALLSWQDTYYS
-1901 DNSNDNYR
+1901 NNSNANYR

-1944 NNITAPSTEVGQEW
+1944 NNIAAPSTEVGQEW

-1977 KDQNWTL
+1977 KDQDWTL

-2042 ACTPAPS
+2042 ACTPAPG

-2064 NVMSGTDAFDPQILC
+2064 NVMSGTDAFDPQVLC

-2092 SSEEEVEKEKAEPK
+2092 SSEEEVEKEKTEPK

-2120 LLQWETMPEALC
+2120 LLQWEPMPEALC

-2182 EMLYVITD
+2182 EMQYVITD
-2190 PYKLDIKKVG
+2190 PYKLEIKKVG

-2229 AATAHG
+2229 AATANNSQDE
-2235 TSDSTSLIKDLIMT
+2235 TTKVSDLTMT

-2268 GKHSFHP
+2268 DKHSFHP

-2362 HNPITYQNDSEDDKY
+2362 HNPIIWQNDQEDDKY

-2388 SKPGIYISKKKGKM
+2388 SKPGIYISKKKGKK

>member
-1 MTLKNKIKKF
+1 MNRKNKISTGKLL
-11 RMCLQYALNGQS
+11 RSLI
-23 HRAQYVLLLL
+23 LLL
-33 FMILPGTGT
+33 MMGWMGSAW
-42 RAQSTY
+42 AQDTASS
-48 EEKLLYST
+48 EQLIYST

-61 ENVNTSNSETEVK
+61 DNIDCTSTVDKVVHLKTQYTQEDFTLTLNGVGVDPIGTDANKFPGYTGYLKTAKYTSEYSKDFPTAITSTLKSITRIELIQVATGKQRGIKVSVKGDGDEVWVPLHDKSIETASGEKLSIEVK
-74 TNNSNVPIKT
+74 RTNCQIKFENF
-84 TDGQALSFFL
+84 D
-94 TNTSVDNSAKQED
+94 DPK
-107 KRGWDYTNL
+107 
-116 VTIGWMRA
+116 
-124 GKTVQAQV
+124 
-132 RTSKLKHVSKV
+132 
-143 TFVQASTSTP
+143 
-153 SGWGLKVIGDK
+153 K
-164 GEEIISST
+164 G
-172 ALKQKT
+172 
-178 GEKITIDVN
+178 
-187 RNNVQLV
+187 RNNNAYIVDL
-194 FYNITDKNYC
+194 K
-204 FMTSLEIYGNVEVKT
+204 IYGNV
-219 NYTVTYYDTDG
+219 
-230 TTSLGSESITAN
+230 
-242 SNLKYNTEY
+242 
-251 TNQVKQNVPSGSA
+251 SGA
-264 FRGWFNETG
+264 
-273 PSAEKVAEGTTVDM
+273 
-287 DLNLYAKVTPIE
+287 VTPKDLKQI
-299 TATDGSEYTY
+299 
-309 NLTKNNFY
+309 NFLKS
-317 QEDHELIEINGG
+317 DDMAGK
-329 QYHND
+329 
-334 GWLFENEGTIL
+334 FPIL
-345 LQVAKNAHI
+345 LICDEEDKV
-354 EMTTSTGTT
+354 
-363 TRDYTAGVP
+363 
-372 TTLTLDIPA
+372 
-381 GTVVKNLQVKNYIP
+381 
-395 VYVSF
+395 
-400 DLKNNQ
+400 
-406 GQCPEQI
+406 
-413 LCEPLTGKA
+413 
-422 TLPSNNLIYREGYTF
+422 TLPSGNTFSRPGYTF
-437 TGWTDANETKIYQAG
+437 IGWTDGENVYQPGDTYTATHATTQMKAKWEKNSYQLYDSNQETMVVWSFDPSQAPAINIFRSNHQKDLSYTHPASIYIN
-452 EEVVFTESTTL
+452 ESTQAKQDVALDIHIDEDIKMLQNGKIDNTMAGATGTL
-463 HPKMVQNTIDITDTN
+463 VKDSVKFTLPAIYGMKVAFHASTAIGEIILTDDAGT
-478 TPLAV
+478 
-483 SWDFDHT
+483 S
-490 KAPAL
+490 L
-495 SSGKWSSKTI
+495 SSASATNAGKTNAA
-505 PYTHTVTIENE
+505 TTNAVTSDDGKI
-516 KRDITLMMDVTTS
+516 ITFTYQ
-529 GAKIENTDS
+529 G
-538 DINGFPGEGGQFN
+538 
-551 NGTQFSLPAVYG
+551 
-563 MTLTINAS
+563 
-571 TKVDS
+571 
-576 RFNISTNFGTADD
+576 
-589 DAKVTVSD
+589 DA
-597 GTNNIDG
+597 
-604 VISQDK
+604 
-610 KSITFTYNGDAKNI
+610 KSITFMMKKASQIEGTDCYLQEITAI
-624 NIHIVQAGIKDKTW
+624 
-638 GFFKNISVTY
+638 Y
-648 PVLPNIVL
+648 PLVPNVVAVN
-656 SKTISNVDKDKFPN
+656 SISNADATAFPN
-670 EKTENAGTVEI
+670 EKPQNAGKVTI
-681 TKKTVEGNIGNRY
+681 TLKTAAAPHGNIGSRY
-694 KVGDVVTISATP
+694 KVGDVVTITATP
-706 DYGYDFQEF
+706 EYGYDFNEF
-715 KIGETTKAT
+715 KTGEITQAAP
-724 SFDYTVKDGINNIEA
+724 FEYTVKDGINTIEA
-739 IFLRKELHKVTI
+739 FFQRKELHKVTI
-751 KPSDAKLGSV
+751 KPSDANLGAV
-761 SLTPHYDNFYQEIC
+761 SLAPHYDNFYQEIC

-785 MIQIESWYT
+785 MIQIVSWYT
-794 PGTEVTAKAEAAANY
+794 PDTEVKATAEAAANY

-815 KDGDETQYKGDNLK
+815 KDGVETQYKGDNLK
-829 FTIEN
+829 FTIGI

-846 HKGKVIFDYGGTRVN
+846 HKGKVCFDYNGIRVN
-861 GEPEKAGYK
+861 GELEKAGYK
-870 NAVSLPL
+870 NAVSQQL

-901 GKQNEKQ
+901 GNQKEEQ
-908 YTLDHWVNKA
+908 YTLDHWENKN
-918 NPSQHPYEPGN
+918 NPSQHYELGN

-935 ENEVLTLVPVFK
+935 ENEELTLIPVFV
-947 ENPTT
+947 ENLTT

-976 TSGTTRKVCAPYVD
+976 TSGTTRKVCALNVD

-1001 KAYTNVRKGGEDHPH
+1001 KAYTNVRKGGKDHPH
-1016 WLDVALWCNT
+1016 WRDVALWCNT

-1080 RERTNLERQK
+1080 RERTNIERKK

-1100 QGKSVKAYMYVYSYT
+1100 QGKSVKAYMYVYSYN

-1188 ERIKLTFDRKKGYEL
+1188 ERIKLIFNRKKGYEL

-1226 NGYWSITED
+1226 DGYWSITED
-1235 NKDVFTVTTSENY
+1235 NQKVFTVTTSENY

-1305 TWVEEGDLFE
+1305 TWVEEGDWFK

-1369 NREATATWYF
+1369 NREATATWNF

-1414 DVKIDLDATKGKFD
+1414 DVKIDLDATNGKFD

-1441 GSVIAFTATKKCKA
+1441 GSVIAFTATPSCKA

-1528 VYENKQQIEEE
+1528 KYENKQQIEEE

-1547 LYASPWE
+1547 FYASPWE

-1564 TATLDGTVEA
+1564 TATQDGTVEA
-1574 TEATVLTKECVVT
+1574 TEATVLTKKCVVT
-1587 VKNKNGVTVETY
+1587 VKNKNGVTLETY
-1599 PVKFEFDGKPKDYP
+1599 PVKFIFNTPNNYP
-1613 LCESITINGKTYNE
+1613 QCESITINGKTYNE
-1627 TTISL
+1627 TNISL

-1638 GVISFKFNRTME
+1638 GVISLKFNRTME
-1650 AAGSSTQA
+1650 AVGSSTKA
-1658 GKEQLIKYWDQP
+1658 GKEQQFKYWDQP

-1692 TCQKPISITLNIT
+1692 TCQQPISITLHIT
-1705 KVENSYEYHKFDFIV
+1705 KEENSYEHHTFDFIV
-1720 GAEGYGDMDE
+1720 GEKGYGDMDE

-1739 EGMSYNNTKAD
+1739 EGKSYNNTKAD

-1777 KDAPKDEKGEPKTD
+1777 KDAPKDEKGEPKID

-1811 QSKEGVR
+1811 QSKEGVK

-1888 NVSLLSWQDTYYS
+1888 NVALLSWQDTYYS
-1901 DNSNDNYR
+1901 NNSNANYR

-1944 NNITAPSTEVGQEW
+1944 NNIAAPSTEVGQEW

-2042 ACTPAPS
+2042 ACTPAPG
-2049 SDDCILTDTTGYNIR
+2049 SDDCILTDTTSYNIR
-2064 NVMSGTDAFDPQILC
+2064 NVMSGTDAFEPQILC

-2092 SSEEEVEKEKAEPK
+2092 SSEEEVEKEKTEPK

-2120 LLQWETMPEALC
+2120 LLQWEPMPEALC

-2142 GKWIYKENTIENQI
+2142 GKWIYKENTIDNQI

-2168 RAANQRGGLGAATK
+2168 RAANQRGGLGVATK
-2182 EMLYVITD
+2182 EMQYVITD
-2190 PYKLDIKKVG
+2190 PYKLEIKKVG

-2229 AATAHG
+2229 AATAHNYQDE
-2235 TSDSTSLIKDLIMT
+2235 TTKVSDLTMT

-2268 GKHSFHP
+2268 DKHSFHP

-2362 HNPITYQNDSEDDKY
+2362 HNPITWQNDSEDDKY
-2377 YNLSGQRVEMP
+2377 YNLSGQRVETP
-2388 SKPGIYISKKKGKM
+2388 SKPGIYISKKKGKK

>member
-1 MTLKNKIKKF
+1 MNRKNKISTGNF
-11 RMCLQYALNGQS
+11 LRSLILLVMMGWMGSAW
-23 HRAQYVLLLL
+23 AQDA
-33 FMILPGTGT
+33 TT
-42 RAQSTY
+42 SEQ
-48 EEKLLYST
+48 LLYST
-56 DFQDW
+56 DF
-61 ENVNTSNSETEVK
+61 TEW
-74 TNNSNVPIKT
+74 NDIDRKT
-84 TDGQALSFFL
+84 T
-94 TNTSVDNSAKQED
+94 
-107 KRGWDYTNL
+107 
-116 VTIGWMRA
+116 I
-124 GKTVQAQV
+124 GKTVTQWTEYSKEELTFTLNGVGVDPNGWQSKFPNYTGYMITAKYTGEYPYSEEPSAV
-132 RTSKLKHVSKV
+132 TSKLKSITKIVLTQAATGGTRGIKVSVKGDGDEDWVALHNTTIV
-143 TFVQASTSTP
+143 TS
-153 SGWGLKVIGDK
+153 SGETL
-164 GEEIISST
+164 
-172 ALKQKT
+172 
-178 GEKITIDVN
+178 TIPVN
-187 RNNVQLV
+187 RTNCQIKFENFKLNQNAYIVDL
-194 FYNITDKNYC
+194 K
-204 FMTSLEIYGNVEVKT
+204 IYGNTTGSSGIKMLKFKT
-219 NYTVTYYDTDG
+219 NKDIIGKYPTKIKCDKDGRAVMPSGNTFSLPGYTFESWTDG
-230 TTSLGSESITAN
+230 TN
-242 SNLKYNTEY
+242 
-251 TNQVKQNVPSGSA
+251 
-264 FRGWFNETG
+264 
-273 PSAEKVAEGTTVDM
+273 
-287 DLNLYAKVTPIE
+287 
-299 TATDGSEYTY
+299 
-309 NLTKNNFY
+309 
-317 QEDHELIEINGG
+317 
-329 QYHND
+329 
-334 GWLFENEGTIL
+334 
-345 LQVAKNAHI
+345 
-354 EMTTSTGTT
+354 
-363 TRDYTAGVP
+363 DYTP
-372 TTLTLDIPA
+372 
-381 GTVVKNLQVKNYIP
+381 
-395 VYVSF
+395 
-400 DLKNNQ
+400 
-406 GQCPEQI
+406 
-413 LCEPLTGKA
+413 GK
-422 TLPSNNLIYREGYTF
+422 TYTF
-437 TGWTDANETKIYQAG
+437 TDDVTSIE
-452 EEVVFTESTTL
+452 
-463 HPKMVQNTIDITDTN
+463 PKMRKNSYQLYDTN
-478 TPLAV
+478 KEATV
-483 SWDFDHT
+483 VWNFDHT
-490 KAPAL
+490 EAPAL
-495 SSGKWSSKTI
+495 NIYSEHQQKDLSYTQPVYIYIDEKTTATQDVALNIHVKSG
-505 PYTHTVTIENE
+505 
-516 KRDITLMMDVTTS
+516 
-529 GAKIENTDS
+529 KIENTDERM
-538 DINGFPGEGGQFN
+538 NALEGKGALVK
-551 NGTQFSLPAVYG
+551 NGTQFTLPAIYG
-563 MTLTINAS
+563 MKVTVKAS
-571 TKVDS
+571 SKVDPK
-576 RFNISTNFGTADD
+576 NGGLNTIFGTADNQVQIKLKD
-589 DAKVTVSD
+589 TANQDSLTLDNAEKSTDGKTV
-597 GTNNIDG
+597 
-604 VISQDK
+604 
-610 KSITFTYNGDAKNI
+610 TFTYMGDEPTITLTPYVNQDSKADN
-624 NIHIVQAGIKDKTW
+624 W
-638 GFFKNISVTY
+638 FFESITAIY
-648 PVLPNIVL
+648 PLVPNVVAVN
-656 SKTISNVDKDKFPN
+656 SISNADATAFPN
-670 EKTENAGTVEI
+670 EKPQNAGKVTI
-681 TKKTVEGNIGNRY
+681 TLKTAAAPHGNIGSRY
-694 KVGDVVTISATP
+694 KVGDVVTLSATP

-751 KPSDAKLGSV
+751 KPSDANLGSV
-761 SLTPHYDNFYQEIC
+761 SLSPHYDNFYQEIC

-785 MIQIESWYT
+785 MIQIVSWYT
-794 PGTEVTAKAEAAANY
+794 PDTEVKATAEAAANY
-809 RLEYWK
+809 RLEYWQ
-815 KDGDETQYKGDNLK
+815 KDGEETQHKGDNLK

-846 HKGKVIFDYGGTRVN
+846 HKGKVCFDYNGTRVN
-861 GEPEKAGYK
+861 GELEKAGYK
-870 NAVSLPL
+870 NAVSQQL

-908 YTLDHWVNKA
+908 YTLDHWENKA

-976 TSGTTRKVCAPYVD
+976 TSGTTRKVCAPNVD

-1369 NREATATWYF
+1369 NREATATWNF

-1441 GSVIAFTATKKCKA
+1441 GSVIAFTATPNCKA
-1455 VLQTTESNKKVKI
+1455 VLKTTESNKKVKI

-1480 EVVWKGETSE
+1480 EVEWTGETSE
-1490 QKVEFLEEK
+1490 QKVEFLEDK
-1499 TYSKSFSVTYFPQEE
+1499 TYCKSFSVTYLPQEE

-1528 VYENKQQIEEE
+1528 KYENKQQIEEE

-1547 LYASPWE
+1547 FYASPWE
-1554 NDEKMPVITG
+1554 NDEKMPVIKG
-1564 TATLDGTVEA
+1564 TATQDGTVEA
-1574 TEATVLTKECVVT
+1574 TEATVLTKECIVT

-1613 LCESITINGKTYNE
+1613 KCESITINGKTYYNE
-1627 TTISL
+1627 TNISL

-1658 GKEQLIKYWDQP
+1658 GKEQFIKYWDQP
-1670 AGETIKIEF
+1670 AGETIQIAF

-1692 TCQKPISITLNIT
+1692 TCQQPISITLHIT
-1705 KVENSYEYHKFDFIV
+1705 KEENSYEHHTFDFIV

-1888 NVSLLSWQDTYYS
+1888 NVALLSWQDTYYS
-1901 DNSNDNYR
+1901 NNSNANYR

-1944 NNITAPSTEVGQEW
+1944 NNIAAPSTEVGQEW

-2011 KMTAGLKLRFH
+2011 KMTASLKLRFH

-2042 ACTPAPS
+2042 ACTPAPG
-2049 SDDCILTDTTGYNIR
+2049 SDDCILTDTTSYNIR

-2182 EMLYVITD
+2182 EMQYVITD

>member
-1 MTLKNKIKKF
+1 MNRKNKISTGKLL
-11 RMCLQYALNGQS
+11 RS
-23 HRAQYVLLLL
+23 IILLL
-33 FMILPGTGT
+33 MMGWMGSAW
-42 RAQSTY
+42 AQDTASS
-48 EEKLLYST
+48 EQLIYST
-56 DFQDW
+56 DFQEWD
-61 ENVNTSNSETEVK
+61 NIDCTSTVDKVVHLKTQYTKEDFTLTLHGVGIDPIGTDAKKFPGYTGYLKTAKYKSEYSQDIPTA
-74 TNNSNVPIKT
+74 I
-84 TDGQALSFFL
+84 
-94 TNTSVDNSAKQED
+94 
-107 KRGWDYTNL
+107 
-116 VTIGWMRA
+116 
-124 GKTVQAQV
+124 
-132 RTSKLKHVSKV
+132 TSKLKNITRIELIQVATGKQRGIKVSVMGDGDEDWVSLHDK
-143 TFVQASTSTP
+143 TIETP
-153 SGWGLKVIGDK
+153 
-164 GEEIISST
+164 
-172 ALKQKT
+172 T
-178 GEKITIDVN
+178 GEKLSFEVKKTNCQIKFENFDDPKKG
-187 RNNVQLV
+187 RNNNAYIVDL
-194 FYNITDKNYC
+194 K
-204 FMTSLEIYGNVEVKT
+204 IYGDV
-219 NYTVTYYDTDG
+219 
-230 TTSLGSESITAN
+230 
-242 SNLKYNTEY
+242 
-251 TNQVKQNVPSGSA
+251 SGA
-264 FRGWFNETG
+264 
-273 PSAEKVAEGTTVDM
+273 
-287 DLNLYAKVTPIE
+287 VTPKVLKQI
-299 TATDGSEYTY
+299 
-309 NLTKNNFY
+309 NF
-317 QEDHELIEINGG
+317 QKLDDMAGK
-329 QYHND
+329 
-334 GWLFENEGTIL
+334 FPIL
-345 LQVAKNAHI
+345 LICDEEDKV
-354 EMTTSTGTT
+354 
-363 TRDYTAGVP
+363 
-372 TTLTLDIPA
+372 
-381 GTVVKNLQVKNYIP
+381 
-395 VYVSF
+395 
-400 DLKNNQ
+400 
-406 GQCPEQI
+406 
-413 LCEPLTGKA
+413 
-422 TLPSNNLIYREGYTF
+422 TLPSGNTFSRPGYTF
-437 TGWTDANETKIYQAG
+437 IGWTDGENVYQPGDTYTATHATTQMKAKWEKNSYQLYDSNQATTVVWSFDPSQAPAINIFRSNHQKDLSYTHPASIYIN
-452 EEVVFTESTTL
+452 ESTQAKQDVALDIHIDEDIKMLQNGKIDNTMAGVTGALVKDSVKFTL
-463 HPKMVQNTIDITDTN
+463 PAIYGMKVAFHASTAIGEIILTDDAGT
-478 TPLAV
+478 
-483 SWDFDHT
+483 S
-490 KAPAL
+490 L
-495 SSGKWSSKTI
+495 SSASATNAGKTNAATTNAVTSDDGKTI
-505 PYTHTVTIENE
+505 TFTYQ
-516 KRDITLMMDVTTS
+516 
-529 GAKIENTDS
+529 G
-538 DINGFPGEGGQFN
+538 
-551 NGTQFSLPAVYG
+551 
-563 MTLTINAS
+563 
-571 TKVDS
+571 
-576 RFNISTNFGTADD
+576 
-589 DAKVTVSD
+589 DA
-597 GTNNIDG
+597 
-604 VISQDK
+604 
-610 KSITFTYNGDAKNI
+610 KSITFMMKKASQIEGTDCYLQEITAI
-624 NIHIVQAGIKDKTW
+624 
-638 GFFKNISVTY
+638 Y
-648 PVLPNIVL
+648 PLVPNVVAVN
-656 SKTISNVDKDKFPN
+656 SISNADATAFPN
-670 EKTENAGTVEI
+670 EKPQNAGKVTI
-681 TKKTVEGNIGNRY
+681 TLKTAAAPHGNIGSRY
-694 KVGDVVTISATP
+694 KVGDVVTLSATP

-751 KPSDAKLGSV
+751 KPSDANLGSV
-761 SLTPHYDNFYQEIC
+761 SLSPHYDNFYQEIC

-785 MIQIESWYT
+785 MIQIVSWYT
-794 PGTEVTAKAEAAANY
+794 PDTEVKATAEAAANY
-809 RLEYWK
+809 RLEYWQ
-815 KDGDETQYKGDNLK
+815 KDGEETQHKGDNLK

-846 HKGKVIFDYGGTRVN
+846 HKGKVCFDYNGTRVN
-861 GEPEKAGYK
+861 GELEKAGYK
-870 NAVSLPL
+870 NAVSQQL

-908 YTLDHWVNKA
+908 YTLDHWENKA

-976 TSGTTRKVCAPYVD
+976 TSGTTRKVCAPNVD

-1369 NREATATWYF
+1369 NREATATWNF

-1441 GSVIAFTATKKCKA
+1441 GSVIAFTATPNCKA
-1455 VLQTTESNKKVKI
+1455 VLKTTESNKKVKI

-1480 EVVWKGETSE
+1480 EVEWTGETSE
-1490 QKVEFLEEK
+1490 QKVEFLEDK
-1499 TYSKSFSVTYFPQEE
+1499 TYCKSFSVTYLPQEE

-1528 VYENKQQIEEE
+1528 KYENKQQIEEE

-1547 LYASPWE
+1547 FYASPWE
-1554 NDEKMPVITG
+1554 NDEKMPVIKG
-1564 TATLDGTVEA
+1564 TATQDGTVEA
-1574 TEATVLTKECVVT
+1574 TEATVLTKECIVT

-1613 LCESITINGKTYNE
+1613 KCESITINGKTYYNE
-1627 TTISL
+1627 TNISL

-1658 GKEQLIKYWDQP
+1658 GKEQFIKYWDQP
-1670 AGETIKIEF
+1670 AGETIQIAF

-1692 TCQKPISITLNIT
+1692 TCQQPISITLHIT
-1705 KVENSYEYHKFDFIV
+1705 KEENSYEHHTFDFIV

-1888 NVSLLSWQDTYYS
+1888 NVALLSWQDTYYS
-1901 DNSNDNYR
+1901 NNSNANYR

-1944 NNITAPSTEVGQEW
+1944 NNIAAPSTEVGQEW

-2011 KMTAGLKLRFH
+2011 KMTASLKLRFH

-2042 ACTPAPS
+2042 ACTPAPG
-2049 SDDCILTDTTGYNIR
+2049 SDDCILTDTTSYNIR

-2182 EMLYVITD
+2182 EMQYVITD

>member
-1 MTLKNKIKKF
+1 MNRKNKI
-11 RMCLQYALNGQS
+11 S
-23 HRAQYVLLLL
+23 
-33 FMILPGTGT
+33 TG
-42 RAQSTY
+42 
-48 EEKLLYST
+48 KLLRSIILLVMMGWMGSAWAQDTASSEQLIYST
-56 DFQDW
+56 DFQEWD
-61 ENVNTSNSETEVK
+61 NIDCTSTVDKVVHLKTQYTKEDFTLTLHGVGVDPIGTDAKKFPGYTGYLKTAKYTSEYSQDIPTA
-74 TNNSNVPIKT
+74 I
-84 TDGQALSFFL
+84 
-94 TNTSVDNSAKQED
+94 
-107 KRGWDYTNL
+107 
-116 VTIGWMRA
+116 
-124 GKTVQAQV
+124 
-132 RTSKLKHVSKV
+132 TSKLKSITRIELIQVATGKQRGIKVSVK
-143 TFVQASTSTP
+143 
-153 SGWGLKVIGDK
+153 GD
-164 GEEIISST
+164 
-172 ALKQKT
+172 
-178 GEKITIDVN
+178 
-187 RNNVQLV
+187 R
-194 FYNITDKNYC
+194 
-204 FMTSLEIYGNVEVKT
+204 
-219 NYTVTYYDTDG
+219 DTDWVP
-230 TTSLGSESITAN
+230 LHDES
-242 SNLKYNTEY
+242 
-251 TNQVKQNVPSGSA
+251 
-264 FRGWFNETG
+264 
-273 PSAEKVAEGTTVDM
+273 
-287 DLNLYAKVTPIE
+287 IE
-299 TATDGSEYTY
+299 TATGEKLS
-309 NLTKNNFY
+309 
-317 QEDHELIEINGG
+317 IEVKRTNCQIK
-329 QYHND
+329 
-334 GWLFENEGTIL
+334 FENFDDPKKGRNNNAYIVDLKIYGDVSGAVTPKVLKQINFQKLDDMAGKFPIL
-345 LQVAKNAHI
+345 LI
-354 EMTTSTGTT
+354 C
-363 TRDYTAGVP
+363 D
-372 TTLTLDIPA
+372 
-381 GTVVKNLQVKNYIP
+381 
-395 VYVSF
+395 
-400 DLKNNQ
+400 
-406 GQCPEQI
+406 EQD
-413 LCEPLTGKA
+413 KV
-422 TLPSNNLIYREGYTF
+422 TLPSGNTFSRPGYTF
-437 TGWTDANETKIYQAG
+437 IGWTDGENVYQPGDTYTATNATTQMKVKWKKNSYQLYDSNQATTVVWSFDPSQAPAINIFRSNHQKDLSYTHPASIYIN
-452 EEVVFTESTTL
+452 ESTQAKQDVALDIHIDEDIKMLQNGKIDNTMAGVTGALVKDSVKFTL
-463 HPKMVQNTIDITDTN
+463 PAIYGMKVAFHASTAIGEIILTDDAGT
-478 TPLAV
+478 
-483 SWDFDHT
+483 S
-490 KAPAL
+490 L
-495 SSGKWSSKTI
+495 SSATDAVTSDDGKI
-505 PYTHTVTIENE
+505 
-516 KRDITLMMDVTTS
+516 ITFTYQ
-529 GAKIENTDS
+529 G
-538 DINGFPGEGGQFN
+538 
-551 NGTQFSLPAVYG
+551 
-563 MTLTINAS
+563 
-571 TKVDS
+571 
-576 RFNISTNFGTADD
+576 
-589 DAKVTVSD
+589 DA
-597 GTNNIDG
+597 
-604 VISQDK
+604 
-610 KSITFTYNGDAKNI
+610 KSITFLMKKASQTEGTDCYLNDITA
-624 NIHIVQAGIKDKTW
+624 
-638 GFFKNISVTY
+638 TY
-648 PVLPNIVL
+648 PLVPNVVSVNSIL
-656 SKTISNVDKDKFPN
+656 NADATAFPN
-670 EKTENAGTVEI
+670 EKPQNAGKVTI
-681 TKKTVEGNIGNRY
+681 TLKTAVSSHNNIGNRY
-694 KVGDVVTISATP
+694 KVGDVVTLSATP
-706 DYGYDFQEF
+706 DYGYNFQEF

-739 IFLRKELHKVTI
+739 IFQRKELHKVTI

-761 SLTPHYDNFYQEIC
+761 SLAPHYDNFYQEIC

-809 RLEYWK
+809 RLEYWQ
-815 KDGDETQYKGDNLK
+815 KDGVETQYKGDNLN

-834 QDETITAHFAIG
+834 QNETITAHFAIG
-846 HKGKVIFDYGGTRVN
+846 HKGKVIFDYNGIRVN

-870 NAVSLPL
+870 NAVSQQL

-891 YTFFKSVDEQ
+891 YTFFKSVDDLGNQ
-901 GKQNEKQ
+901 KEKQ
-908 YTLDHWVNKA
+908 YTLDHWENKD
-918 NPSQHPYEPGN
+918 NPSHPYKLGN

-935 ENEVLTLVPVFK
+935 ENEELTLVPVFV
-947 ENPTT
+947 ENLTT

-976 TSGTTRKVCAPYVD
+976 TSGTTRKVCAPNVD

-1016 WLDVALWCNT
+1016 WRDVALWCNT

-1080 RERTNLERQK
+1080 RERTNIERKK

-1188 ERIKLTFDRKKGYEL
+1188 ERIKLTFNRKKGYEL

-1214 DGEPVAVLKKTE
+1214 DGEPVAVLKKTAD
-1226 NGYWSITED
+1226 GYWSITED
-1235 NKDVFTVTTSENY
+1235 NQKVFTVTTSENY
-1248 PDKRNAYWAEDNIRT
+1248 PDNRNAYWAEDNIRT

-1305 TWVEEGDLFE
+1305 TWVEEGDWFK

-1379 TQDDDAPT
+1379 TQDDDAPS

-1394 GFLVTQLKMTA
+1394 GILVTQLEMTA
-1405 AEMEETAWI
+1405 AEMEETARI
-1414 DVKIDLDATKGKFD
+1414 DVKIDLDATNGKFD

-1434 ERIQINE
+1434 ERIQINQ
-1441 GSVIAFTATKKCKA
+1441 GSIIAFTATPSCKA

-1468 AGEEKT
+1468 AGQEKM
-1474 LVNNQA
+1474 LANNQA
-1480 EVVWKGETSE
+1480 EATWKGETSE

-1499 TYSKSFSVTYFPQEE
+1499 TYGKSFSVTYLPQVE
-1514 GTLAEISS
+1514 GTQAEISS

-1528 VYENKQQIEEE
+1528 NYENKQQIEEE

-1547 LYASPWE
+1547 FYASPWE

-1627 TTISL
+1627 TNISL

-1670 AGETIKIEF
+1670 TGETIKIEF

-1692 TCQKPISITLNIT
+1692 TCQQPISITLNIT

-1855 NKFDYWGSMSG
+1855 NKFDYWGAMSG

-1888 NVSLLSWQDTYYS
+1888 NVALLSWQDTYYS
-1901 DNSNDNYR
+1901 NNSNANYR

-1944 NNITAPSTEVGQEW
+1944 NNIAAPSTEVGQEW

-2042 ACTPAPS
+2042 ACTPAPG
-2049 SDDCILTDTTGYNIR
+2049 SDDCILTDTTSYNIR
-2064 NVMSGTDAFDPQILC
+2064 NVMSGTDAFEPQILC

-2168 RAANQRGGLGAATK
+2168 RAANQRGGLGVATK
-2182 EMLYVITD
+2182 EMQYVITD
-2190 PYKLDIKKVG
+2190 PYKLEIKKVG

-2229 AATAHG
+2229 AATAHNYQDE
-2235 TSDSTSLIKDLIMT
+2235 TTKVSDLTMT

-2268 GKHSFHP
+2268 DKHSFHP

-2362 HNPITYQNDSEDDKY
+2362 HNPIIWQNDSEDDKY
-2377 YNLSGQRVEMP
+2377 YNLSGQRVETP
-2388 SKPGIYISKKKGKM
+2388 SKPGIYISKKKGKK

>member
-1 MTLKNKIKKF
+1 MNRKNKISTGK
-11 RMCLQYALNGQS
+11 
-23 HRAQYVLLLL
+23 LLRSLILL
-33 FMILPGTGT
+33 VMMGWMGSAWAKDATT
-42 RAQSTY
+42 SEQ
-48 EEKLLYST
+48 LLYST
-56 DFQDW
+56 DF
-61 ENVNTSNSETEVK
+61 TEW
-74 TNNSNVPIKT
+74 NDIDRKT
-84 TDGQALSFFL
+84 T
-94 TNTSVDNSAKQED
+94 
-107 KRGWDYTNL
+107 
-116 VTIGWMRA
+116 I
-124 GKTVQAQV
+124 GKTVTQWTEYSKEELTFTLNGVGVDPNGWQSKFPNYTGYMITAKYTGEYPYSEPSAV
-132 RTSKLKHVSKV
+132 TSKLKSITKIVLTQAATGGTRGIKVSVKGDRDEDWVALHNTTIV
-143 TFVQASTSTP
+143 TS
-153 SGWGLKVIGDK
+153 SGETL
-164 GEEIISST
+164 
-172 ALKQKT
+172 
-178 GEKITIDVN
+178 TIPVN
-187 RNNVQLV
+187 RTNCQIKFENFKLNQNAYIVDL
-194 FYNITDKNYC
+194 K
-204 FMTSLEIYGNVEVKT
+204 IYGNTTGSSGIKMLKFKT
-219 NYTVTYYDTDG
+219 NKDIIGKYPTKIKCDKDGRAVMPSGNTFSLPGYTFESWTDG
-230 TTSLGSESITAN
+230 TN
-242 SNLKYNTEY
+242 
-251 TNQVKQNVPSGSA
+251 
-264 FRGWFNETG
+264 
-273 PSAEKVAEGTTVDM
+273 
-287 DLNLYAKVTPIE
+287 
-299 TATDGSEYTY
+299 
-309 NLTKNNFY
+309 
-317 QEDHELIEINGG
+317 
-329 QYHND
+329 
-334 GWLFENEGTIL
+334 
-345 LQVAKNAHI
+345 
-354 EMTTSTGTT
+354 
-363 TRDYTAGVP
+363 DYTP
-372 TTLTLDIPA
+372 
-381 GTVVKNLQVKNYIP
+381 
-395 VYVSF
+395 
-400 DLKNNQ
+400 
-406 GQCPEQI
+406 
-413 LCEPLTGKA
+413 GK
-422 TLPSNNLIYREGYTF
+422 TYTF
-437 TGWTDANETKIYQAG
+437 TDNVTSIE
-452 EEVVFTESTTL
+452 
-463 HPKMVQNTIDITDTN
+463 PKMRKNSYQLYDTN
-478 TPLAV
+478 KEATV
-483 SWDFDHT
+483 VWNFDHT
-490 KAPAL
+490 EAPAL
-495 SSGKWSSKTI
+495 NIYSEHQQKDLSYTQPVYIYIDEKTTATQDVALNIHVKSG
-505 PYTHTVTIENE
+505 
-516 KRDITLMMDVTTS
+516 
-529 GAKIENTDS
+529 KIENTDERM
-538 DINGFPGEGGQFN
+538 NALEGKGALVK
-551 NGTQFSLPAVYG
+551 NGTQFTLPAIYG
-563 MTLTINAS
+563 MKVTVKAS
-571 TKVDS
+571 SKVDPK
-576 RFNISTNFGTADD
+576 NGGLNTIFGTADNQVQIKLKD
-589 DAKVTVSD
+589 TANQDSLTLDNAEKPTDGKTV
-597 GTNNIDG
+597 
-604 VISQDK
+604 
-610 KSITFTYNGDAKNI
+610 TFTYMGDEPTITLTPYVNQDSKADN
-624 NIHIVQAGIKDKTW
+624 W
-638 GFFKNISVTY
+638 FFESITATY
-648 PVLPNIVL
+648 PLVPNVVAVN
-656 SKTISNVDKDKFPN
+656 SISNADATAFPN
-670 EKTENAGTVEI
+670 EKPQNAGKVTI
-681 TKKTVEGNIGNRY
+681 TLKTAVSSHNNIGNRY

-706 DYGYDFQEF
+706 DYGYNFQEF
-715 KIGETTKAT
+715 KIGETTKAA
-724 SFDYTVKDGINNIEA
+724 SFDYTIKDGINNIEA

-751 KPSDAKLGSV
+751 KPSDANLGSV
-761 SLTPHYDNFYQEIC
+761 SLTPHYDNFYQEIRK
-775 EEGSNGKPGK
+775 EGSNGKPGK
-785 MIQIESWYT
+785 IIRIESWYT
-794 PGTEVTAKAEAAANY
+794 PQTEVTATAEAAANY
-809 RLEYWK
+809 RLEYWE
-815 KDGDETQYKGDNLK
+815 KDGVETQYKGDNLK

-834 QDETITAHFAIG
+834 QNETITAHFAIG
-846 HKGKVIFDYGGTRVN
+846 HKGKVIFAYGDQRVN

-870 NAVSLPL
+870 NAVSQPL

-901 GKQNEKQ
+901 GNPKKKQ
-908 YTLDHWVNKA
+908 YTLDHWENKA
-918 NPSQHPYEPGN
+918 NPSHPYELGN

-947 ENPTT
+947 INPTT

-976 TSGTTRKVCAPYVD
+976 TSGTTRKVCAPNVD

-1001 KAYTNVRKGGEDHPH
+1001 KAYTNVRKGGKDHPH
-1016 WLDVALWCNT
+1016 WRDVALWCNT

-1080 RERTNLERQK
+1080 RERTNIERQK

-1158 GRLEQPELVITG
+1158 GSLEKPELVSTG

-1214 DGEPVAVLKKTE
+1214 DGEPVAILKKTAD
-1226 NGYWSITED
+1226 GYWSITED
-1235 NKDVFTVTTSENY
+1235 NQNVFTVTTSENY
-1248 PDKRNAYWAEDNIRT
+1248 PDNRNAYWAEDNIRT

-1305 TWVEEGDLFE
+1305 TWVEEGDWFK

-1330 HWEDSK
+1330 YWEDSK
-1336 RDVYQIGERYPAKAS
+1336 RKVYQIGKHYPAQAS

-1369 NREATATWYF
+1369 NREATATWNF
-1379 TQDDDAPT
+1379 TQDDDAPS

-1394 GFLVTQLKMTA
+1394 GILVTQLEMTA

-1434 ERIQINE
+1434 ERIQINK
-1441 GSVIAFTATKKCKA
+1441 GSVIAFTATPNCKA
-1455 VLQTTESNKKVKI
+1455 VLETTESNKKVKI
-1468 AGEEKT
+1468 AGQEKM
-1474 LVNNQA
+1474 LANNQA
-1480 EVVWKGETSE
+1480 EVEWKGETSE
-1490 QKVEFLEEK
+1490 QKVEFLADK
-1499 TYSKSFSVTYFPQEE
+1499 TYSKSFSVTYLPQEE
-1514 GTLAEISS
+1514 GTQTEISS

-1528 VYENKQQIEEE
+1528 NYENKQQIEEE

-1547 LYASPWE
+1547 FYASPWE

-1564 TATLDGTVEA
+1564 TATQDGRVEA
-1574 TEATVLTKECVVT
+1574 TKATVLSKECVVT
-1587 VKNKNGVTVETY
+1587 VKNKNGVTLETY
-1599 PVKFEFDGKPKDYP
+1599 PVKFIFNTPKDYP
-1613 LCESITINGKTYNE
+1613 LCESITINGKTYNG
-1627 TTISL
+1627 TNISL

-1650 AAGSSTQA
+1650 ATGSSTKA

-1670 AGETIKIEF
+1670 AGETIKMEF

-1692 TCQKPISITLNIT
+1692 TCQQPISITLNIT

-1730 AIRAANGKA
+1730 AIKAANGKA
-1739 EGMSYNNTKAD
+1739 EGKSYNNTKAD

-1855 NKFDYWGSMSG
+1855 NKFDYWGSMSE

-1873 RAVVFCDRGNRTVMK
+1873 RAVAFWDRGNRTVMK
-1888 NVSLLSWQDTYYS
+1888 NVSLLSWLDTYYS
-1901 DNSNDNYR
+1901 NNSNANYR

-1936 LIHRDRTG
+1936 LIHRDRAG
-1944 NNITAPSTEVGQEW
+1944 NNITAPNTEVKQEW
-1958 GYVFNN
+1958 GYIFNN
-1964 CNIKVENEDPLKF
+1964 CNIKVENEEPLKF

-2033 IPLETRSLA
+2033 IPLEPRSLA
-2042 ACTPAPS
+2042 ACTPAPG

-2182 EMLYVITD
+2182 EMQYVITD
-2190 PYKLDIKKVG
+2190 PYKLDIKKIEG
-2200 EFKENGVDYGWST
+2200 YKEEKYGWST

-2229 AATAHG
+2229 AATAHKYQDE
-2235 TSDSTSLIKDLIMT
+2235 TTKVYDLTMT

-2362 HNPITYQNDSEDDKY
+2362 HNPITWQNDSEDDKY
-2377 YNLSGQRVEMP
+2377 YNLSGQRVETP
-2388 SKPGIYISKKKGKM
+2388 SKPGIYISKKKGKK

>member
-1 MTLKNKIKKF
+1 MNRKNKISTGKLL
-11 RMCLQYALNGQS
+11 RS
-23 HRAQYVLLLL
+23 IILLL
-33 FMILPGTGT
+33 MMGWMGSAW
-42 RAQSTY
+42 AQDTASS
-48 EEKLLYST
+48 EQLIYST
-56 DFQDW
+56 DFQEWD
-61 ENVNTSNSETEVK
+61 NIDCTSTVDKVVHLKTQYTKEDFTLTLHGVGIDPIGTDAKKFPGYTGYLKTAKYKSEYSQDIPTA
-74 TNNSNVPIKT
+74 I
-84 TDGQALSFFL
+84 
-94 TNTSVDNSAKQED
+94 
-107 KRGWDYTNL
+107 
-116 VTIGWMRA
+116 
-124 GKTVQAQV
+124 
-132 RTSKLKHVSKV
+132 TSKLKNITRIELIQVATGKQRGIKVSVMGDGDEDWVSLHDK
-143 TFVQASTSTP
+143 TIETP
-153 SGWGLKVIGDK
+153 
-164 GEEIISST
+164 
-172 ALKQKT
+172 T
-178 GEKITIDVN
+178 GEKLSFEVKKTNCQIKFENFDDPKKG
-187 RNNVQLV
+187 RNNNAYIVDL
-194 FYNITDKNYC
+194 K
-204 FMTSLEIYGNVEVKT
+204 IYGDV
-219 NYTVTYYDTDG
+219 
-230 TTSLGSESITAN
+230 
-242 SNLKYNTEY
+242 
-251 TNQVKQNVPSGSA
+251 SGA
-264 FRGWFNETG
+264 
-273 PSAEKVAEGTTVDM
+273 
-287 DLNLYAKVTPIE
+287 VTPKDLKQI
-299 TATDGSEYTY
+299 
-309 NLTKNNFY
+309 NF
-317 QEDHELIEINGG
+317 QKLDDMAGK
-329 QYHND
+329 
-334 GWLFENEGTIL
+334 FPIL
-345 LQVAKNAHI
+345 LICDEEDKV
-354 EMTTSTGTT
+354 
-363 TRDYTAGVP
+363 
-372 TTLTLDIPA
+372 
-381 GTVVKNLQVKNYIP
+381 
-395 VYVSF
+395 
-400 DLKNNQ
+400 
-406 GQCPEQI
+406 
-413 LCEPLTGKA
+413 
-422 TLPSNNLIYREGYTF
+422 TLPSGNTFSRPGYTF
-437 TGWTDANETKIYQAG
+437 IGWTDGENVYQPGDTYTATHATTQMKAKWEKNSYQLYDSNQETMVVWSFDPSQAPAINIFRSNHQKDLSYTHPASIYIN
-452 EEVVFTESTTL
+452 ESTQAKQDVALDIHIDEDIKMLQNGKIDNTMAGVTGALIKDSVKFTL
-463 HPKMVQNTIDITDTN
+463 PAIYGMKVAFHASTAIGELILTDDAGT
-478 TPLAV
+478 
-483 SWDFDHT
+483 S
-490 KAPAL
+490 L
-495 SSGKWSSKTI
+495 SSATNAVTSDDGKI
-505 PYTHTVTIENE
+505 
-516 KRDITLMMDVTTS
+516 ITFTYQ
-529 GAKIENTDS
+529 G
-538 DINGFPGEGGQFN
+538 
-551 NGTQFSLPAVYG
+551 
-563 MTLTINAS
+563 
-571 TKVDS
+571 
-576 RFNISTNFGTADD
+576 
-589 DAKVTVSD
+589 DA
-597 GTNNIDG
+597 
-604 VISQDK
+604 
-610 KSITFTYNGDAKNI
+610 KSITFMMKKASQIEGTDCYLQEITA
-624 NIHIVQAGIKDKTW
+624 
-638 GFFKNISVTY
+638 TY
-648 PVLPNIVL
+648 PLVPNVVAVN
-656 SKTISNVDKDKFPN
+656 SISNADATAFPN
-670 EKTENAGTVEI
+670 EKPQNAGKVTI
-681 TKKTVEGNIGNRY
+681 TLKTAVSSHGNIGNRY
-694 KVGDVVTISATP
+694 KVGDVVNISATP

-751 KPSDAKLGSV
+751 KPSDANLGSV
-761 SLTPHYDNFYQEIC
+761 SLSPHYDNFYQEIR

-785 MIQIESWYT
+785 IIRIESWFT

-809 RLEYWK
+809 RLEYWQ
-815 KDGDETQYKGDNLK
+815 KDGNDTQYKGDNLK

-834 QDETITAHFAIG
+834 QNETITAHFAIG
-846 HKGKVIFDYGGTRVN
+846 HKGKVCFDYNGTRVN
-861 GEPEKAGYK
+861 GEPEKADYK
-870 NAVSLPL
+870 NAVSQQL

-901 GKQNEKQ
+901 GNQNEKQ

-935 ENEVLTLVPVFK
+935 ENEVLTLVPVFV
-947 ENPTT
+947 ENLTT

-976 TSGTTRKVCAPYVD
+976 TSGTTRKVCAPNVD

-1001 KAYTNVRKGGEDHPH
+1001 KAYTNVRKGGKDHPH
-1016 WLDVALWCNT
+1016 WRDVALWCNT

-1158 GRLEQPELVITG
+1158 GRLEKPELVITG

-1235 NKDVFTVTTSENY
+1235 NQKVFTVTTSENY

-1305 TWVEEGDLFE
+1305 TWVEEDDLFK

-1330 HWEDSK
+1330 CWKDSK
-1336 RDVYQIGERYPAKAS
+1336 GEEYQIGERYPAQAS
-1351 NLRMFPVFE
+1351 NLRMFPVFH
-1360 PNKFSLLHL
+1360 PNQFSLLHL

-1414 DVKIDLDATKGKFD
+1414 DVKIDLDATNGKFD

-1434 ERIQINE
+1434 ERIQINQ
-1441 GSVIAFTATKKCKA
+1441 GSIIAFTATPSCKA

-1490 QKVEFLEEK
+1490 QKVEFLADK
-1499 TYSKSFSVTYFPQEE
+1499 TYSKSFSVTYLPQE
-1514 GTLAEISS
+1514 GTQTEISS

-1547 LYASPWE
+1547 FYASPWE

-1564 TATLDGTVEA
+1564 TATQKGTVEA
-1574 TEATVLTKECVVT
+1574 TEATVLTKECIVT

-1638 GVISFKFNRTME
+1638 GVISFKFNRTMK

-1670 AGETIKIEF
+1670 AGETIQIAF

-1692 TCQKPISITLNIT
+1692 TCQQPISITLHIT
-1705 KVENSYEYHKFDFIV
+1705 KEENSYEHHTFDFIV

-1855 NKFDYWGSMSG
+1855 NKFNYWGAMSG

-1888 NVSLLSWQDTYYS
+1888 NVSLLSWQDTYYAN
-1901 DNSNDNYR
+1901 NSNANYR

-1944 NNITAPSTEVGQEW
+1944 NNIAAPSTEVGQEW

-1977 KDQNWTL
+1977 KDQDWTL

-2042 ACTPAPS
+2042 ACTPAPG
-2049 SDDCILTDTTGYNIR
+2049 SDDCILTDTTSYNIR
-2064 NVMSGTDAFDPQILC
+2064 NVMSGTDAFEPQILC

-2092 SSEEEVEKEKAEPK
+2092 SSEEEVEKEKTEPK

-2168 RAANQRGGLGAATK
+2168 RAANQRGGLGVATK
-2182 EMLYVITD
+2182 EMQYVITD
-2190 PYKLDIKKVG
+2190 PYKLEIKKVG

-2229 AATAHG
+2229 AATANNSQDE
-2235 TSDSTSLIKDLIMT
+2235 TTKVSDLTMT

-2268 GKHSFHP
+2268 DKHSFHP
-2275 TSMESSNATILKGNP
+2275 TSMESTHATILKGNP

-2362 HNPITYQNDSEDDKY
+2362 HNPITWQNDQEDDKY
-2377 YNLSGQRVEMP
+2377 YNLSGQRVETP
-2388 SKPGIYISKKKGKM
+2388 SKPGIYISKKKGKK

>member
-1 MTLKNKIKKF
+1 MNRKNKISTGSF
-11 RMCLQYALNGQS
+11 LRSIILLVMMGWMGSAW
-23 HRAQYVLLLL
+23 AQDATTSEQL
-33 FMILPGTGT
+33 I
-42 RAQSTY
+42 
-48 EEKLLYST
+48 YST
-56 DFQDW
+56 DFQEWND
-61 ENVNTSNSETEVK
+61 
-74 TNNSNVPIKT
+74 IDRKT
-84 TDGQALSFFL
+84 TID
-94 TNTSVDNSAKQED
+94 
-107 KRGWDYTNL
+107 
-116 VTIGWMRA
+116 
-124 GKTVQAQV
+124 KTVTQWTEYSNEKLTFTLNGVGVDPNSTKFAKYTGYMITAKYTGEYPYSEPSAV
-132 RTSKLKHVSKV
+132 TSKLKSITKIVLTQAATGGTRGIKVSVKGDGDEDWVALHNTTIV
-143 TFVQASTSTP
+143 TS
-153 SGWGLKVIGDK
+153 SGETL
-164 GEEIISST
+164 
-172 ALKQKT
+172 
-178 GEKITIDVN
+178 TIPVN
-187 RNNVQLV
+187 RTNCQIKFENFKLNQNAYIVDL
-194 FYNITDKNYC
+194 K
-204 FMTSLEIYGNVEVKT
+204 IYGNTTGSSGIKMLKFKT
-219 NYTVTYYDTDG
+219 NKDIIGKYPTKIKCDKDGRAVMPSGNTFSLPGYTFESWTDG
-230 TTSLGSESITAN
+230 TN
-242 SNLKYNTEY
+242 
-251 TNQVKQNVPSGSA
+251 
-264 FRGWFNETG
+264 
-273 PSAEKVAEGTTVDM
+273 
-287 DLNLYAKVTPIE
+287 
-299 TATDGSEYTY
+299 
-309 NLTKNNFY
+309 
-317 QEDHELIEINGG
+317 
-329 QYHND
+329 
-334 GWLFENEGTIL
+334 
-345 LQVAKNAHI
+345 
-354 EMTTSTGTT
+354 
-363 TRDYTAGVP
+363 DYTP
-372 TTLTLDIPA
+372 
-381 GTVVKNLQVKNYIP
+381 
-395 VYVSF
+395 
-400 DLKNNQ
+400 
-406 GQCPEQI
+406 
-413 LCEPLTGKA
+413 GK
-422 TLPSNNLIYREGYTF
+422 TYTF
-437 TGWTDANETKIYQAG
+437 TDNVTSIE
-452 EEVVFTESTTL
+452 
-463 HPKMVQNTIDITDTN
+463 PKMRKNSYQLYDTN
-478 TPLAV
+478 KEATV
-483 SWDFDHT
+483 VWNFDHT
-490 KAPAL
+490 EAPAL
-495 SSGKWSSKTI
+495 NIYSEHQQKDLSYTQPVYIYIDEKTTATQDVALNIHVKSG
-505 PYTHTVTIENE
+505 
-516 KRDITLMMDVTTS
+516 
-529 GAKIENTDS
+529 KIENTDERM
-538 DINGFPGEGGQFN
+538 NALEGKGALVK
-551 NGTQFSLPAVYG
+551 NGTQFTLPAIYG
-563 MTLTINAS
+563 MKVTVKAS
-571 TKVDS
+571 SKVDPK
-576 RFNISTNFGTADD
+576 NGGLNTIFGTADNQVQIKLKD
-589 DAKVTVSD
+589 TANQDSLTLDNAEKPTDGKTV
-597 GTNNIDG
+597 
-604 VISQDK
+604 
-610 KSITFTYNGDAKNI
+610 TFTYMGDEPTITLTPYVNQDSKADN
-624 NIHIVQAGIKDKTW
+624 W
-638 GFFKNISVTY
+638 FFESITATY
-648 PVLPNIVL
+648 PLVPNVVAVN
-656 SKTISNVDKDKFPN
+656 SISNADATAFPN
-670 EKTENAGTVEI
+670 EKPQNAGKVTI
-681 TKKTVEGNIGNRY
+681 TLKTAASSHGNIGNRY
-694 KVGDVVTISATP
+694 KVGDVVTLSATP

-739 IFLRKELHKVTI
+739 IFQRKELHKVTI
-751 KPSDAKLGSV
+751 KPSDANLGSV
-761 SLTPHYDNFYQEIC
+761 SLTPHYDNFYQEIR

-794 PGTEVTAKAEAAANY
+794 PQTEVTATAEAAANY
-809 RLEYWK
+809 RLEYWE
-815 KDGDETQYKGDNLK
+815 KDGDETQNKGNNLK
-829 FTIEN
+829 FITGN

-846 HKGKVIFDYGGTRVN
+846 HKGKVIFAYGDQRVN

-870 NAVSLPL
+870 NAVSQQL

-891 YTFFKSVDEQ
+891 YTLFKSVDEQ
-901 GKQNEKQ
+901 GIQKKEQ
-908 YTLDHWVNKA
+908 YTLDHWENKA
-918 NPSQHPYEPGN
+918 NPSHPYELGN

-947 ENPTT
+947 INPTT
-952 QDNRINKPVIRY
+952 QDNRINKPIIRY

-976 TSGTTRKVCAPYVD
+976 TSGTTRKVCAPNVD

-1001 KAYTNVRKGGEDHPH
+1001 KVYTNVRKGGKDYPH

-1039 WCAFGPGTTFWTAAG
+1039 WCAFGPGTTFWTASG

-1115 TINSD
+1115 TTNPN

-1147 TLHTKIDNEAH
+1147 ILHTKIDNEAH
-1158 GRLEQPELVITG
+1158 GRLEKPELVSTG
-1170 EGHEISN
+1170 EGHEFSN
-1177 MEDGGYAFHRG
+1177 TEDGGYAFHRG

-1214 DGEPVAVLKKTE
+1214 NGEPVAVLKKTAD
-1226 NGYWSITED
+1226 GYWSITED
-1235 NKDVFTVTTSENY
+1235 NQKVFTVTTSENY
-1248 PDKRNAYWAEDNIRT
+1248 PDNRNAYWAEDNIRT
-1263 KYEVE
+1263 KYEVV

-1305 TWVEEGDLFE
+1305 TWVEEGDWFK

-1325 GNTLA
+1325 GNTLIS
-1330 HWEDSK
+1330 WKDSEGNE
-1336 RDVYQIGERYPAKAS
+1336 YNIGERRPAQAS

-1360 PNKFSLLHL
+1360 PNQFSLLHL
-1369 NREATATWYF
+1369 NKQATTTWNF
-1379 TQDDDAPT
+1379 TQKDDAPT

-1394 GFLVTQLKMTA
+1394 GILVTQLEQTV
-1405 AEMEETAWI
+1405 AETGETAWI

-1441 GSVIAFTATKKCKA
+1441 GSVIAFTATPYCKA
-1455 VLQTTESNKKVKI
+1455 VLKTTESNKKVKI
-1468 AGEEKT
+1468 AGQEKT
-1474 LVNNQA
+1474 LTNNQA
-1480 EVVWKGETSE
+1480 EATWKEETSE
-1490 QKVEFLEEK
+1490 QKVEFLEDK
-1499 TYSKSFSVTYFPQEE
+1499 TYCQSFSVTYLPQEE
-1514 GTLAEISS
+1514 GTQAEIES

-1528 VYENKQQIEEE
+1528 EYNKQQIEEE

-1547 LYASPWE
+1547 FYASPWE

-1564 TATLDGTVEA
+1564 TATQDGTVEA

-1587 VKNKNGVTVETY
+1587 VKNKNGVTLETY
-1599 PVKFEFDGKPKDYP
+1599 PVKFEFNGKPKDYP
-1613 LCESITINGKTYNE
+1613 LCESITINGKTYNG
-1627 TTISL
+1627 TNISL
-1632 DNVAKS
+1632 DDVAKS
-1638 GVISFKFNRTME
+1638 GVINFKFNRTME
-1650 AAGSSTQA
+1650 ATGSSTKA
-1658 GKEQLIKYWDQP
+1658 GKEQIFKYWNQP
-1670 AGETIKIEF
+1670 AGETIKMEF

-1692 TCQKPISITLNIT
+1692 TCQQTISITLNIT
-1705 KVENSYEYHKFDFIV
+1705 KVENSYEQHTFDFIV
-1720 GAEGYGDMDE
+1720 GEEGYGDMDE
-1730 AIRAANGKA
+1730 AIKAANGKA
-1739 EGMSYNNTKAD
+1739 EGKSYNNTKAD

-1855 NKFDYWGSMSG
+1855 NKFDYWGSMSE
-1866 QDASGAG
+1866 QNASGAG
-1873 RAVVFCDRGNRTVMK
+1873 RAVVFWDRGNRTVMK

-1901 DNSNDNYR
+1901 DNSNAHYR

-1944 NNITAPSTEVGQEW
+1944 NNIAAPSTEVGQEW

-1977 KDQNWTL
+1977 KDQDWTL

-1997 NTKMYTQPRKYGWT
+1997 NAKMYTQPRKYGWT

-2042 ACTPAPS
+2042 ACTPAPG

-2182 EMLYVITD
+2182 EMQYVITD
-2190 PYKLDIKKVG
+2190 PYKLEIKKIEG
-2200 EFKENGVDYGWST
+2200 YKEEKYGWST

-2229 AATAHG
+2229 AATAHKYQDE
-2235 TSDSTSLIKDLIMT
+2235 TTKVYDLTMT

-2275 TSMESSNATILKGNP
+2275 TSMESTHATILKGNP
-2290 TSTDIPVENNKGY
+2290 TSKDIPVENNKGY

-2362 HNPITYQNDSEDDKY
+2362 HNPITWQNDQEDDKY
-2377 YNLSGQRVEMP
+2377 YNLSGQRVETP
-2388 SKPGIYISKKKGKM
+2388 SKPGIYISKKKGKK

>member
-1 MTLKNKIKKF
+1 MNRKNKISTGKLL
-11 RMCLQYALNGQS
+11 RS
-23 HRAQYVLLLL
+23 IILLL
-33 FMILPGTGT
+33 MMGWMGSAW
-42 RAQSTY
+42 AQDTASS
-48 EEKLLYST
+48 EQLIYST
-56 DFQDW
+56 DFQEWD
-61 ENVNTSNSETEVK
+61 NIDCTSTVDKVVHLKTQYTKEDFTLTLHGVGIDPIGTDAKKFPGYTGYLKTAKYKSEYSQDIPTA
-74 TNNSNVPIKT
+74 I
-84 TDGQALSFFL
+84 
-94 TNTSVDNSAKQED
+94 
-107 KRGWDYTNL
+107 
-116 VTIGWMRA
+116 
-124 GKTVQAQV
+124 
-132 RTSKLKHVSKV
+132 TSKLK
-143 TFVQASTSTP
+143 
-153 SGWGLKVIGDK
+153 
-164 GEEIISST
+164 
-172 ALKQKT
+172 
-178 GEKITIDVN
+178 
-187 RNNVQLV
+187 
-194 FYNITDKNYC
+194 NITRIELIQVATGKQRGIKVSVMGDGDEVWVPLHDK
-204 FMTSLEIYGNVEVKT
+204 S
-219 NYTVTYYDTDG
+219 
-230 TTSLGSESITAN
+230 
-242 SNLKYNTEY
+242 
-251 TNQVKQNVPSGSA
+251 
-264 FRGWFNETG
+264 
-273 PSAEKVAEGTTVDM
+273 
-287 DLNLYAKVTPIE
+287 IE
-299 TATDGSEYTY
+299 TASGEKLS
-309 NLTKNNFY
+309 
-317 QEDHELIEINGG
+317 IEVKRTNCQIK
-329 QYHND
+329 
-334 GWLFENEGTIL
+334 FENFDDPKKGRNNNAYIVDLKIYGDVSGAVTPKDLKQINFLKSDDMAGKFPIL
-345 LQVAKNAHI
+345 LICDEEDKV
-354 EMTTSTGTT
+354 
-363 TRDYTAGVP
+363 
-372 TTLTLDIPA
+372 
-381 GTVVKNLQVKNYIP
+381 
-395 VYVSF
+395 
-400 DLKNNQ
+400 
-406 GQCPEQI
+406 
-413 LCEPLTGKA
+413 
-422 TLPSNNLIYREGYTF
+422 TLPSGNTFSRPGYTF
-437 TGWTDANETKIYQAG
+437 IGWTDGENVYQPGDTYTATHATTQMKAKWEKNSYQLYDSNQATTVVWSFDPSQAPAINIFRSNHQKNLSYTHPASIYIN
-452 EEVVFTESTTL
+452 ESTQIKQDVALDIHIDEDIKMLQNGKIDNTMAGATGTL
-463 HPKMVQNTIDITDTN
+463 VKDSVKFTLPAIYGMKVAFHASTAIGEIILTDDAGT
-478 TPLAV
+478 
-483 SWDFDHT
+483 S
-490 KAPAL
+490 L
-495 SSGKWSSKTI
+495 SSASATNAGKTNAATTNAVTSDDGKTI
-505 PYTHTVTIENE
+505 TFTYQ
-516 KRDITLMMDVTTS
+516 
-529 GAKIENTDS
+529 G
-538 DINGFPGEGGQFN
+538 
-551 NGTQFSLPAVYG
+551 
-563 MTLTINAS
+563 
-571 TKVDS
+571 
-576 RFNISTNFGTADD
+576 
-589 DAKVTVSD
+589 DA
-597 GTNNIDG
+597 
-604 VISQDK
+604 
-610 KSITFTYNGDAKNI
+610 KSITFMMKKASQIEGTDCYLQEITAIYPLVPN
-624 NIHIVQAGIKDKTW
+624 VV
-638 GFFKNISVTY
+638 SV
-648 PVLPNIVL
+648 N
-656 SKTISNVDKDKFPN
+656 SISNTDATAFPN
-670 EKTENAGTVEI
+670 EKPQNAGKVTI
-681 TKKTVEGNIGNRY
+681 TLKTAVSSHNNIGNRY
-694 KVGDVVTISATP
+694 KVGDVVTLSATP
-706 DYGYDFQEF
+706 DYGYNFQEF

-1528 VYENKQQIEEE
+1528 KYENKQQIEEE

-1547 LYASPWE
+1547 FYASPWE

-1564 TATLDGTVEA
+1564 TATLEGTVEA
-1574 TEATVLTKECVVT
+1574 TEATVLTKECIVT

-1638 GVISFKFNRTME
+1638 GVISFKFNRTMK
-1650 AAGSSTQA
+1650 AVGSSTQA
-1658 GKEQLIKYWDQP
+1658 GKEQQFKYWNHP
-1670 AGETIKIEF
+1670 AGETIQIAF

-1692 TCQKPISITLNIT
+1692 ICQQPISITLHIT
-1705 KVENSYEYHKFDFIV
+1705 KEENSYEHHTFDFIV

-1750 GQRYYIFVPDGDYQ
+1750 GQRYYIFVPDGDYP

-1855 NKFDYWGSMSG
+1855 NKFNYWGSMSE

-1888 NVSLLSWQDTYYS
+1888 NVALLSWQDTYYS
-1901 DNSNDNYR
+1901 NNSNANYR

-1944 NNITAPSTEVGQEW
+1944 NNITAPSTEVCQEW

-2042 ACTPAPS
+2042 ACTPAPG

-2092 SSEEEVEKEKAEPK
+2092 SSEEEVEKEKTEPK

-2120 LLQWETMPEALC
+2120 LLQWEPMPEALC

-2182 EMLYVITD
+2182 EMQYVITD
-2190 PYKLDIKKVG
+2190 PYKLEIKKVG

-2229 AATAHG
+2229 AATANNSQDE
-2235 TSDSTSLIKDLIMT
+2235 TTKVSDLTMT

-2268 GKHSFHP
+2268 DKHSFHP

-2362 HNPITYQNDSEDDKY
+2362 HNPITWQNDSEDDKY
-2377 YNLSGQRVEMP
+2377 YNLSGQRVETP
-2388 SKPGIYISKKKGKM
+2388 SKPGIYISKKKGKK

>member
-1 MTLKNKIKKF
+1 MNRKNKI
-11 RMCLQYALNGQS
+11 S
-23 HRAQYVLLLL
+23 
-33 FMILPGTGT
+33 TG
-42 RAQSTY
+42 
-48 EEKLLYST
+48 KLLRSIILLVMMGWMGSAWAQDTASSEQLIYST
-56 DFQDW
+56 DFQEWD
-61 ENVNTSNSETEVK
+61 NIDCTSTVDKVVHLKTQYTKEDFTLTLHGVGIDPIGTDAKKFPGYTGYLKTAKYKSEYSQDIPTA
-74 TNNSNVPIKT
+74 I
-84 TDGQALSFFL
+84 
-94 TNTSVDNSAKQED
+94 
-107 KRGWDYTNL
+107 
-116 VTIGWMRA
+116 
-124 GKTVQAQV
+124 
-132 RTSKLKHVSKV
+132 TSKLKNITRIELIQVATGKQRGIKVSVMGDGDEDWVSLHDK
-143 TFVQASTSTP
+143 TIETP
-153 SGWGLKVIGDK
+153 
-164 GEEIISST
+164 
-172 ALKQKT
+172 T
-178 GEKITIDVN
+178 GEKLSFEVKKTNCQIKFENFDDPKKG
-187 RNNVQLV
+187 RNNNAYIVDL
-194 FYNITDKNYC
+194 K
-204 FMTSLEIYGNVEVKT
+204 IYGNVSG
-219 NYTVTYYDTDG
+219 TVTPKDQTQINFQKSDDMAG
-230 TTSLGSESITAN
+230 KFPIKLICDE
-242 SNLKYNTEY
+242 ED
-251 TNQVKQNVPSGSA
+251 
-264 FRGWFNETG
+264 
-273 PSAEKVAEGTTVDM
+273 KV
-287 DLNLYAKVTPIE
+287 
-299 TATDGSEYTY
+299 
-309 NLTKNNFY
+309 
-317 QEDHELIEINGG
+317 
-329 QYHND
+329 
-334 GWLFENEGTIL
+334 
-345 LQVAKNAHI
+345 
-354 EMTTSTGTT
+354 
-363 TRDYTAGVP
+363 
-372 TTLTLDIPA
+372 
-381 GTVVKNLQVKNYIP
+381 
-395 VYVSF
+395 
-400 DLKNNQ
+400 
-406 GQCPEQI
+406 
-413 LCEPLTGKA
+413 
-422 TLPSNNLIYREGYTF
+422 TLPSGNTFSRPGYTF
-437 TGWTDANETKIYQAG
+437 TGWTDGENVYQPGDTYTATHATTQMKAKWEKNSYQLYDSNQETMVVWSFDPSQAPAINIFRSNHQKDLSYTHPASIYIN
-452 EEVVFTESTTL
+452 ESTQAKQDVALDIHIDEDIKMLQNGKIDNTMAGVTGALVKDSVKFTL
-463 HPKMVQNTIDITDTN
+463 PAIYGMKVAFHASTTIGEIILTDDAGT
-478 TPLAV
+478 
-483 SWDFDHT
+483 S
-490 KAPAL
+490 L
-495 SSGKWSSKTI
+495 SSASATNAGKTNAA
-505 PYTHTVTIENE
+505 TTNAVTSDDGKI
-516 KRDITLMMDVTTS
+516 ITFTYQ
-529 GAKIENTDS
+529 G
-538 DINGFPGEGGQFN
+538 
-551 NGTQFSLPAVYG
+551 
-563 MTLTINAS
+563 
-571 TKVDS
+571 
-576 RFNISTNFGTADD
+576 
-589 DAKVTVSD
+589 DA
-597 GTNNIDG
+597 
-604 VISQDK
+604 
-610 KSITFTYNGDAKNI
+610 KSITFMMKKASQIEGTDCYLQEITAIYPLVPN
-624 NIHIVQAGIKDKTW
+624 VV
-638 GFFKNISVTY
+638 SV
-648 PVLPNIVL
+648 N
-656 SKTISNVDKDKFPN
+656 SISNTDATAFPN
-670 EKTENAGTVEI
+670 EKPQNAGKVTI
-681 TKKTVEGNIGNRY
+681 TLKTAASSHNNIGNRY
-694 KVGDVVTISATP
+694 KVGDVVTITATP
-706 DYGYDFQEF
+706 EYGYDFKEF

-761 SLTPHYDNFYQEIC
+761 SLTPHYDNFYQEIR

-794 PGTEVTAKAEAAANY
+794 PGTKVTATAEAAANY
-809 RLEYWK
+809 RLEYWQ

-834 QDETITAHFAIG
+834 QNETITAHFAIG
-846 HKGKVIFDYGGTRVN
+846 HKGKVCFDYNDIRVN
-861 GEPEKAGYK
+861 GEPEKADYK
-870 NAVSLPL
+870 NAVSQQL

-891 YTFFKSVDEQ
+891 YTLFKSVDEQ
-901 GKQNEKQ
+901 GKQKEEQ
-908 YTLDHWVNKA
+908 YTLDHWVNKDT
-918 NPSQHPYEPGN
+918 PSQRYELGN

-935 ENEVLTLVPVFK
+935 ENEELTLVPVFVD
-947 ENPTT
+947 NLTT

-976 TSGTTRKVCAPYVD
+976 TSGTTRKVCAPNVD

-1001 KAYTNVRKGGEDHPH
+1001 KAYTNVRKGGKDHPH
-1016 WLDVALWCNT
+1016 WRDVALWCNT

-1080 RERTNLERQK
+1080 RERTNIERKK

-1188 ERIKLTFDRKKGYEL
+1188 ERIKLTFNRKKGYEL

-1226 NGYWSITED
+1226 DGYWSITED
-1235 NKDVFTVTTSENY
+1235 NQKVFTVTTSENY

-1305 TWVEEGDLFE
+1305 TWVEEGDWFE

-1369 NREATATWYF
+1369 NREATATWNF

-1414 DVKIDLDATKGKFD
+1414 DVKIDLDATNGKFD

-1441 GSVIAFTATKKCKA
+1441 GSVIAFTATPNCKA

-1528 VYENKQQIEEE
+1528 KYENKQQIEEE

-1547 LYASPWE
+1547 FYASPWE

-1564 TATLDGTVEA
+1564 TATQEGKVEA
-1574 TEATVLTKECVVT
+1574 TEATVLTKECIVT

-1599 PVKFEFDGKPKDYP
+1599 PVKFIFNTPNNYP
-1613 LCESITINGKTYNE
+1613 MCESITINGKTYNE
-1627 TTISL
+1627 TNISL
-1632 DNVAKS
+1632 ENVAKS
-1638 GVISFKFNRTME
+1638 GVISFKFNRTMK
-1650 AAGSSTQA
+1650 AAGSSTKA
-1658 GKEQLIKYWDQP
+1658 GKEQQFKYWNHP
-1670 AGETIKIEF
+1670 AGETIQIAF

-1692 TCQKPISITLNIT
+1692 TCQQPISITLHIT
-1705 KVENSYEYHKFDFIV
+1705 KEENSYEYHKFDFIV

-1739 EGMSYNNTKAD
+1739 EGKSYNNTKAD
-1750 GQRYYIFVPDGDYQ
+1750 GQRYYIFVPDGDYP

-1771 SCSTDP
+1771 TCSTDE

-1855 NKFDYWGSMSG
+1855 NKFDYWGTMSG

-1888 NVSLLSWQDTYYS
+1888 NVALLSWQDTYYS
-1901 DNSNDNYR
+1901 NNSNANYR

-1944 NNITAPSTEVGQEW
+1944 NNIAAPSTEVGQEW

-1977 KDQNWTL
+1977 KDQDWTL

-2042 ACTPAPS
+2042 ACTPAPG

-2092 SSEEEVEKEKAEPK
+2092 SSEEEVEKEKTEPK

-2120 LLQWETMPEALC
+2120 LLQWEPMPEALC

-2168 RAANQRGGLGAATK
+2168 RAANQRGGLGVATK
-2182 EMLYVITD
+2182 EMQYVITD

-2229 AATAHG
+2229 AATAHNYQDE
-2235 TSDSTSLIKDLIMT
+2235 TTKVSDLTMT

-2268 GKHSFHP
+2268 DKHSFHP

-2362 HNPITYQNDSEDDKY
+2362 HNPIIWQNNQEDDKY
-2377 YNLSGQRVEMP
+2377 YNLSGQRVETP
-2388 SKPGIYISKKKGKM
+2388 SKPGIYISKKKGKK

>member
-1 MTLKNKIKKF
+1 MNRKNKISTGKLL
-11 RMCLQYALNGQS
+11 RS
-23 HRAQYVLLLL
+23 IILLL
-33 FMILPGTGT
+33 MMGWMGSAW
-42 RAQSTY
+42 AQDTASS
-48 EEKLLYST
+48 EQLIYST
-56 DFQDW
+56 DFQEWD
-61 ENVNTSNSETEVK
+61 NIDCTSTVDKVVHLKTQYTKEDFTLTLHGVGIDPIGTDAKKFPGYTGYLKTAKYKSEYSQDIPTA
-74 TNNSNVPIKT
+74 I
-84 TDGQALSFFL
+84 
-94 TNTSVDNSAKQED
+94 
-107 KRGWDYTNL
+107 
-116 VTIGWMRA
+116 
-124 GKTVQAQV
+124 
-132 RTSKLKHVSKV
+132 TSKLK
-143 TFVQASTSTP
+143 
-153 SGWGLKVIGDK
+153 
-164 GEEIISST
+164 
-172 ALKQKT
+172 
-178 GEKITIDVN
+178 
-187 RNNVQLV
+187 
-194 FYNITDKNYC
+194 NITRIELIQVATGKQRGIKVSVMGDGDEVWVPLHDK
-204 FMTSLEIYGNVEVKT
+204 S
-219 NYTVTYYDTDG
+219 
-230 TTSLGSESITAN
+230 
-242 SNLKYNTEY
+242 
-251 TNQVKQNVPSGSA
+251 
-264 FRGWFNETG
+264 
-273 PSAEKVAEGTTVDM
+273 
-287 DLNLYAKVTPIE
+287 IE
-299 TATDGSEYTY
+299 TASGEKLS
-309 NLTKNNFY
+309 
-317 QEDHELIEINGG
+317 IEVKRTNCQIK
-329 QYHND
+329 
-334 GWLFENEGTIL
+334 FENFDDPKKGRNNNAYIVDLKIYGDVSGAVTPKDLKQINFLKSDDMAGKFPIL
-345 LQVAKNAHI
+345 LICDEEDKV
-354 EMTTSTGTT
+354 
-363 TRDYTAGVP
+363 
-372 TTLTLDIPA
+372 
-381 GTVVKNLQVKNYIP
+381 
-395 VYVSF
+395 
-400 DLKNNQ
+400 
-406 GQCPEQI
+406 
-413 LCEPLTGKA
+413 
-422 TLPSNNLIYREGYTF
+422 TLPSGNTFSRPGYTF
-437 TGWTDANETKIYQAG
+437 IGWTDGENVYQPGDTYTATHATTQMKAKWEKNSYQLYDSNQATTVVWSFDPSQAPAINIFRSNHQKDLSYTHPASIYIN
-452 EEVVFTESTTL
+452 ESTQIKQDVALDIHIDEDIKMLQNGKIDNTMAGATGTL
-463 HPKMVQNTIDITDTN
+463 VKDSVKFTLPAIYGMKVAFHASTAIGEIILTDDAGT
-478 TPLAV
+478 
-483 SWDFDHT
+483 S
-490 KAPAL
+490 L
-495 SSGKWSSKTI
+495 SSASATNAGKTNAATTNAVTSDDGKTI
-505 PYTHTVTIENE
+505 TFTYQ
-516 KRDITLMMDVTTS
+516 
-529 GAKIENTDS
+529 G
-538 DINGFPGEGGQFN
+538 
-551 NGTQFSLPAVYG
+551 
-563 MTLTINAS
+563 
-571 TKVDS
+571 
-576 RFNISTNFGTADD
+576 
-589 DAKVTVSD
+589 DA
-597 GTNNIDG
+597 
-604 VISQDK
+604 
-610 KSITFTYNGDAKNI
+610 KSITFMMKKASQIEGTDCYLQEITAIYPLVPN
-624 NIHIVQAGIKDKTW
+624 VV
-638 GFFKNISVTY
+638 SV
-648 PVLPNIVL
+648 N
-656 SKTISNVDKDKFPN
+656 SISNTDATAFPN
-670 EKTENAGTVEI
+670 EKPQNAGKVTI
-681 TKKTVEGNIGNRY
+681 TLKTAVSSHNNIGNRY
-694 KVGDVVTISATP
+694 KVGDVVTLSATP
-706 DYGYDFQEF
+706 DYGYNFQEF

-1441 GSVIAFTATKKCKA
+1441 GSVIAFTATPNCKA
-1455 VLQTTESNKKVKI
+1455 VLETTESNKKVKI
-1468 AGEEKT
+1468 AGQEKT
-1474 LVNNQA
+1474 LTNNQA
-1480 EVVWKGETSE
+1480 EATWERETSE

-1499 TYSKSFSVTYFPQEE
+1499 TYGKSFSVTYLPQVE
-1514 GTLAEISS
+1514 GTQAEIVS

-1528 VYENKQQIEEE
+1528 EYTKQQIEEE
-1539 IGKNGYLT
+1539 IGINGYLT
-1547 LYASPWE
+1547 FYASPWE
-1554 NDEKMPVITG
+1554 NNEKMPVITG
-1564 TATLDGTVEA
+1564 TATQDGTVEA

-1587 VKNKNGVTVETY
+1587 VKNKNGVTLETY
-1599 PVKFEFDGKPKDYP
+1599 PVKFIFNTPKDYP

-1638 GVISFKFNRTME
+1638 GVISFKFNRTMK
-1650 AAGSSTQA
+1650 AVGSSTQA
-1658 GKEQLIKYWDQP
+1658 GKEQQFKYWNHP
-1670 AGETIKIEF
+1670 AGETIQIAF

-1692 TCQKPISITLNIT
+1692 ICQQPISITLHIT
-1705 KVENSYEYHKFDFIV
+1705 KEENSYEHHTFDFIV

-1750 GQRYYIFVPDGDYQ
+1750 GQRYYIFVPDGDYP

-1855 NKFDYWGSMSG
+1855 NKFNYWGSMSG

-1888 NVSLLSWQDTYYS
+1888 NVALLSWQDTYYS
-1901 DNSNDNYR
+1901 NNSNANYR

-1944 NNITAPSTEVGQEW
+1944 NNIAAPSTEVGQEW

-1977 KDQNWTL
+1977 KDQDWTL

-2042 ACTPAPS
+2042 ACTPAPG

-2064 NVMSGTDAFDPQILC
+2064 NVMSGTDAFDPQVLC

-2092 SSEEEVEKEKAEPK
+2092 SSEEEVEKEKTEPK

-2120 LLQWETMPEALC
+2120 LLQWEPMPEALC

-2182 EMLYVITD
+2182 EMQYVITD
-2190 PYKLDIKKVG
+2190 PYKLEIKKVG

-2229 AATAHG
+2229 AATANNSQDE
-2235 TSDSTSLIKDLIMT
+2235 TTKVSDLTMT

-2268 GKHSFHP
+2268 DKHSFHP

-2362 HNPITYQNDSEDDKY
+2362 HNPIIWQNDQEDDKY

-2388 SKPGIYISKKKGKM
+2388 SKPGIYISKKKGKK

>member
-1 MTLKNKIKKF
+1 MNRKNKISTGKLL
-11 RMCLQYALNGQS
+11 RS
-23 HRAQYVLLLL
+23 IILLL
-33 FMILPGTGT
+33 MMGWMGSAW
-42 RAQSTY
+42 AQDTASS
-48 EEKLLYST
+48 EQLIYST
-56 DFQDW
+56 DFQEWDNIDCTSTVDKVVHLKTQYTKEDFILTLNGVGVDPMGTHERFPSYTGFLKIAKFPGEYKNKSPEAITTPLASITKIELIQTATGTKRGIKVSVKGDGDTDW
-61 ENVNTSNSETEVK
+61 QILHQDFITNKAGEKLSIKVNK
-74 TNNSNVPIKT
+74 TNCQIKFENIDNTQNSYI
-84 TDGQALSFFL
+84 
-94 TNTSVDNSAKQED
+94 VDFK
-107 KRGWDYTNL
+107 
-116 VTIGWMRA
+116 
-124 GKTVQAQV
+124 
-132 RTSKLKHVSKV
+132 
-143 TFVQASTSTP
+143 
-153 SGWGLKVIGDK
+153 
-164 GEEIISST
+164 
-172 ALKQKT
+172 
-178 GEKITIDVN
+178 
-187 RNNVQLV
+187 
-194 FYNITDKNYC
+194 
-204 FMTSLEIYGNVEVKT
+204 IYGNV
-219 NYTVTYYDTDG
+219 
-230 TTSLGSESITAN
+230 
-242 SNLKYNTEY
+242 
-251 TNQVKQNVPSGSA
+251 SGA
-264 FRGWFNETG
+264 
-273 PSAEKVAEGTTVDM
+273 
-287 DLNLYAKVTPIE
+287 VTPKVLKQI
-299 TATDGSEYTY
+299 
-309 NLTKNNFY
+309 NF
-317 QEDHELIEINGG
+317 QKSDDIAGKFPIKLICDEEDK
-329 QYHND
+329 
-334 GWLFENEGTIL
+334 
-345 LQVAKNAHI
+345 V
-354 EMTTSTGTT
+354 
-363 TRDYTAGVP
+363 
-372 TTLTLDIPA
+372 
-381 GTVVKNLQVKNYIP
+381 
-395 VYVSF
+395 
-400 DLKNNQ
+400 
-406 GQCPEQI
+406 
-413 LCEPLTGKA
+413 
-422 TLPSNNLIYREGYTF
+422 TLPSGNTFSRPGYTF
-437 TGWTDANETKIYQAG
+437 IGWTDGENVYQPGDTYTATHATTQMKAKWEKNSYQLYDSNQATTVVWSFDPSQAPAINIFRSNHQKDLSYTHPASIYIN
-452 EEVVFTESTTL
+452 ESTQAKQDVALDIHIDEDIKMLQNGKIDNTMAGVTGALVKDSVKFTL
-463 HPKMVQNTIDITDTN
+463 PAIYGMKVAFHASTAIGEIILTDDAGT
-478 TPLAV
+478 
-483 SWDFDHT
+483 S
-490 KAPAL
+490 L
-495 SSGKWSSKTI
+495 SSASATNAGKTNAATTNAVTSDDGKT
-505 PYTHTVTIENE
+505 
-516 KRDITLMMDVTTS
+516 
-529 GAKIENTDS
+529 
-538 DINGFPGEGGQFN
+538 
-551 NGTQFSLPAVYG
+551 
-563 MTLTINAS
+563 
-571 TKVDS
+571 
-576 RFNISTNFGTADD
+576 
-589 DAKVTVSD
+589 
-597 GTNNIDG
+597 
-604 VISQDK
+604 
-610 KSITFTYNGDAKNI
+610 ITFTYQGDAK
-624 NIHIVQAGIKDKTW
+624 
-638 GFFKNISVTY
+638 SVTFMMKKASQIEGTDCYLQEITAIY
-648 PVLPNIVL
+648 PLVPNVVAVN
-656 SKTISNVDKDKFPN
+656 SISNTDATAFPN
-670 EKTENAGTVEI
+670 EKPQNAGKVTI
-681 TKKTVEGNIGNRY
+681 TLKTAASSHNNIGNRY
-694 KVGDVVTISATP
+694 KVGDVVTLSATP

-761 SLTPHYDNFYQEIC
+761 SLSPHYDNFYQEIC

-785 MIQIESWYT
+785 MIQIVSWYT

-809 RLEYWK
+809 RLEYWQ

-834 QDETITAHFAIG
+834 QNETITAHFAIG
-846 HKGKVIFDYGGTRVN
+846 HKGKVIFDYSGIRVN

-870 NAVSLPL
+870 NAVSQQL

-891 YTFFKSVDEQ
+891 YTLFKSVDEQ
-901 GKQNEKQ
+901 GKQKEEQ
-908 YTLDHWVNKA
+908 YTLDHWVNKDT
-918 NPSQHPYEPGN
+918 PSQRYELGN

-935 ENEVLTLVPVFK
+935 ENEELTLVPVFV
-947 ENPTT
+947 ENLTT

-976 TSGTTRKVCAPYVD
+976 TSGTTRKVCAPNVD

-1001 KAYTNVRKGGEDHPH
+1001 KVYTNVRKRGEDHPH
-1016 WLDVALWCNT
+1016 WRDVALWCNT

-1032 RNEDFDD
+1032 RNENFDD

-1080 RERTNLERQK
+1080 RERTNIERKK

-1100 QGKSVKAYMYVYSYT
+1100 QGKSVKAYMYVYSYN

-1158 GRLEQPELVITG
+1158 GRLEKPELVITG

-1203 DKIVNLDDLDE
+1203 DKIVDLDDLDE

-1226 NGYWSITED
+1226 NGYWSITE
-1235 NKDVFTVTTSENY
+1235 NNQEVFTVTTSEKY
-1248 PDKRNAYWAEDNIRT
+1248 PDNRNAYWAEDNIRT

-1305 TWVEEGDLFE
+1305 TWVEEGDWFK

-1379 TQDDDAPT
+1379 TQDDDAPS

-1434 ERIQINE
+1434 ERIQINQ
-1441 GSVIAFTATKKCKA
+1441 GSVIAFTATPNCKA

-1468 AGEEKT
+1468 AGQEKM
-1474 LVNNQA
+1474 LANNQA
-1480 EVVWKGETSE
+1480 EVEWKGETSE
-1490 QKVEFLEEK
+1490 QKVEFLADK
-1499 TYSKSFSVTYFPQEE
+1499 TYSKSFSVTYLPQE
-1514 GTLAEISS
+1514 GTQTEISS

-1547 LYASPWE
+1547 FYASPWE

-1564 TATLDGTVEA
+1564 TATQDGRVEA

-1587 VKNKNGVTVETY
+1587 VKNKNGVTLETY
-1599 PVKFEFDGKPKDYP
+1599 PVKFIFNTPKDYP

-1627 TTISL
+1627 TNISL

-1638 GVISFKFNRTME
+1638 GVISLKFNRTME
-1650 AAGSSTQA
+1650 AVGSSTQA
-1658 GKEQLIKYWDQP
+1658 GKEQLIKYWNHP

-1692 TCQKPISITLNIT
+1692 TCQQPISITLHIT
-1705 KVENSYEYHKFDFIV
+1705 KEENSYEHHTFDFIV
-1720 GAEGYGDMDE
+1720 GEKGYGDMDE

-1739 EGMSYNNTKAD
+1739 EGKSYNNTKAD

-1811 QSKEGVR
+1811 QSKEGVK

-1888 NVSLLSWQDTYYS
+1888 NVALLSWQDTYYS
-1901 DNSNDNYR
+1901 NNSNANYR

-1944 NNITAPSTEVGQEW
+1944 NNIAAPSTEVGQEW

-2042 ACTPAPS
+2042 ACTPAPG

-2064 NVMSGTDAFDPQILC
+2064 NVMSGTDAFEPQILC

-2092 SSEEEVEKEKAEPK
+2092 SSEEEVEKEKTEPK

-2120 LLQWETMPEALC
+2120 LLQWEPMPEALC

-2168 RAANQRGGLGAATK
+2168 RAANQRGGLGVATK
-2182 EMLYVITD
+2182 EMQYVITD

-2229 AATAHG
+2229 AATAH
-2235 TSDSTSLIKDLIMT
+2235 TAQNSQDETTKVSDLTMT

-2263 VYGPV
+2263 VYGRV

-2362 HNPITYQNDSEDDKY
+2362 HNPIIWQNDSEDDKY
-2377 YNLSGQRVEMP
+2377 YNLSGQRVETP
-2388 SKPGIYISKKKGKM
+2388 SKPGIYISKKKGKK

>member
-1 MTLKNKIKKF
+1 MNRKNKI
-11 RMCLQYALNGQS
+11 S
-23 HRAQYVLLLL
+23 
-33 FMILPGTGT
+33 TG
-42 RAQSTY
+42 
-48 EEKLLYST
+48 KLLRSIILLVMMGWMGSAWAQDTASSEQLIYST
-56 DFQDW
+56 DFQEWD
-61 ENVNTSNSETEVK
+61 NIDCTSTVDKVVHLKTQYTKEDFTLTLHGVGIDPIGTDAKKFPGYTGYLKTAKYKSEYSQDIPTA
-74 TNNSNVPIKT
+74 I
-84 TDGQALSFFL
+84 
-94 TNTSVDNSAKQED
+94 
-107 KRGWDYTNL
+107 
-116 VTIGWMRA
+116 
-124 GKTVQAQV
+124 
-132 RTSKLKHVSKV
+132 TSKLKNITRIELIQVATGKQRGIKVSVMGDGDEDWVSLHDK
-143 TFVQASTSTP
+143 TIETP
-153 SGWGLKVIGDK
+153 
-164 GEEIISST
+164 
-172 ALKQKT
+172 T
-178 GEKITIDVN
+178 GEKLSFEVKKTNCQIKFENFDDPKKG
-187 RNNVQLV
+187 RNNNAYIVDL
-194 FYNITDKNYC
+194 K
-204 FMTSLEIYGNVEVKT
+204 IYGNVSG
-219 NYTVTYYDTDG
+219 TVTPKDQTQINFQKSDDMAG
-230 TTSLGSESITAN
+230 KFPIKLICDE
-242 SNLKYNTEY
+242 ED
-251 TNQVKQNVPSGSA
+251 
-264 FRGWFNETG
+264 
-273 PSAEKVAEGTTVDM
+273 KV
-287 DLNLYAKVTPIE
+287 
-299 TATDGSEYTY
+299 
-309 NLTKNNFY
+309 
-317 QEDHELIEINGG
+317 
-329 QYHND
+329 
-334 GWLFENEGTIL
+334 
-345 LQVAKNAHI
+345 
-354 EMTTSTGTT
+354 
-363 TRDYTAGVP
+363 
-372 TTLTLDIPA
+372 
-381 GTVVKNLQVKNYIP
+381 
-395 VYVSF
+395 
-400 DLKNNQ
+400 
-406 GQCPEQI
+406 
-413 LCEPLTGKA
+413 
-422 TLPSNNLIYREGYTF
+422 TLPSGNTFSRPGYTF
-437 TGWTDANETKIYQAG
+437 TGWTDGENVYQPGDTYTATHATTQMKAKWEKNSYQLYDSNQETMVVWSFDPSQAPAINIFRSNHQKDLSYTHPASIYIN
-452 EEVVFTESTTL
+452 ESTQAKQDVALDIHIDEDIKMLQNGKIDNTMAGVTGALVKDSVKFTL
-463 HPKMVQNTIDITDTN
+463 PAIYGMKVAFHASTTIGEIILTDDAGT
-478 TPLAV
+478 
-483 SWDFDHT
+483 S
-490 KAPAL
+490 L
-495 SSGKWSSKTI
+495 SSASATNAGKTNAA
-505 PYTHTVTIENE
+505 TTNAVTSDDGKI
-516 KRDITLMMDVTTS
+516 ITFTYQ
-529 GAKIENTDS
+529 G
-538 DINGFPGEGGQFN
+538 
-551 NGTQFSLPAVYG
+551 
-563 MTLTINAS
+563 
-571 TKVDS
+571 
-576 RFNISTNFGTADD
+576 
-589 DAKVTVSD
+589 DA
-597 GTNNIDG
+597 
-604 VISQDK
+604 
-610 KSITFTYNGDAKNI
+610 KSITFMMKKASQIEGTDCYLQEITAIYPLVPN
-624 NIHIVQAGIKDKTW
+624 VV
-638 GFFKNISVTY
+638 SV
-648 PVLPNIVL
+648 N
-656 SKTISNVDKDKFPN
+656 SISNTDATAFPN
-670 EKTENAGTVEI
+670 EKPQNAGKVTI
-681 TKKTVEGNIGNRY
+681 TLKTAASSHNNIGNRY

-706 DYGYDFQEF
+706 DYGYDFKEF
-715 KIGETTKAT
+715 KIGETIQAA

-976 TSGTTRKVCAPYVD
+976 TSGTTRKVCAPNVD

-1001 KAYTNVRKGGEDHPH
+1001 KVYTNVRKGGEDHPH

-1054 TGTQISILSYSKI
+1054 TGNQISILSYSKI

-1080 RERTNLERQK
+1080 RERTNIERKK

-1133 YQWMEIEMQ
+1133 YQWMEIKML

-1147 TLHTKIDNEAH
+1147 TLHAKIDNEAH
-1158 GRLEQPELVITG
+1158 GRLEKPELVSTG
-1170 EGHEISN
+1170 EGHEISE

-1336 RDVYQIGERYPAKAS
+1336 REEYQIGERYPAQAS

-1379 TQDDDAPT
+1379 TQDDDAPS

-1441 GSVIAFTATKKCKA
+1441 GSVIAFTATPNCKA

-1528 VYENKQQIEEE
+1528 KYENKQQIEEE

-1547 LYASPWE
+1547 FYASPWE

-1564 TATLDGTVEA
+1564 TATQKGTVEA

-1650 AAGSSTQA
+1650 AVGSSTQA
-1658 GKEQLIKYWDQP
+1658 GKEQQFKYWNHP
-1670 AGETIKIEF
+1670 AGETIQIAF

-1684 IFKDIYGM
+1684 IFKDIYDM
-1692 TCQKPISITLNIT
+1692 TCQQPISITLHIT
-1705 KVENSYEYHKFDFIV
+1705 KEENSYEHHTFDFIV

-1844 EDFYV
+1844 EDFYL

-1888 NVSLLSWQDTYYS
+1888 NVALLSWQDTYYS
-1901 DNSNDNYR
+1901 NNSNANYR

-1944 NNITAPSTEVGQEW
+1944 NNIAAPSTEVGQEW
-1958 GYVFNN
+1958 GYIFNN

-2042 ACTPAPS
+2042 ACTPAPG

-2092 SSEEEVEKEKAEPK
+2092 SSEEEVEKEKTEPK

-2120 LLQWETMPEALC
+2120 LLQWEPMPEALC

-2182 EMLYVITD
+2182 EMQYVITD
-2190 PYKLDIKKVG
+2190 PYRLDIKKVG

-2229 AATAHG
+2229 AATANNSQDE
-2235 TSDSTSLIKDLIMT
+2235 TTKVSDLTMT

-2263 VYGPV
+2263 VYGSV

-2362 HNPITYQNDSEDDKY
+2362 HNPITWQNDSEDDKY
-2377 YNLSGQRVEMP
+2377 YNLSGQRVETP
-2388 SKPGIYISKKKGKM
+2388 SKPGIYISKKKGKK

>member
-1 MTLKNKIKKF
+1 MNRKNKISTGKLL
-11 RMCLQYALNGQS
+11 RS
-23 HRAQYVLLLL
+23 IILLL
-33 FMILPGTGT
+33 MMGWMGSAW
-42 RAQSTY
+42 AQDTASS
-48 EEKLLYST
+48 EQLIYST

-61 ENVNTSNSETEVK
+61 DNIDCTSTVDKVVHLK
-74 TNNSNVPIKT
+74 TQYT
-84 TDGQALSFFL
+84 
-94 TNTSVDNSAKQED
+94 QED
-107 KRGWDYTNL
+107 FTLTLNGVGVDPIGTDANKFPGYTGYL
-116 VTIGWMRA
+116 
-124 GKTVQAQV
+124 KTAKY
-132 RTSKLKHVSKV
+132 TSEYSKDFP
-143 TFVQASTSTP
+143 TAITST
-153 SGWGLKVIGDK
+153 LK
-164 GEEIISST
+164 
-172 ALKQKT
+172 
-178 GEKITIDVN
+178 
-187 RNNVQLV
+187 
-194 FYNITDKNYC
+194 
-204 FMTSLEIYGNVEVKT
+204 
-219 NYTVTYYDTDG
+219 
-230 TTSLGSESITAN
+230 SITRIE
-242 SNLKYNTEY
+242 LI
-251 TNQVKQNVPSGSA
+251 QVATGKQRGIKVSVKGDGDEVWVPLHDKS
-264 FRGWFNETG
+264 
-273 PSAEKVAEGTTVDM
+273 
-287 DLNLYAKVTPIE
+287 IE
-299 TATDGSEYTY
+299 TASGEKLS
-309 NLTKNNFY
+309 
-317 QEDHELIEINGG
+317 IEVKRTNCKIK
-329 QYHND
+329 
-334 GWLFENEGTIL
+334 FENFDDPKKGRNN
-345 LQVAKNAHI
+345 NA
-354 EMTTSTGTT
+354 
-363 TRDYTAGVP
+363 
-372 TTLTLDIPA
+372 
-381 GTVVKNLQVKNYIP
+381 YI
-395 VYVSF
+395 V
-400 DLKNNQ
+400 DLKIY
-406 GQCPEQI
+406 GDVSGAVTPKVLKQI
-413 LCEPLTGKA
+413 NFQKSDDIAGKFPIKLICDEEDKV
-422 TLPSNNLIYREGYTF
+422 TLPSGNTFSRPGYTF
-437 TGWTDANETKIYQAG
+437 TGWTDGENVYQPGDTYTATHATTQMKAKWEKNSYQLYDSNQETMVVWSFDPSQAPAINIFRSNHQKDLSYTHPASIYIN
-452 EEVVFTESTTL
+452 ESTQAKQDVALDIHIDEDIKMLQNGKIDNTMAGVTGALVKDSVKFTL
-463 HPKMVQNTIDITDTN
+463 PAIYGMKVAFHASTAIGEIILTDDAGT
-478 TPLAV
+478 
-483 SWDFDHT
+483 S
-490 KAPAL
+490 L
-495 SSGKWSSKTI
+495 SSASATNAGKTNAA
-505 PYTHTVTIENE
+505 TTNAVTSDDGKI
-516 KRDITLMMDVTTS
+516 ITFTYQ
-529 GAKIENTDS
+529 G
-538 DINGFPGEGGQFN
+538 
-551 NGTQFSLPAVYG
+551 
-563 MTLTINAS
+563 
-571 TKVDS
+571 
-576 RFNISTNFGTADD
+576 
-589 DAKVTVSD
+589 DA
-597 GTNNIDG
+597 
-604 VISQDK
+604 
-610 KSITFTYNGDAKNI
+610 KSITFMMKKASQIEGTDCYLQEITAI
-624 NIHIVQAGIKDKTW
+624 
-638 GFFKNISVTY
+638 Y
-648 PVLPNIVL
+648 PLLPNVVAVN
-656 SKTISNVDKDKFPN
+656 SISNADATAFPN
-670 EKTENAGTVEI
+670 EKPQNAGKVTI
-681 TKKTVEGNIGNRY
+681 TLKTAASPHNNIGSRY

-706 DYGYDFQEF
+706 DYGYDFKEF
-715 KIGETTKAT
+715 KIGETIQAA

-751 KPSDAKLGSV
+751 KPSDANLGSV
-761 SLTPHYDNFYQEIC
+761 SLAPHYDNFYQEIC

-785 MIQIESWYT
+785 MIQIVSWYT
-794 PGTEVTAKAEAAANY
+794 PGTEVKATAEAAANY
-809 RLEYWK
+809 RLEYWQK
-815 KDGDETQYKGDNLK
+815 EGDGTQHKGDNLN
-829 FTIEN
+829 FTIGN
-834 QDETITAHFAIG
+834 QNETITAHFAIG
-846 HKGKVIFDYGGTRVN
+846 HKGKVCFDYNGTRVN
-861 GEPEKAGYK
+861 GEPEKADYK
-870 NAVSLPL
+870 NAVSQQL

-976 TSGTTRKVCAPYVD
+976 TSGTTRKVCAPNVD

-1001 KAYTNVRKGGEDHPH
+1001 KVYTNVRKGGEDHPH

-1039 WCAFGPGTTFWTAAG
+1039 WCAFGPGTTFWTASG
-1054 TGTQISILSYSKI
+1054 TGNKISILSYAKI

-1080 RERTNLERQK
+1080 RERTNIERKK

-1188 ERIKLTFDRKKGYEL
+1188 ERIKLTFNRKKGYEL

-1226 NGYWSITED
+1226 DGYWSITED
-1235 NKDVFTVTTSENY
+1235 NQKVFTVTTSENY

-1305 TWVEEGDLFE
+1305 TWVEEGDWFE

-1369 NREATATWYF
+1369 NREATATWNF

-1414 DVKIDLDATKGKFD
+1414 DVKIDLDATNGKFD
-1428 NTTDRT
+1428 NTTDKT

-1441 GSVIAFTATKKCKA
+1441 GSVIAFTATPNCKA
-1455 VLQTTESNKKVKI
+1455 VLETTESNKKVKI
-1468 AGEEKT
+1468 AGEEKM

-1528 VYENKQQIEEE
+1528 KYENKQQIEEE

-1547 LYASPWE
+1547 FYASPWE

-1564 TATLDGTVEA
+1564 TATQDGRVEA

-1587 VKNKNGVTVETY
+1587 VKNKNGVTLETY
-1599 PVKFEFDGKPKDYP
+1599 PVKFIFNTPKDYP

-1627 TTISL
+1627 TNISL

-1638 GVISFKFNRTME
+1638 GVISLKFNRTME
-1650 AAGSSTQA
+1650 AVGSSTKA
-1658 GKEQLIKYWDQP
+1658 GKEQQFKYWDQP

-1739 EGMSYNNTKAD
+1739 EGMSYNNTKTD

-1888 NVSLLSWQDTYYS
+1888 NVALLSWQDTYYS
-1901 DNSNDNYR
+1901 NNSNANYR

-1977 KDQNWTL
+1977 KNQDWTL

-2042 ACTPAPS
+2042 ACTPAPG
-2049 SDDCILTDTTGYNIR
+2049 SDDCILTDTTSYNIR
-2064 NVMSGTDAFDPQILC
+2064 NVMSGTDAFEPQILC

-2092 SSEEEVEKEKAEPK
+2092 SSEEEVEKEKTEPK

-2168 RAANQRGGLGAATK
+2168 RAANQRGGLGVATK
-2182 EMLYVITD
+2182 EMQYVITD
-2190 PYKLDIKKVG
+2190 PYKLEIKKVG

-2229 AATAHG
+2229 AATANNSQDE
-2235 TSDSTSLIKDLIMT
+2235 TTKVSDLTMT

-2268 GKHSFHP
+2268 DKHSFHP

-2362 HNPITYQNDSEDDKY
+2362 HNPITWQNDQEDDKY
-2377 YNLSGQRVEMP
+2377 YNLSGQRVETP
-2388 SKPGIYISKKKGKM
+2388 SKPGIYISKKKGKK

>member
-1 MTLKNKIKKF
+1 MNRKNKI
-11 RMCLQYALNGQS
+11 S
-23 HRAQYVLLLL
+23 
-33 FMILPGTGT
+33 TG
-42 RAQSTY
+42 
-48 EEKLLYST
+48 KLLRSIMIFLMMGWMGCAWAQNTASSEQLIYST
-56 DFQDW
+56 DFQEWD
-61 ENVNTSNSETEVK
+61 NIDCTSTVDKVVHLKTQYTKEDFTLTLHGVGVDPIGTDAKKFPGYTGYLKTAKYKSEYSQDIPTA
-74 TNNSNVPIKT
+74 I
-84 TDGQALSFFL
+84 
-94 TNTSVDNSAKQED
+94 TSTLKSITRIELIQVATGT
-107 KRGWDYTNL
+107 KRGIKVSVKGDNDADWVPLHDK
-116 VTIGWMRA
+116 TIG
-124 GKTVQAQV
+124 TY
-132 RTSKLKHVSKV
+132 S
-143 TFVQASTSTP
+143 
-153 SGWGLKVIGDK
+153 
-164 GEEIISST
+164 
-172 ALKQKT
+172 
-178 GEKITIDVN
+178 GEKLSIDVQRTN
-187 RNNVQLV
+187 CQIKFENYNHPEKGRDNNAYIVDL
-194 FYNITDKNYC
+194 K
-204 FMTSLEIYGNVEVKT
+204 IYGNV
-219 NYTVTYYDTDG
+219 
-230 TTSLGSESITAN
+230 
-242 SNLKYNTEY
+242 
-251 TNQVKQNVPSGSA
+251 SGA
-264 FRGWFNETG
+264 
-273 PSAEKVAEGTTVDM
+273 
-287 DLNLYAKVTPIE
+287 VTPKVLKQI
-299 TATDGSEYTY
+299 
-309 NLTKNNFY
+309 NF
-317 QEDHELIEINGG
+317 QKSDDIAGKFPIKLICNEEDK
-329 QYHND
+329 
-334 GWLFENEGTIL
+334 
-345 LQVAKNAHI
+345 V
-354 EMTTSTGTT
+354 
-363 TRDYTAGVP
+363 
-372 TTLTLDIPA
+372 
-381 GTVVKNLQVKNYIP
+381 
-395 VYVSF
+395 
-400 DLKNNQ
+400 
-406 GQCPEQI
+406 
-413 LCEPLTGKA
+413 
-422 TLPSNNLIYREGYTF
+422 TLPSGNTFSRPGYTF
-437 TGWTDANETKIYQAG
+437 TGWTDGENVYQPGDIYTATSAITQMKAKWEKNSYQLYDSNQATTVVWSFDPHQAPAINIFRSNHQKDLSYPLPANIYID
-452 EEVVFTESTTL
+452 ESTQVKQDVAL
-463 HPKMVQNTIDITDTN
+463 DIHIDDDIKALQNGKIDNTIAGTTGALVTDSVKFTL
-478 TPLAV
+478 PAIYGMKV
-483 SWDFDHT
+483 SFHASTAMGELILTDDAGT
-490 KAPAL
+490 SL
-495 SSGKWSSKTI
+495 SSASATNAVTSDDGKTI
-505 PYTHTVTIENE
+505 TFTY
-516 KRDITLMMDVTTS
+516 L
-529 GAKIENTDS
+529 G
-538 DINGFPGEGGQFN
+538 
-551 NGTQFSLPAVYG
+551 
-563 MTLTINAS
+563 
-571 TKVDS
+571 
-576 RFNISTNFGTADD
+576 
-589 DAKVTVSD
+589 DA
-597 GTNNIDG
+597 
-604 VISQDK
+604 
-610 KSITFTYNGDAKNI
+610 KSITFMMKKASQIEGTDCYLQDITAI
-624 NIHIVQAGIKDKTW
+624 
-638 GFFKNISVTY
+638 Y
-648 PVLPNIVL
+648 PLVPNVVAVN
-656 SKTISNVDKDKFPN
+656 SISNADATAFPN
-670 EKTENAGTVEI
+670 EKPQNAGKVTI
-681 TKKTVEGNIGNRY
+681 TLKTAASPHGNIGNRY
-694 KVGDVVTISATP
+694 KVGDVVTLSATP
-706 DYGYDFQEF
+706 EYGYDFQEF
-715 KIGETTKAT
+715 KIGETPQAS
-724 SFDYTVKDGINNIEA
+724 SFDYTVNDGINNIEA

-751 KPSDAKLGSV
+751 KPSDANLGSV
-761 SLTPHYDNFYQEIC
+761 SLSPHYDNFYQEIR

-785 MIQIESWYT
+785 MIQVESWYT
-794 PGTEVTAKAEAAANY
+794 PQTEVTATAEAAANY

-815 KDGDETQYKGDNLK
+815 KDGVETQYKGDNLK
-829 FTIEN
+829 FTMGN
-834 QDETITAHFAIG
+834 QDETITAYFAIG
-846 HKGKVIFDYGGTRVN
+846 HKGKVSFAYGDQRVN
-861 GEPEKAGYK
+861 GEQEKAGYK
-870 NAVSLPL
+870 NAVSQPL

-891 YTFFKSVDEQ
+891 YTFFKSVDNE
-901 GKQNEKQ
+901 GNQNEKQ

-935 ENEVLTLVPVFK
+935 ENEVLTLVPVFV
-947 ENPTT
+947 ENLTT

-976 TSGTTRKVCAPYVD
+976 TSGTTRKVCAPNVD

-1001 KAYTNVRKGGEDHPH
+1001 KVYTNVRKGGKDHPH
-1016 WLDVALWCNT
+1016 WRDVALWCNT

-1054 TGTQISILSYSKI
+1054 TGNQISILSYSKI

-1080 RERTNLERQK
+1080 RERTNIERQK

-1158 GRLEQPELVITG
+1158 GRLEKPELVITG

-1235 NKDVFTVTTSENY
+1235 TEDNKDVFTVTTSENY
-1248 PDKRNAYWAEDNIRT
+1248 KNDPNAYWAEDNIRT

-1279 CFKEKDK
+1279 CFKEKEK

-1294 GDYASG
+1294 GDFASG

-1305 TWVEEGDLFE
+1305 TWVEEGDLFK

-1330 HWEDSK
+1330 YWKDGKGEE
-1336 RDVYQIGERYPAKAS
+1336 YEIGERYRAQAS

-1360 PNKFSLLHL
+1360 PNKFNLLNL
-1369 NREATATWYF
+1369 NKQATATWYF
-1379 TQDDDAPT
+1379 TKVDKAPT
-1387 INYQKTS
+1387 INYQKTA
-1394 GFLVTQLKMTA
+1394 GILVTQLEMKA
-1405 AEMEETAWI
+1405 DEMEETAWI

-1441 GSVIAFTATKKCKA
+1441 GSVIAFTATPNCKA

-1468 AGEEKT
+1468 AGQEKT
-1474 LVNNQA
+1474 LTNNQA
-1480 EVVWKGETSE
+1480 EATWERETSE

-1499 TYSKSFSVTYFPQEE
+1499 TYGKSFSVTYFPQEE
-1514 GTLAEISS
+1514 GTQTEISS

-1547 LYASPWE
+1547 FYASPWE
-1554 NDEKMPVITG
+1554 NDEKMPTITG
-1564 TATLDGTVEA
+1564 TATQGGTVEA
-1574 TEATVLTKECVVT
+1574 TEATVLTKECIVT

-1599 PVKFEFDGKPKDYP
+1599 PVKFEFDGEPKDYP
-1613 LCESITINGKTYNE
+1613 LCKSITINGKTYNG
-1627 TTISL
+1627 TNISL

-1650 AAGSSTQA
+1650 AAGSSTKA

-1670 AGETIKIEF
+1670 AGETIKIEI

-1692 TCQKPISITLNIT
+1692 TCQQPISITLNIT
-1705 KVENSYEYHKFDFIV
+1705 KVENSYEYHTFDFIV

-1730 AIRAANGKA
+1730 AIKAANGKA
-1739 EGMSYNNTKAD
+1739 EGKSYNNTKAD

-1777 KDAPKDEKGEPKTD
+1777 EDAPKDEKGKPKTD

-1818 IWNHPIVEGIGY
+1818 IWNHPIVEGITY
-1830 TATINLPKLEGKTI
+1830 TATINLPKLENKTI

-1855 NKFDYWGSMSG
+1855 NKFDYWGSVSG

-1873 RAVVFCDRGNRTVMK
+1873 RAVAFWDKGNRTVMK

-1944 NNITAPSTEVGQEW
+1944 NNIAASSTEVGQEW

-2011 KMTAGLKLRFH
+2011 KMIAGLKLRFH

-2042 ACTPAPS
+2042 ACTPAPG

-2079 RQIDAQSG
+2079 RQIDAKSG

-2120 LLQWETMPEALC
+2120 LLQWEAMPEALC

-2182 EMLYVITD
+2182 EMQYVITD
-2190 PYKLDIKKVG
+2190 PYRLDIKKVG

-2229 AATAHG
+2229 AATAH
-2235 TSDSTSLIKDLIMT
+2235 TAQNSQDETTKVSDLTMT

-2263 VYGPV
+2263 VYGRV

-2362 HNPITYQNDSEDDKY
+2362 HNPIIWQNDSEDDKY

-2388 SKPGIYISKKKGKM
+2388 SKPGFYISKKKGKK

>member
-1 MTLKNKIKKF
+1 MNRKNKI
-11 RMCLQYALNGQS
+11 S
-23 HRAQYVLLLL
+23 
-33 FMILPGTGT
+33 TG
-42 RAQSTY
+42 
-48 EEKLLYST
+48 KLLRSIILLVMMGWMGSAWAQDTASSEQLIYST
-56 DFQDW
+56 DFQEWD
-61 ENVNTSNSETEVK
+61 NIDCTSTVDKVVHLKTQYTKEDFTLTLHGVGIDPIGTDAKKFPGYTGYLKTAKYKSEYSQDIPTA
-74 TNNSNVPIKT
+74 I
-84 TDGQALSFFL
+84 
-94 TNTSVDNSAKQED
+94 
-107 KRGWDYTNL
+107 
-116 VTIGWMRA
+116 
-124 GKTVQAQV
+124 
-132 RTSKLKHVSKV
+132 TSKLKNITRIELIQVATGKQRGIKVSVMGDGDEDWVSLHDK
-143 TFVQASTSTP
+143 TIETP
-153 SGWGLKVIGDK
+153 
-164 GEEIISST
+164 
-172 ALKQKT
+172 T
-178 GEKITIDVN
+178 GEKLSFEVKKTNCQIKFENFDDPKKG
-187 RNNVQLV
+187 RNNNAYIVDL
-194 FYNITDKNYC
+194 K
-204 FMTSLEIYGNVEVKT
+204 IYGNVSG
-219 NYTVTYYDTDG
+219 TVTPKD
-230 TTSLGSESITAN
+230 
-242 SNLKYNTEY
+242 LKQINFL
-251 TNQVKQNVPSGSA
+251 KSD
-264 FRGWFNETG
+264 
-273 PSAEKVAEGTTVDM
+273 DM
-287 DLNLYAKVTPIE
+287 AGKFP
-299 TATDGSEYTY
+299 
-309 NLTKNNFY
+309 
-317 QEDHELIEINGG
+317 
-329 QYHND
+329 
-334 GWLFENEGTIL
+334 IL
-345 LQVAKNAHI
+345 LICDEEDKV
-354 EMTTSTGTT
+354 
-363 TRDYTAGVP
+363 
-372 TTLTLDIPA
+372 
-381 GTVVKNLQVKNYIP
+381 
-395 VYVSF
+395 
-400 DLKNNQ
+400 
-406 GQCPEQI
+406 
-413 LCEPLTGKA
+413 
-422 TLPSNNLIYREGYTF
+422 TLPSGNTFSRPGYTF
-437 TGWTDANETKIYQAG
+437 IGWTDGENVYQPGDTYTATHATTQMKAKWEKNSYQLYDSNQATTVVWSFDPSQAPAINIFRSNHQKDLSYTHPASIYIN
-452 EEVVFTESTTL
+452 ESTQAKQDVAQDIHIDEDIKMLQNGKIDNTMAGATGTL
-463 HPKMVQNTIDITDTN
+463 VKDSVKFTLPAIYGMKVAFHASTAIGEIILTDDAGT
-478 TPLAV
+478 
-483 SWDFDHT
+483 S
-490 KAPAL
+490 L
-495 SSGKWSSKTI
+495 SSASATNAGKTNAATTNAVTSDDGKTI
-505 PYTHTVTIENE
+505 TFTYQ
-516 KRDITLMMDVTTS
+516 
-529 GAKIENTDS
+529 G
-538 DINGFPGEGGQFN
+538 
-551 NGTQFSLPAVYG
+551 
-563 MTLTINAS
+563 
-571 TKVDS
+571 
-576 RFNISTNFGTADD
+576 
-589 DAKVTVSD
+589 DA
-597 GTNNIDG
+597 
-604 VISQDK
+604 
-610 KSITFTYNGDAKNI
+610 KSITFMMKKASQIEGTDCYLQEITAIYPLVPN
-624 NIHIVQAGIKDKTW
+624 VV
-638 GFFKNISVTY
+638 SV
-648 PVLPNIVL
+648 N
-656 SKTISNVDKDKFPN
+656 SISNTDATAFPN
-670 EKTENAGTVEI
+670 EKPQNAGKVTI
-681 TKKTVEGNIGNRY
+681 TLKTAASSHNNIGNRY
-694 KVGDVVTISATP
+694 KVGDVVTITATP
-706 DYGYDFQEF
+706 EYGYDFKEF

-761 SLTPHYDNFYQEIC
+761 SLTPHYDNFYQEIR

-794 PGTEVTAKAEAAANY
+794 LGTKVTATAEAAANY
-809 RLEYWK
+809 RLEYWQ

-834 QDETITAHFAIG
+834 QNETITAHFAIG
-846 HKGKVIFDYGGTRVN
+846 HKGKVCFDYNDIRVN
-861 GEPEKAGYK
+861 GEPEKADYK
-870 NAVSLPL
+870 NAVSQQL

-891 YTFFKSVDEQ
+891 YTLFKSVDEQ
-901 GKQNEKQ
+901 GKQKEEQ
-908 YTLDHWVNKA
+908 YTLDHWVNKDT
-918 NPSQHPYEPGN
+918 PSQRYELGN

-935 ENEVLTLVPVFK
+935 ENEELTLVPVFVD
-947 ENPTT
+947 NLTT

-976 TSGTTRKVCAPYVD
+976 TSGTTRKVCAPNVD

-1001 KAYTNVRKGGEDHPH
+1001 KAYTNVRKGGKDHPH
-1016 WLDVALWCNT
+1016 WRDVALWCNT

-1158 GRLEQPELVITG
+1158 GRLEKPELVITG

-1203 DKIVNLDDLDE
+1203 DKIVDLDDLDE

-1235 NKDVFTVTTSENY
+1235 NQKVFTVTTSEKY
-1248 PDKRNAYWAEDNIRT
+1248 PDNRNAYWAEDNIRT

-1305 TWVEEGDLFE
+1305 TWVEEGDWFE

-1369 NREATATWYF
+1369 NREATATWNF

-1414 DVKIDLDATKGKFD
+1414 DVKIDLDATNGKFD

-1441 GSVIAFTATKKCKA
+1441 GSVIAFTATPSCKA

-1468 AGEEKT
+1468 AGEEKM

-1528 VYENKQQIEEE
+1528 KYENKQQIEEE

-1547 LYASPWE
+1547 FYASPWE

-1564 TATLDGTVEA
+1564 TATQDGTVEA
-1574 TEATVLTKECVVT
+1574 TEATVLTKKCVVT
-1587 VKNKNGVTVETY
+1587 VKNKNGVTLETY
-1599 PVKFEFDGKPKDYP
+1599 PVKFIFNTPRDYP

-1650 AAGSSTQA
+1650 AAGSSTKA
-1658 GKEQLIKYWDQP
+1658 GKEQLIKYWNHP
-1670 AGETIKIEF
+1670 AGETIQIAF

-1692 TCQKPISITLNIT
+1692 TCQQPISITLHIT
-1705 KVENSYEYHKFDFIV
+1705 KEENSYEHHTFDFIV
-1720 GAEGYGDMDE
+1720 GAEGYGNMDE

-1739 EGMSYNNTKAD
+1739 EGKSYNNTKAD

-1855 NKFDYWGSMSG
+1855 NKFDYWGAMSG

-1901 DNSNDNYR
+1901 NNSNANYR

-1916 LAGVVDWIC
+1916 LAGVIDWIC

-2042 ACTPAPS
+2042 ACTPAPG

-2064 NVMSGTDAFDPQILC
+2064 NVMSGTDAFEPQILC

-2092 SSEEEVEKEKAEPK
+2092 SSEEEVEKEKTEPK

-2168 RAANQRGGLGAATK
+2168 RAANQRGGLGVATK
-2182 EMLYVITD
+2182 EMQYVITD

-2229 AATAHG
+2229 AATAHNYQDE
-2235 TSDSTSLIKDLIMT
+2235 TTKVSDLTMT

-2268 GKHSFHP
+2268 DKHSFHP

-2362 HNPITYQNDSEDDKY
+2362 HNPITWQNDQEDDKY
-2377 YNLSGQRVEMP
+2377 YNLSGQRVETP
-2388 SKPGIYISKKKGKM
+2388 SKPGIYISKKKGKK

>member
-1 MTLKNKIKKF
+1 MNRKNKISTGKLL
-11 RMCLQYALNGQS
+11 RSLI
-23 HRAQYVLLLL
+23 LLL
-33 FMILPGTGT
+33 MMGWMGSAW
-42 RAQSTY
+42 AQDTASS
-48 EEKLLYST
+48 EQLIYST

-61 ENVNTSNSETEVK
+61 DNIDCTSTVDKVVHLK
-74 TNNSNVPIKT
+74 TQYT
-84 TDGQALSFFL
+84 
-94 TNTSVDNSAKQED
+94 QED
-107 KRGWDYTNL
+107 FTLTLNGVGVDPIGTDANKFPGYTGYL
-116 VTIGWMRA
+116 
-124 GKTVQAQV
+124 KTAKYTSEYSKDFPTAI
-132 RTSKLKHVSKV
+132 TSKLK
-143 TFVQASTSTP
+143 
-153 SGWGLKVIGDK
+153 
-164 GEEIISST
+164 
-172 ALKQKT
+172 
-178 GEKITIDVN
+178 
-187 RNNVQLV
+187 
-194 FYNITDKNYC
+194 
-204 FMTSLEIYGNVEVKT
+204 
-219 NYTVTYYDTDG
+219 
-230 TTSLGSESITAN
+230 SITRIE
-242 SNLKYNTEY
+242 LI
-251 TNQVKQNVPSGSA
+251 QVATGKQRGIKVSVMGDGDEVWVPLHDKS
-264 FRGWFNETG
+264 
-273 PSAEKVAEGTTVDM
+273 
-287 DLNLYAKVTPIE
+287 IE
-299 TATDGSEYTY
+299 TASGEKLS
-309 NLTKNNFY
+309 
-317 QEDHELIEINGG
+317 IEVKRTNCKIK
-329 QYHND
+329 
-334 GWLFENEGTIL
+334 FENFDDPKKGRNN
-345 LQVAKNAHI
+345 NA
-354 EMTTSTGTT
+354 
-363 TRDYTAGVP
+363 
-372 TTLTLDIPA
+372 
-381 GTVVKNLQVKNYIP
+381 YI
-395 VYVSF
+395 V
-400 DLKNNQ
+400 DLKIY
-406 GQCPEQI
+406 GDVSGAVTPKVLKQI
-413 LCEPLTGKA
+413 NFLKSDDDMAGKFPIKLICDEEDKV
-422 TLPSNNLIYREGYTF
+422 TLPSGNTFSRPGYTF
-437 TGWTDANETKIYQAG
+437 TGWTDGENVYQPGDTYTATHAITQMKAKWEKNSYQLYDSNQATTVVWSFDPSQAPAINIFRSNHQKDLSYTHPASIYIN
-452 EEVVFTESTTL
+452 ESTQAKQDVALDIHIDEDIKMLQNGKIDNTMAGVTGALVKDSVKFTL
-463 HPKMVQNTIDITDTN
+463 PAIYGMKVAFHASTAIGEIILTDDAGT
-478 TPLAV
+478 
-483 SWDFDHT
+483 S
-490 KAPAL
+490 L
-495 SSGKWSSKTI
+495 SSASATNAGKTNAA
-505 PYTHTVTIENE
+505 TTNAVTSDDGKI
-516 KRDITLMMDVTTS
+516 ITFTYQ
-529 GAKIENTDS
+529 G
-538 DINGFPGEGGQFN
+538 
-551 NGTQFSLPAVYG
+551 
-563 MTLTINAS
+563 
-571 TKVDS
+571 
-576 RFNISTNFGTADD
+576 
-589 DAKVTVSD
+589 DA
-597 GTNNIDG
+597 
-604 VISQDK
+604 
-610 KSITFTYNGDAKNI
+610 KSITFMMKKASQIEGTDCYLQEITAI
-624 NIHIVQAGIKDKTW
+624 YQLV
-638 GFFKNISVTY
+638 
-648 PVLPNIVL
+648 PNVVAVN
-656 SKTISNVDKDKFPN
+656 SISNADATAFPN
-670 EKTENAGTVEI
+670 EKPQNAGKVTI
-681 TKKTVEGNIGNRY
+681 TLKTAVSSHGNIGNRY

-751 KPSDAKLGSV
+751 KPSDANLGSV
-761 SLTPHYDNFYQEIC
+761 SLSPHYDNFYQEIR

-794 PGTEVTAKAEAAANY
+794 PGTEVTATAEAAANY
-809 RLEYWK
+809 RLEYWQ

-834 QDETITAHFAIG
+834 QNETITAHFAIG
-846 HKGKVIFDYGGTRVN
+846 HKGKVCFDYNGTRVN
-861 GEPEKAGYK
+861 GEPEKADYK
-870 NAVSLPL
+870 NAVSQQL

-891 YTFFKSVDEQ
+891 YTLFKSVDEQ
-901 GKQNEKQ
+901 GKQKEEQ
-908 YTLDHWVNKA
+908 YTLDHWVNKDT
-918 NPSQHPYEPGN
+918 PSQRYELGN

-935 ENEVLTLVPVFK
+935 ENEELTLVPVFVD
-947 ENPTT
+947 NLTT

-976 TSGTTRKVCAPYVD
+976 TSGTTRKVCAPNVD

-1001 KAYTNVRKGGEDHPH
+1001 KAYTNVRKGGKDHPH
-1016 WLDVALWCNT
+1016 WRDVALWCNT

-1080 RERTNLERQK
+1080 RERTNIERKK

-1188 ERIKLTFDRKKGYEL
+1188 ERIKLTFNRKKGYEL

-1214 DGEPVAVLKKTE
+1214 NGEPVAVLKKTAD
-1226 NGYWSITED
+1226 GYWSITED
-1235 NKDVFTVTTSENY
+1235 NQTVFTVTTSENY

-1305 TWVEEGDLFE
+1305 TWVEEGDWFE

-1441 GSVIAFTATKKCKA
+1441 GSVIAFTATPNCKA
-1455 VLQTTESNKKVKI
+1455 VLKTTESNKKVKI

-1528 VYENKQQIEEE
+1528 KYENKQQIEEE

-1547 LYASPWE
+1547 FYASPWE

-1564 TATLDGTVEA
+1564 TATQEGKVEA

-1587 VKNKNGVTVETY
+1587 VKNKNGVTLETY
-1599 PVKFEFDGKPKDYP
+1599 PVKFIFNKPTNYP

-1650 AAGSSTQA
+1650 AAGSSTRA

-1670 AGETIKIEF
+1670 AGETIQIAF

-1692 TCQKPISITLNIT
+1692 TCQQPISITLHIT
-1705 KVENSYEYHKFDFIV
+1705 KEENNYEHHTFDFIV

-1739 EGMSYNNTKAD
+1739 EGKNYNNTKTD

-1855 NKFDYWGSMSG
+1855 NKFNYWGSMSG

-1888 NVSLLSWQDTYYS
+1888 NVALLSWQDTYYS
-1901 DNSNDNYR
+1901 NNSNANYR

-1944 NNITAPSTEVGQEW
+1944 NNIAAPSTEVGQEW

-1977 KDQNWTL
+1977 KDQDWTL

-2042 ACTPAPS
+2042 ACTPAPG

-2064 NVMSGTDAFDPQILC
+2064 NVMSGTDAFDPQVLC

-2092 SSEEEVEKEKAEPK
+2092 SSEEEVEKEKTEPK

-2120 LLQWETMPEALC
+2120 LLQWEPMPEALC

-2182 EMLYVITD
+2182 EMQYVITD
-2190 PYKLDIKKVG
+2190 PYKLEIKKVG

-2221 VPEEVTAY
+2221 VPKEVTAY
-2229 AATAHG
+2229 AATAHNYQDE
-2235 TSDSTSLIKDLIMT
+2235 TTKVSDLTMT

-2362 HNPITYQNDSEDDKY
+2362 HNPITWQNDSEDDKY
-2377 YNLSGQRVEMP
+2377 YNLSGQRVETP
-2388 SKPGIYISKKKGKM
+2388 SKPGIYISKKKGKK

>member
-1 MTLKNKIKKF
+1 MNRKNKI
-11 RMCLQYALNGQS
+11 S
-23 HRAQYVLLLL
+23 
-33 FMILPGTGT
+33 TG
-42 RAQSTY
+42 
-48 EEKLLYST
+48 KLLRSIILLVMMGWMGSAWAQDTASSEQLIYST
-56 DFQDW
+56 DFQEWD
-61 ENVNTSNSETEVK
+61 NIDCTSTVDKVVHLKTQYTKEDFTLTLHGVGIDPIGTDAKKFPGYTGYLKTAKYKSEYSQDIPTA
-74 TNNSNVPIKT
+74 I
-84 TDGQALSFFL
+84 
-94 TNTSVDNSAKQED
+94 
-107 KRGWDYTNL
+107 
-116 VTIGWMRA
+116 
-124 GKTVQAQV
+124 
-132 RTSKLKHVSKV
+132 TSKLKNITRIELIQVATGKQRGIKVSVMGDGDEDWVSLHDK
-143 TFVQASTSTP
+143 TIETP
-153 SGWGLKVIGDK
+153 
-164 GEEIISST
+164 
-172 ALKQKT
+172 T
-178 GEKITIDVN
+178 GEKLSFEVKKTNCQIKFENFDDPKKG
-187 RNNVQLV
+187 RNNNAYIVDL
-194 FYNITDKNYC
+194 K
-204 FMTSLEIYGNVEVKT
+204 IYGDV
-219 NYTVTYYDTDG
+219 
-230 TTSLGSESITAN
+230 
-242 SNLKYNTEY
+242 
-251 TNQVKQNVPSGSA
+251 SGA
-264 FRGWFNETG
+264 
-273 PSAEKVAEGTTVDM
+273 
-287 DLNLYAKVTPIE
+287 VTPKVLKQI
-299 TATDGSEYTY
+299 
-309 NLTKNNFY
+309 NF
-317 QEDHELIEINGG
+317 QKLDDMAGK
-329 QYHND
+329 
-334 GWLFENEGTIL
+334 FPIL
-345 LQVAKNAHI
+345 LICDEEDKV
-354 EMTTSTGTT
+354 
-363 TRDYTAGVP
+363 
-372 TTLTLDIPA
+372 
-381 GTVVKNLQVKNYIP
+381 
-395 VYVSF
+395 
-400 DLKNNQ
+400 
-406 GQCPEQI
+406 
-413 LCEPLTGKA
+413 
-422 TLPSNNLIYREGYTF
+422 TLPSGNTFSRPGYTF
-437 TGWTDANETKIYQAG
+437 IGWTDGENVYQPGDTYTATNATTQMKAKWKKNSYQLYDSNQATTVVWSFDPSQAPAINIFRSNHQKDLSYTHPASIYIN
-452 EEVVFTESTTL
+452 ESTQIKQDVALDIHIDEDIKMLQNGKIDNTMAGVTGALVKDSVKFTL
-463 HPKMVQNTIDITDTN
+463 PAIYGMKVAFHASTAIGEIILTDDAGT
-478 TPLAV
+478 
-483 SWDFDHT
+483 S
-490 KAPAL
+490 L
-495 SSGKWSSKTI
+495 SSASATNAGKTNAATTNAVTSDDGKT
-505 PYTHTVTIENE
+505 
-516 KRDITLMMDVTTS
+516 
-529 GAKIENTDS
+529 
-538 DINGFPGEGGQFN
+538 
-551 NGTQFSLPAVYG
+551 
-563 MTLTINAS
+563 
-571 TKVDS
+571 
-576 RFNISTNFGTADD
+576 
-589 DAKVTVSD
+589 
-597 GTNNIDG
+597 
-604 VISQDK
+604 
-610 KSITFTYNGDAKNI
+610 ITFTYQGDAK
-624 NIHIVQAGIKDKTW
+624 
-638 GFFKNISVTY
+638 SVTFMMKKASQIEGTDCYLQEITAIY
-648 PVLPNIVL
+648 PLVPNVVAVN
-656 SKTISNVDKDKFPN
+656 SISNADATAFPN
-670 EKTENAGTVEI
+670 EKPQNAGKVTI
-681 TKKTVEGNIGNRY
+681 TLKTAVSSHNNIGNRY
-694 KVGDVVTISATP
+694 KVGDVVTLSATP

-715 KIGETTKAT
+715 KSGEITQAA
-724 SFDYTVKDGINNIEA
+724 SFDYSVKDGINNIEA

-751 KPSDAKLGSV
+751 KPSDANLGSV
-761 SLTPHYDNFYQEIC
+761 SLSPHYDNFYQEIC

-785 MIQIESWYT
+785 MIQIVSWYT

-809 RLEYWK
+809 RLEYWQ

-834 QDETITAHFAIG
+834 QNETITAHFAIG
-846 HKGKVIFDYGGTRVN
+846 HKGKVCFDYNGIRVN

-870 NAVSLPL
+870 NAVSQQL

-891 YTFFKSVDEQ
+891 YTFFKSVDDLGNQ
-901 GKQNEKQ
+901 KEKQ
-908 YTLDHWVNKA
+908 YTLDHWENKD
-918 NPSQHPYEPGN
+918 NPSHPYELGN

-935 ENEVLTLVPVFK
+935 ENEELTLVPVFV
-947 ENPTT
+947 ENLTT

-976 TSGTTRKVCAPYVD
+976 TSGTTRKVCAPNVD

-1001 KAYTNVRKGGEDHPH
+1001 KVYTNVRKRGEDHPH
-1016 WLDVALWCNT
+1016 WRDVALWCNT

-1032 RNEDFDD
+1032 RNENFDD

-1158 GRLEQPELVITG
+1158 GRLEKPELVITG

-1203 DKIVNLDDLDE
+1203 DKIVDLDDLDE

-1235 NKDVFTVTTSENY
+1235 NQKVFMVTTSEKY
-1248 PDKRNAYWAEDNIRT
+1248 PDNRNAYWAEDNIRT

-1305 TWVEEGDLFE
+1305 TWVEEGDWFK

-1325 GNTLA
+1325 GNTLT

-1336 RDVYQIGERYPAKAS
+1336 RDVYQIGERYPAQAS

-1379 TQDDDAPT
+1379 TQDDYAPS

-1441 GSVIAFTATKKCKA
+1441 GSVIAFTATPNCKA

-1528 VYENKQQIEEE
+1528 KYENKQQIEEE
-1539 IGKNGYLT
+1539 IGKNGNLT
-1547 LYASPWE
+1547 FYASPWE

-1564 TATLDGTVEA
+1564 TATQEGKVEA

-1587 VKNKNGVTVETY
+1587 VKNKNGVTLETY
-1599 PVKFEFDGKPKDYP
+1599 PVKFIFNKPTNYP

-1627 TTISL
+1627 TNISL

-1658 GKEQLIKYWDQP
+1658 GKEQLIQYWDQP
-1670 AGETIKIEF
+1670 AGETIQIAF

-1692 TCQKPISITLNIT
+1692 TCQQPISITLHIT
-1705 KVENSYEYHKFDFIV
+1705 KEENSYEHHTFDFIV

-1730 AIRAANGKA
+1730 AIKAANGKA

-1901 DNSNDNYR
+1901 NNSNANYR

-2042 ACTPAPS
+2042 ACTPAPG

-2064 NVMSGTDAFDPQILC
+2064 NVMSGTDAFEPQILC

-2092 SSEEEVEKEKAEPK
+2092 SSEEEVEKEKTEPK

-2120 LLQWETMPEALC
+2120 LLQWEPMPEALC

-2182 EMLYVITD
+2182 EMQYVITD
-2190 PYKLDIKKVG
+2190 PYRLEIKKVG

-2229 AATAHG
+2229 AATAHNFQDE
-2235 TSDSTSLIKDLIMT
+2235 TTKVSDLTMT

-2377 YNLSGQRVEMP
+2377 YNLSGQRVETP
-2388 SKPGIYISKKKGKM
+2388 SKPGIYISKKKGKK

>member
-1 MTLKNKIKKF
+1 MNRKNKISTGKLL
-11 RMCLQYALNGQS
+11 RS
-23 HRAQYVLLLL
+23 IILLL
-33 FMILPGTGT
+33 MMGWMGSAW
-42 RAQSTY
+42 AQDTASS
-48 EEKLLYST
+48 EQLIYST
-56 DFQDW
+56 DFQEWD
-61 ENVNTSNSETEVK
+61 NIDCTSTVDKVVHLKTQYTKEDFTLTLHGVGIDPIGTDAKKFPGYTGYLKTAKYKSEYSQDIPTA
-74 TNNSNVPIKT
+74 I
-84 TDGQALSFFL
+84 
-94 TNTSVDNSAKQED
+94 
-107 KRGWDYTNL
+107 
-116 VTIGWMRA
+116 
-124 GKTVQAQV
+124 
-132 RTSKLKHVSKV
+132 TSKLK
-143 TFVQASTSTP
+143 
-153 SGWGLKVIGDK
+153 
-164 GEEIISST
+164 
-172 ALKQKT
+172 
-178 GEKITIDVN
+178 
-187 RNNVQLV
+187 
-194 FYNITDKNYC
+194 NITRIELIQVATGKQRGIKVSVMGDGDEVWVPLHDK
-204 FMTSLEIYGNVEVKT
+204 S
-219 NYTVTYYDTDG
+219 
-230 TTSLGSESITAN
+230 
-242 SNLKYNTEY
+242 
-251 TNQVKQNVPSGSA
+251 
-264 FRGWFNETG
+264 
-273 PSAEKVAEGTTVDM
+273 
-287 DLNLYAKVTPIE
+287 IE
-299 TATDGSEYTY
+299 TASGEKLS
-309 NLTKNNFY
+309 
-317 QEDHELIEINGG
+317 IEVKRTNCQIK
-329 QYHND
+329 
-334 GWLFENEGTIL
+334 FENFDDPKKGCNNNAYIVDLKIYGDVSGAVTPKDLKQINFLKSDDMAGKFPIL
-345 LQVAKNAHI
+345 LICDEEDKV
-354 EMTTSTGTT
+354 
-363 TRDYTAGVP
+363 
-372 TTLTLDIPA
+372 
-381 GTVVKNLQVKNYIP
+381 
-395 VYVSF
+395 
-400 DLKNNQ
+400 
-406 GQCPEQI
+406 
-413 LCEPLTGKA
+413 
-422 TLPSNNLIYREGYTF
+422 TLPSGNTFSRPGYTF
-437 TGWTDANETKIYQAG
+437 IGWTDGENVYQPGDTYTATHATTQMKAKWEKNSYQLYDSNQATTVVWSFDPSQAPAINIFRSNHQKNLSYTHPASIYIN
-452 EEVVFTESTTL
+452 ESTQIKQDVALDIHIDEDIKMLQNGKIDNTMAGATGTL
-463 HPKMVQNTIDITDTN
+463 VKDSVKFTLPAIYGMKVAFHASTAIGEIILTDDAGT
-478 TPLAV
+478 
-483 SWDFDHT
+483 S
-490 KAPAL
+490 L
-495 SSGKWSSKTI
+495 SSASATNAGKTNAATTNAVTSDDGKTI
-505 PYTHTVTIENE
+505 TFTYQ
-516 KRDITLMMDVTTS
+516 
-529 GAKIENTDS
+529 G
-538 DINGFPGEGGQFN
+538 
-551 NGTQFSLPAVYG
+551 
-563 MTLTINAS
+563 
-571 TKVDS
+571 
-576 RFNISTNFGTADD
+576 
-589 DAKVTVSD
+589 DA
-597 GTNNIDG
+597 
-604 VISQDK
+604 
-610 KSITFTYNGDAKNI
+610 KSITFMMKKASQIEGTDCYLQEITAIYPLVPN
-624 NIHIVQAGIKDKTW
+624 VV
-638 GFFKNISVTY
+638 SV
-648 PVLPNIVL
+648 N
-656 SKTISNVDKDKFPN
+656 SISNTDATAFPN
-670 EKTENAGTVEI
+670 EKPQNAGKVTI
-681 TKKTVEGNIGNRY
+681 TLKTAVSSHNNIGNRY
-694 KVGDVVTISATP
+694 KVGDVVTLSATP
-706 DYGYDFQEF
+706 DYGYNFQEF

-1528 VYENKQQIEEE
+1528 KYENKQQIEEE

-1547 LYASPWE
+1547 FYASPWE

-1564 TATLDGTVEA
+1564 TATLEGTVEA
-1574 TEATVLTKECVVT
+1574 TEATVLTKECIVT

-1638 GVISFKFNRTME
+1638 GVISFKFNRTMK
-1650 AAGSSTQA
+1650 AVGSSTQA
-1658 GKEQLIKYWDQP
+1658 GKEQQFKYWNHP
-1670 AGETIKIEF
+1670 AGETIQIAF

-1692 TCQKPISITLNIT
+1692 ICQQPISITLHIT
-1705 KVENSYEYHKFDFIV
+1705 KEENSYEHHTFDFIV

-1750 GQRYYIFVPDGDYQ
+1750 GQRYYIFVPDGDYP

-1855 NKFDYWGSMSG
+1855 NKFNYWGSMSE

-1888 NVSLLSWQDTYYS
+1888 NVALLSWQDTYYS
-1901 DNSNDNYR
+1901 NNSNANYR

-1944 NNITAPSTEVGQEW
+1944 NNITAPSTEVCQEW

-1977 KDQNWTL
+1977 KDQDWTL

-2042 ACTPAPS
+2042 ACTPAPG

-2092 SSEEEVEKEKAEPK
+2092 SSEEEVEKEKTEPK

-2120 LLQWETMPEALC
+2120 LLQWEPMPEALC

-2182 EMLYVITD
+2182 EMQYVITD
-2190 PYKLDIKKVG
+2190 PYKLEIKKVG

-2229 AATAHG
+2229 AATANNSQDE
-2235 TSDSTSLIKDLIMT
+2235 TTKVSDLTMT

-2268 GKHSFHP
+2268 DKHSFHP

-2362 HNPITYQNDSEDDKY
+2362 HNPITWQNDSEDDKY
-2377 YNLSGQRVEMP
+2377 YNLSGQRVETP
-2388 SKPGIYISKKKGKM
+2388 SKPGIYISKKKGKK

>member
-1 MTLKNKIKKF
+1 MNRKNKI
-11 RMCLQYALNGQS
+11 S
-23 HRAQYVLLLL
+23 
-33 FMILPGTGT
+33 TG
-42 RAQSTY
+42 
-48 EEKLLYST
+48 KLLRSIMIFLMMGWMGCAWAQNTASSEQLIYST
-56 DFQDW
+56 DFQEWD
-61 ENVNTSNSETEVK
+61 NIDCTSTVDKVVHLKTQYTKEDFTLTLHGVGVDPIGTDAKKFPGYTGYLKTAKYKSEYSQDIPTA
-74 TNNSNVPIKT
+74 I
-84 TDGQALSFFL
+84 
-94 TNTSVDNSAKQED
+94 TSTLKSITRIELIQVATGT
-107 KRGWDYTNL
+107 KRGIKVSVKGDNDADWVPLHDK
-116 VTIGWMRA
+116 TIG
-124 GKTVQAQV
+124 TY
-132 RTSKLKHVSKV
+132 S
-143 TFVQASTSTP
+143 
-153 SGWGLKVIGDK
+153 
-164 GEEIISST
+164 
-172 ALKQKT
+172 
-178 GEKITIDVN
+178 GEKLSIDVQRTN
-187 RNNVQLV
+187 CQIKFENYNHPEKGRDNNAYIVDL
-194 FYNITDKNYC
+194 K
-204 FMTSLEIYGNVEVKT
+204 IYGNVSGAVTPKVLKQINFQKSDDIAGKFPIKLICNEEDKVTLPSGNTFSRPGYTFIGWSDGEKVYQPGET
-219 NYTVTYYDTDG
+219 FTATDAITPIKAKWEKNNYQLYDSNQATAVVWSFDPNQAPAINIFRSNHQKDLSY
-230 TTSLGSESITAN
+230 THPTSIYIDEST
-242 SNLKYNTEY
+242 
-251 TNQVKQNVPSGSA
+251 QVKQD
-264 FRGWFNETG
+264 
-273 PSAEKVAEGTTVDM
+273 VALDIHIDDDIKALQNGKIDNTIAGTTGALVTDSVKFTLPAIYGM
-287 DLNLYAKVTPIE
+287 KVSFHAS
-299 TATDGSEYTY
+299 TAMG
-309 NLTKNNFY
+309 
-317 QEDHELIEINGG
+317 ELI
-329 QYHND
+329 
-334 GWLFENEGTIL
+334 
-345 LQVAKNAHI
+345 
-354 EMTTSTGTT
+354 
-363 TRDYTAGVP
+363 
-372 TTLTLDIPA
+372 LTDDA
-381 GTVVKNLQVKNYIP
+381 GTSLSSASATN
-395 VYVSF
+395 
-400 DLKNNQ
+400 
-406 GQCPEQI
+406 
-413 LCEPLTGKA
+413 TGKTNA
-422 TLPSNNLIYREGYTF
+422 ITTNAVTSDDGKTITF
-437 TGWTDANETKIYQAG
+437 TYLGDA
-452 EEVVFTESTTL
+452 
-463 HPKMVQNTIDITDTN
+463 
-478 TPLAV
+478 
-483 SWDFDHT
+483 
-490 KAPAL
+490 
-495 SSGKWSSKTI
+495 
-505 PYTHTVTIENE
+505 
-516 KRDITLMMDVTTS
+516 
-529 GAKIENTDS
+529 
-538 DINGFPGEGGQFN
+538 
-551 NGTQFSLPAVYG
+551 
-563 MTLTINAS
+563 
-571 TKVDS
+571 
-576 RFNISTNFGTADD
+576 
-589 DAKVTVSD
+589 
-597 GTNNIDG
+597 
-604 VISQDK
+604 
-610 KSITFTYNGDAKNI
+610 KSITFMMKKASQIEGTDCYLQEITAIYPLVPNVVSI
-624 NIHIVQAGIKDKTW
+624 N
-638 GFFKNISVTY
+638 S
-648 PVLPNIVL
+648 
-656 SKTISNVDKDKFPN
+656 ISNADATAFPN
-670 EKTENAGTVEI
+670 EKPQNAGKVTI
-681 TKKTVEGNIGNRY
+681 TLKTAVSSHNNIGNRY
-694 KVGDVVTISATP
+694 KVGDVVTLSATP

-715 KIGETTKAT
+715 KIDETPQAA
-724 SFDYTVKDGINNIEA
+724 SSVDYTVKDGINNIEA

-751 KPSDAKLGSV
+751 KPSDANLGSV
-761 SLTPHYDNFYQEIC
+761 SLSPHYDNFYQEIR
-775 EEGSNGKPGK
+775 EKGSNGKPGK

-794 PGTEVTAKAEAAANY
+794 PQTEVTATAEAAANY

-815 KDGDETQYKGDNLK
+815 KDGVETQYKGDNLK
-829 FTIEN
+829 FTMGN
-834 QDETITAHFAIG
+834 QDETITAYFAIG
-846 HKGKVIFDYGGTRVN
+846 HKGKVSFAYGDQRVN
-861 GEPEKAGYK
+861 GEQEKAGYK
-870 NAVSLPL
+870 NAVSQPL

-891 YTFFKSVDEQ
+891 YTFFKSVDNE
-901 GKQNEKQ
+901 GNQNEKQ

-935 ENEVLTLVPVFK
+935 ENEVLTLVPVFV
-947 ENPTT
+947 ENLTT

-976 TSGTTRKVCAPYVD
+976 TSGTTRKVCAPNVD

-1001 KAYTNVRKGGEDHPH
+1001 KVYTNVRKGGKDHPH
-1016 WLDVALWCNT
+1016 WRDVALWCNT

-1054 TGTQISILSYSKI
+1054 TGNQISILSYSKI
-1067 TSTTIDGVVPTLN
+1067 TSTTIDGIVPTLN
-1080 RERTNLERQK
+1080 RERTNIERQK

-1158 GRLEQPELVITG
+1158 GRLEKPELVITG

-1235 NKDVFTVTTSENY
+1235 NQDVFKVTTTENY
-1248 PDKRNAYWAEDNIRT
+1248 PDNRNVYWAEDNIRT

-1305 TWVEEGDLFE
+1305 TWVEEGDLFK

-1330 HWEDSK
+1330 YWKDSK
-1336 RDVYQIGERYPAKAS
+1336 GDAYRIGDRCPAQAS

-1360 PNKFSLLHL
+1360 QNKFSLLHL
-1369 NREATATWYF
+1369 NKQATATWLF

-1387 INYQKTS
+1387 INYQKTA
-1394 GFLVTQLKMTA
+1394 GILVTQLEMKA
-1405 AEMEETAWI
+1405 DEMEETAWI

-1434 ERIQINE
+1434 ERIQINK
-1441 GSVIAFTATKKCKA
+1441 GSVIAFTATPNCKA
-1455 VLQTTESNKKVKI
+1455 VLKTTESNKKVKI
-1468 AGEEKT
+1468 AGQEKT
-1474 LVNNQA
+1474 LTNNQA
-1480 EVVWKGETSE
+1480 EATWERETSE

-1499 TYSKSFSVTYFPQEE
+1499 TYGKSFSVTYFPQEE
-1514 GTLAEISS
+1514 GTLTEISS

-1547 LYASPWE
+1547 FYASPWE
-1554 NDEKMPVITG
+1554 NEEKMPVITG
-1564 TATLDGTVEA
+1564 TATQDGTVEA

-1587 VKNKNGVTVETY
+1587 VKNKNGVTLETY

-1650 AAGSSTQA
+1650 AAGSSTKA
-1658 GKEQLIKYWDQP
+1658 GKEQLFKYWDQP
-1670 AGETIKIEF
+1670 AGETIKIEI

-1692 TCQKPISITLNIT
+1692 TCQQPISITLNIT

-1730 AIRAANGKA
+1730 AIKAANGKA
-1739 EGMSYNNTKAD
+1739 EGKSYNNTKAD

-1818 IWNHPIVEGIGY
+1818 IWNHPIVEGITY

-1855 NKFDYWGSMSG
+1855 NKFDYWGSVSG

-1873 RAVVFCDRGNRTVMK
+1873 RAVAFWDKGNRTVMK
-1888 NVSLLSWQDTYYS
+1888 NVALLSWQDTYYS
-1901 DNSNDNYR
+1901 DNSNANYR

-1916 LAGVVDWIC
+1916 LAGVVDWMC

-1944 NNITAPSTEVGQEW
+1944 NNIAASSTEVGQEW

-2042 ACTPAPS
+2042 ACTPAPG

-2120 LLQWETMPEALC
+2120 LLQWKAMPEALC

-2142 GKWIYKENTIENQI
+2142 GKWIYKDNTIENQI

-2182 EMLYVITD
+2182 EMQYVITD
-2190 PYKLDIKKVG
+2190 PYRLDIKKVG

-2229 AATAHG
+2229 AATAH
-2235 TSDSTSLIKDLIMT
+2235 TAQNSQDETTKVSDLTMT

-2362 HNPITYQNDSEDDKY
+2362 HNPITWQNDSEDDKY
-2377 YNLSGQRVEMP
+2377 YNLSGQRVETP
-2388 SKPGIYISKKKGKM
+2388 SKPGIYISKKKGKK

>member
-1 MTLKNKIKKF
+1 MNRKNKI
-11 RMCLQYALNGQS
+11 S
-23 HRAQYVLLLL
+23 
-33 FMILPGTGT
+33 TG
-42 RAQSTY
+42 
-48 EEKLLYST
+48 KLLRSIILLVMMGWMGSAWAQDTASSEQLIYST
-56 DFQDW
+56 DFQEWD
-61 ENVNTSNSETEVK
+61 NIDCTSTVDKEVHLKTQYTKEDFTLTLHGVGIDPIGTDAKKFPGYTGYLKTAKYTSEYSKDFPTA
-74 TNNSNVPIKT
+74 I
-84 TDGQALSFFL
+84 
-94 TNTSVDNSAKQED
+94 
-107 KRGWDYTNL
+107 
-116 VTIGWMRA
+116 
-124 GKTVQAQV
+124 
-132 RTSKLKHVSKV
+132 TSKLK
-143 TFVQASTSTP
+143 
-153 SGWGLKVIGDK
+153 
-164 GEEIISST
+164 
-172 ALKQKT
+172 
-178 GEKITIDVN
+178 
-187 RNNVQLV
+187 
-194 FYNITDKNYC
+194 
-204 FMTSLEIYGNVEVKT
+204 
-219 NYTVTYYDTDG
+219 
-230 TTSLGSESITAN
+230 SITRIE
-242 SNLKYNTEY
+242 LI
-251 TNQVKQNVPSGSA
+251 QVATGKQRGIKVSVKGDGDEVWVPLHDKS
-264 FRGWFNETG
+264 
-273 PSAEKVAEGTTVDM
+273 
-287 DLNLYAKVTPIE
+287 IE
-299 TATDGSEYTY
+299 TASGEKLSYEVKRT
-309 NLTKNNFY
+309 NCQIK
-317 QEDHELIEINGG
+317 
-329 QYHND
+329 
-334 GWLFENEGTIL
+334 FENFNDPKKGRNN
-345 LQVAKNAHI
+345 NA
-354 EMTTSTGTT
+354 
-363 TRDYTAGVP
+363 
-372 TTLTLDIPA
+372 
-381 GTVVKNLQVKNYIP
+381 YI
-395 VYVSF
+395 V
-400 DLKNNQ
+400 DLKIY
-406 GQCPEQI
+406 GDVSGAVTPKVLKQI
-413 LCEPLTGKA
+413 NFQKSDDIAGKFPIKLICDEEDKV
-422 TLPSNNLIYREGYTF
+422 TLPSGNTFSRPGYTF
-437 TGWTDANETKIYQAG
+437 TGWTDGENVYQPGDTYTATHATTQMKAKWEKNSYQLYDSNQATTVVWSFDPSQAPAINIFRSNHQKDLSYTHPASIYIN
-452 EEVVFTESTTL
+452 ESTQAKQDVALDIHIDEDIKMLQNGKINNTMAGVTGALVKDSVKFTL
-463 HPKMVQNTIDITDTN
+463 PAIYGMKVAFHASTAIGEIILTDDAGT
-478 TPLAV
+478 
-483 SWDFDHT
+483 S
-490 KAPAL
+490 L
-495 SSGKWSSKTI
+495 SSASATNAGKTNAATTNAVTSDDGKTI
-505 PYTHTVTIENE
+505 TFTYQ
-516 KRDITLMMDVTTS
+516 
-529 GAKIENTDS
+529 G
-538 DINGFPGEGGQFN
+538 
-551 NGTQFSLPAVYG
+551 
-563 MTLTINAS
+563 
-571 TKVDS
+571 
-576 RFNISTNFGTADD
+576 
-589 DAKVTVSD
+589 DA
-597 GTNNIDG
+597 
-604 VISQDK
+604 
-610 KSITFTYNGDAKNI
+610 KSITFMMKKASQIEGTDCYLQEITAI
-624 NIHIVQAGIKDKTW
+624 
-638 GFFKNISVTY
+638 Y
-648 PVLPNIVL
+648 PLVPNVVAVN
-656 SKTISNVDKDKFPN
+656 SISNADATAFPN
-670 EKTENAGTVEI
+670 EKPQNAGKVTI
-681 TKKTVEGNIGNRY
+681 TLKTAVSSHNNIGSRY

-706 DYGYDFQEF
+706 DYGYNFQEF
-715 KIGETTKAT
+715 KIGETTKAA

-739 IFLRKELHKVTI
+739 IFQRKELHKVTI
-751 KPSDAKLGSV
+751 KPSDANLGSV
-761 SLTPHYDNFYQEIC
+761 SLTPHYDNFYQEIR

-794 PGTEVTAKAEAAANY
+794 PQTEVTATAEAAANY
-809 RLEYWK
+809 RLEYWQ

-829 FTIEN
+829 FTIGI

-846 HKGKVIFDYGGTRVN
+846 HKGKVCFDYNGTRVN

-870 NAVSLPL
+870 NAVSQQL

-901 GKQNEKQ
+901 GNQEKEQ
-908 YTLDHWVNKA
+908 YTLDHWENKA
-918 NPSQHPYEPGN
+918 NPSHPYELGN

-947 ENPTT
+947 INPTT

-976 TSGTTRKVCAPYVD
+976 TSGTTRKVCAPNVD

-1001 KAYTNVRKGGEDHPH
+1001 KVYTNVRKGGEDHPH

-1080 RERTNLERQK
+1080 RERTNIERQK

-1115 TINSD
+1115 TINPN

-1147 TLHTKIDNEAH
+1147 ILHTKIDNEAH
-1158 GRLEQPELVITG
+1158 GRLEKPELVSTG
-1170 EGHEISN
+1170 EGHEFSN
-1177 MEDGGYAFHRG
+1177 TEDGGYAFHRG

-1214 DGEPVAVLKKTE
+1214 DGEPVAILKKTAD
-1226 NGYWSITED
+1226 GYWSITED
-1235 NKDVFTVTTSENY
+1235 NQNVFTVTTSENY
-1248 PDKRNAYWAEDNIRT
+1248 PDNRNVYWAEDNIRT

-1305 TWVEEGDLFE
+1305 TWVEEGDWFK

-1330 HWEDSK
+1330 YWKDSK
-1336 RDVYQIGERYPAKAS
+1336 GKVYQIGKHYPAQAS
-1351 NLRMFPVFE
+1351 NLRMFPVFF
-1360 PNKFSLLHL
+1360 PNQFSLLHL
-1369 NREATATWYF
+1369 NREATATWNF
-1379 TQDDDAPT
+1379 TKNDDAPT

-1394 GFLVTQLKMTA
+1394 GILVTQLKQTV
-1405 AEMEETAWI
+1405 AETGETAWI

-1434 ERIQINE
+1434 ERIQINK
-1441 GSVIAFTATKKCKA
+1441 GSVIAFTATPNCKA

-1468 AGEEKT
+1468 AGQEKT
-1474 LVNNQA
+1474 LTNNQTEA
-1480 EVVWKGETSE
+1480 IWTGETSE
-1490 QKVEFLEEK
+1490 QKVEFLADK
-1499 TYSKSFSVTYFPQEE
+1499 TYSKSFSVTYLPQEE
-1514 GTLAEISS
+1514 GTQAEIES

-1528 VYENKQQIEEE
+1528 EYNKQQIEEE

-1547 LYASPWE
+1547 FYASPWE

-1564 TATLDGTVEA
+1564 KATQDGTVEA
-1574 TEATVLTKECVVT
+1574 TKATVLSKECVVT
-1587 VKNKNGVTVETY
+1587 VKNKNGVTLETY
-1599 PVKFEFDGKPKDYP
+1599 PVKFIFNTPKDYP
-1613 LCESITINGKTYNE
+1613 LCESITINGKTYNG
-1627 TTISL
+1627 TNISL

-1650 AAGSSTQA
+1650 ATGSSTKA
-1658 GKEQLIKYWDQP
+1658 GKEQLIKYWDQS

-1692 TCQKPISITLNIT
+1692 TCQQTISITFHIT

-1730 AIRAANGKA
+1730 AIKAANGKA
-1739 EGMSYNNTKAD
+1739 EGKSYNNTKAD

-1866 QDASGAG
+1866 QNVSGAG
-1873 RAVVFCDRGNRTVMK
+1873 RAVVFWDRGNRTVMK

-1901 DNSNDNYR
+1901 DNSNAHYR

-1944 NNITAPSTEVGQEW
+1944 NNIAAPSTEVGQEW

-1964 CNIKVENEDPLKF
+1964 CNIKVENEKKLKF

-2042 ACTPAPS
+2042 ACTPAPG

-2142 GKWIYKENTIENQI
+2142 GKWIYKENTIKNQI

-2182 EMLYVITD
+2182 EMQYVITD

-2229 AATAHG
+2229 AATAH
-2235 TSDSTSLIKDLIMT
+2235 TAQNSQDETTKVSDLTMT

-2275 TSMESSNATILKGNP
+2275 TSMESTHATILKGNP

-2362 HNPITYQNDSEDDKY
+2362 HNPITWQNDSEDDKY
-2377 YNLSGQRVEMP
+2377 YNLSGQRVETP
-2388 SKPGIYISKKKGKM
+2388 SKPGIYISKKKGKK

>member
-1 MTLKNKIKKF
+1 MNRKNKISTGNF
-11 RMCLQYALNGQS
+11 LRSLILLVMMGWMGSAW
-23 HRAQYVLLLL
+23 AQDA
-33 FMILPGTGT
+33 TT
-42 RAQSTY
+42 SEQ
-48 EEKLLYST
+48 LLYST
-56 DFQDW
+56 DF
-61 ENVNTSNSETEVK
+61 TEW
-74 TNNSNVPIKT
+74 NDIDRKT
-84 TDGQALSFFL
+84 T
-94 TNTSVDNSAKQED
+94 
-107 KRGWDYTNL
+107 
-116 VTIGWMRA
+116 I
-124 GKTVQAQV
+124 GKTVTQWTEYSKEELTFTLNGVGVDPNGWQSKFQNYTGYMITAKYTGEYPYSEPSAV
-132 RTSKLKHVSKV
+132 TSKLKSITKIVLTQAATGGTRGIKVSVKGDRDEDWVALHNTTIV
-143 TFVQASTSTP
+143 TS
-153 SGWGLKVIGDK
+153 SGETL
-164 GEEIISST
+164 
-172 ALKQKT
+172 
-178 GEKITIDVN
+178 TIPVN
-187 RNNVQLV
+187 RTNCQIKFENFKLNQNAYIVDL
-194 FYNITDKNYC
+194 K
-204 FMTSLEIYGNVEVKT
+204 IYGNTTGSSGIKMLKFKT
-219 NYTVTYYDTDG
+219 NKDIIGKYPTKIKCDKDGRAVMPSGNTFSLPGYTFESWTDG
-230 TTSLGSESITAN
+230 TN
-242 SNLKYNTEY
+242 
-251 TNQVKQNVPSGSA
+251 
-264 FRGWFNETG
+264 
-273 PSAEKVAEGTTVDM
+273 
-287 DLNLYAKVTPIE
+287 
-299 TATDGSEYTY
+299 
-309 NLTKNNFY
+309 
-317 QEDHELIEINGG
+317 
-329 QYHND
+329 
-334 GWLFENEGTIL
+334 
-345 LQVAKNAHI
+345 
-354 EMTTSTGTT
+354 
-363 TRDYTAGVP
+363 DYTP
-372 TTLTLDIPA
+372 
-381 GTVVKNLQVKNYIP
+381 
-395 VYVSF
+395 
-400 DLKNNQ
+400 
-406 GQCPEQI
+406 
-413 LCEPLTGKA
+413 GK
-422 TLPSNNLIYREGYTF
+422 TYTF
-437 TGWTDANETKIYQAG
+437 TDDVTSIE
-452 EEVVFTESTTL
+452 
-463 HPKMVQNTIDITDTN
+463 PKMRKNSYQLYDTN
-478 TPLAV
+478 KEATV
-483 SWDFDHT
+483 VWNFDHT
-490 KAPAL
+490 EAPAL
-495 SSGKWSSKTI
+495 NIYSEHQQKDLSYTQPIYIYIDEKTTATQDVALNIHVKSG
-505 PYTHTVTIENE
+505 
-516 KRDITLMMDVTTS
+516 
-529 GAKIENTDS
+529 KIENTDERM
-538 DINGFPGEGGQFN
+538 NALEGKGALVK
-551 NGTQFSLPAVYG
+551 NGTQFTLPAIYG
-563 MTLTINAS
+563 MKVTVKAS
-571 TKVDS
+571 SKVDPK
-576 RFNISTNFGTADD
+576 NGGLNTIFGTADNQVQIKLKD
-589 DAKVTVSD
+589 TANQDSLTLDNAEKSTDGKTV
-597 GTNNIDG
+597 
-604 VISQDK
+604 
-610 KSITFTYNGDAKNI
+610 TFTYMGDEPTITLTPYVNQDSKADN
-624 NIHIVQAGIKDKTW
+624 W
-638 GFFKNISVTY
+638 FFESITATY
-648 PVLPNIVL
+648 PLVPNVVAVN
-656 SKTISNVDKDKFPN
+656 SISNTDATAFPN
-670 EKTENAGTVEI
+670 EKPQNAGKVTI
-681 TKKTVEGNIGNRY
+681 TLKTAAAPHGNIGNRY
-694 KVGDVVTISATP
+694 KVGDVVTLTATP
-706 DYGYDFQEF
+706 DYGYDFQGF
-715 KIGETTKAT
+715 KIGETAA
-724 SFDYTVKDGINNIEA
+724 SSVDYTVKDGINNIEA
-739 IFLRKELHKVTI
+739 IFQRKELHKVTI
-751 KPSDAKLGSV
+751 KPSDANLGSV
-761 SLTPHYDNFYQEIC
+761 SLTPHYDNFYQEIRK
-775 EEGSNGKPGK
+775 EGSNGKPGK

-794 PGTEVTAKAEAAANY
+794 PQTEVTATAEAAANY
-809 RLEYWK
+809 RLEYWE
-815 KDGDETQYKGDNLK
+815 KDGVETQYKGDNLK

-834 QDETITAHFAIG
+834 QNETITAHFAIG
-846 HKGKVIFDYGGTRVN
+846 HKGKVIFAYGDQRVN
-861 GEPEKAGYK
+861 GEPEKADYK
-870 NAVSLPL
+870 NAVSQQL

-901 GKQNEKQ
+901 GNQEKEQ
-908 YTLDHWVNKA
+908 YTLDHWENKA
-918 NPSQHPYEPGN
+918 NPSHPYELGN

-947 ENPTT
+947 INPTT
-952 QDNRINKPVIRY
+952 QDNRINKPIIRY

-976 TSGTTRKVCAPYVD
+976 TSGTTRKVCAPNVD

-1001 KAYTNVRKGGEDHPH
+1001 KAYTNVRKGGKDHPH
-1016 WLDVALWCNT
+1016 WRDVALWCNT

-1080 RERTNLERQK
+1080 RERTNIERQK

-1158 GRLEQPELVITG
+1158 GRLEKPELVITG

-1214 DGEPVAVLKKTE
+1214 DGEPVAILKKTAD
-1226 NGYWSITED
+1226 GYWSITED
-1235 NKDVFTVTTSENY
+1235 NQNVFTVTTSENY
-1248 PDKRNAYWAEDNIRT
+1248 PDNRNVYWAEDNIRT

-1305 TWVEEGDLFE
+1305 TWVEEGDWFK

-1330 HWEDSK
+1330 YWKDSK
-1336 RDVYQIGERYPAKAS
+1336 GKVYQIGKHYPAQAS
-1351 NLRMFPVFE
+1351 NLRMFPVFF

-1369 NREATATWYF
+1369 NKQATATWNF
-1379 TQDDDAPT
+1379 TQDEDAPT

-1394 GFLVTQLKMTA
+1394 GILVTQLKQTV
-1405 AEMEETAWI
+1405 AETGETAWI

-1441 GSVIAFTATKKCKA
+1441 GSVIAFTATPNCKA
-1455 VLQTTESNKKVKI
+1455 VLKTTESNKKVKI
-1468 AGEEKT
+1468 AGQEKT
-1474 LVNNQA
+1474 LTNNQTEA
-1480 EVVWKGETSE
+1480 IWTGETSE
-1490 QKVEFLEEK
+1490 QKVEFLADK
-1499 TYSKSFSVTYFPQEE
+1499 TYSKSFSVTYLPQEE
-1514 GTLAEISS
+1514 GTQAEIES

-1528 VYENKQQIEEE
+1528 EYNKQQIEEE

-1547 LYASPWE
+1547 FYASPWE

-1564 TATLDGTVEA
+1564 KATQDGTVEA
-1574 TEATVLTKECVVT
+1574 TEATVLSKECVVT
-1587 VKNKNGVTVETY
+1587 VKNKNGVTLETY
-1599 PVKFEFDGKPKDYP
+1599 PVKFIFNTPKDYP
-1613 LCESITINGKTYNE
+1613 LCESITINGKTYNG
-1627 TTISL
+1627 TNISL

-1650 AAGSSTQA
+1650 ATGSSTKA

-1679 KPEDG
+1679 KAEDG

-1692 TCQKPISITLNIT
+1692 TCQQTISITLNIT
-1705 KVENSYEYHKFDFIV
+1705 KVENSYEHHTFDFIV
-1720 GAEGYGDMDE
+1720 DEEGNGDINE
-1730 AIRAANGKA
+1730 AIKAANGKA
-1739 EGMSYNNTKAD
+1739 EGKIYNNTKAD
-1750 GQRYYIFVPDGDYQ
+1750 GQRYYIFVPDGNYQ

-1777 KDAPKDEKGEPKTD
+1777 KDAPKDEKGKPKTD
-1791 MNGQNNGMTE
+1791 MNGQNNGITE

-1855 NKFDYWGSMSG
+1855 NKFDYWGSMSE
-1866 QDASGAG
+1866 QNASGAG
-1873 RAVVFCDRGNRTVMK
+1873 RAVVFWDRGNRTVMK

-1901 DNSNDNYR
+1901 DNSNAHYR

-1944 NNITAPSTEVGQEW
+1944 NNIAAPSTEVGQEW

-1964 CNIKVENEDPLKF
+1964 CNIKVENEKKLKF
-1977 KDQNWTL
+1977 KDQDWTL

-2042 ACTPAPS
+2042 ACTPAPG

-2064 NVMSGTDAFDPQILC
+2064 NAMSGTDAFDPQILC

-2142 GKWIYKENTIENQI
+2142 GKWIYKENTIKNQI

-2182 EMLYVITD
+2182 EMQYVITD
-2190 PYKLDIKKVG
+2190 PYKLEIKKIEG
-2200 EFKENGVDYGWST
+2200 YKEEKYGWST

-2229 AATAHG
+2229 AATAHKYQDE
-2235 TSDSTSLIKDLIMT
+2235 TTKVYDLTMT

-2362 HNPITYQNDSEDDKY
+2362 HNPITYQNDQEDDKY
-2377 YNLSGQRVEMP
+2377 YNLSGQRVETP
-2388 SKPGIYISKKKGKM
+2388 SKPGIYISKKKGKK

>member
-1 MTLKNKIKKF
+1 MNRKNKISTGKLL
-11 RMCLQYALNGQS
+11 RS
-23 HRAQYVLLLL
+23 IILLL
-33 FMILPGTGT
+33 MMGWMGSAW
-42 RAQSTY
+42 AQDTASS
-48 EEKLLYST
+48 EQLIYST
-56 DFQDW
+56 DFQEWD
-61 ENVNTSNSETEVK
+61 NIDCTSTVDKVVHLKTQYTKEDFTLTLHGVGIDPIGTDAKKFPGYTGYLKTAKYKSEYSQDIPTA
-74 TNNSNVPIKT
+74 I
-84 TDGQALSFFL
+84 
-94 TNTSVDNSAKQED
+94 
-107 KRGWDYTNL
+107 
-116 VTIGWMRA
+116 
-124 GKTVQAQV
+124 
-132 RTSKLKHVSKV
+132 TSKLK
-143 TFVQASTSTP
+143 
-153 SGWGLKVIGDK
+153 
-164 GEEIISST
+164 
-172 ALKQKT
+172 
-178 GEKITIDVN
+178 
-187 RNNVQLV
+187 
-194 FYNITDKNYC
+194 NITRIELIQVATGKQRGIKVSVMGDGDEVWVPLHDK
-204 FMTSLEIYGNVEVKT
+204 S
-219 NYTVTYYDTDG
+219 
-230 TTSLGSESITAN
+230 
-242 SNLKYNTEY
+242 
-251 TNQVKQNVPSGSA
+251 
-264 FRGWFNETG
+264 
-273 PSAEKVAEGTTVDM
+273 
-287 DLNLYAKVTPIE
+287 IE
-299 TATDGSEYTY
+299 TASGEKLS
-309 NLTKNNFY
+309 
-317 QEDHELIEINGG
+317 IEVKRTNCQIK
-329 QYHND
+329 
-334 GWLFENEGTIL
+334 FENFDDPKKGRNNNAYIVDLKIYGDVSGAVTPKDLKQINFLKSDDMAGKFPIL
-345 LQVAKNAHI
+345 LICDEEDKV
-354 EMTTSTGTT
+354 
-363 TRDYTAGVP
+363 
-372 TTLTLDIPA
+372 
-381 GTVVKNLQVKNYIP
+381 
-395 VYVSF
+395 
-400 DLKNNQ
+400 
-406 GQCPEQI
+406 
-413 LCEPLTGKA
+413 
-422 TLPSNNLIYREGYTF
+422 TLPSGNTFSRPGYTF
-437 TGWTDANETKIYQAG
+437 IGWTDGENVYQPGDTYTATHATTQMKAKWEKNSYQLYDSNQATTVVWSFDPSQAPAINIFRSNHQKDLSYTHPASIYIN
-452 EEVVFTESTTL
+452 ESTQIKQDVALDIHIDEDIKMLQNGKIDNTMAGVTGALVKDSVKFTL
-463 HPKMVQNTIDITDTN
+463 PAIYGMKVAFHASTAIGEIILTDDAGT
-478 TPLAV
+478 
-483 SWDFDHT
+483 S
-490 KAPAL
+490 L
-495 SSGKWSSKTI
+495 SSASATNAGKTNAA
-505 PYTHTVTIENE
+505 TTNAVTSDDGKI
-516 KRDITLMMDVTTS
+516 ITFTYQ
-529 GAKIENTDS
+529 G
-538 DINGFPGEGGQFN
+538 
-551 NGTQFSLPAVYG
+551 
-563 MTLTINAS
+563 
-571 TKVDS
+571 
-576 RFNISTNFGTADD
+576 
-589 DAKVTVSD
+589 DA
-597 GTNNIDG
+597 
-604 VISQDK
+604 
-610 KSITFTYNGDAKNI
+610 KSITFMMKKASQIEGTDCYLQEITA
-624 NIHIVQAGIKDKTW
+624 
-638 GFFKNISVTY
+638 TY
-648 PVLPNIVL
+648 PLVPNVVAVN
-656 SKTISNVDKDKFPN
+656 SISNADATAFPN
-670 EKTENAGTVEI
+670 EKPQNAGKVTI
-681 TKKTVEGNIGNRY
+681 TLKTAVSSHGNIGNRY
-694 KVGDVVTISATP
+694 KVGDVVTLSATP
-706 DYGYDFQEF
+706 DYGYDFKEF
-715 KIGETTKAT
+715 KIGETIQAT

-751 KPSDAKLGSV
+751 KPSDANLGSV
-761 SLTPHYDNFYQEIC
+761 SLSPHYDNFYQEIR

-815 KDGDETQYKGDNLK
+815 KDGVETQYKGDNLK

-834 QDETITAHFAIG
+834 QNETITAHFAIG
-846 HKGKVIFDYGGTRVN
+846 HKGKVCFDYNGTRVN
-861 GEPEKAGYK
+861 GEPEKADYK
-870 NAVSLPL
+870 NAVSQQL

-901 GKQNEKQ
+901 GNQNEKQ

-935 ENEVLTLVPVFK
+935 ENEVLTLVPVFV

-976 TSGTTRKVCAPYVD
+976 TSGTTRKVCAPNVD

-1032 RNEDFDD
+1032 RNENFDD

-1080 RERTNLERQK
+1080 RERTNIERQK

-1120 VRVPIIIGDDYSY
+1120 VRIPIIIGDDYSY

-1188 ERIKLTFDRKKGYEL
+1188 ERIKLTFNRKKGYEL

-1235 NKDVFTVTTSENY
+1235 NQKVFTVTTSENY

-1305 TWVEEGDLFE
+1305 TWVEEDDLFK

-1330 HWEDSK
+1330 CWKDSK
-1336 RDVYQIGERYPAKAS
+1336 GEEYQIGERYPAQAS
-1351 NLRMFPVFE
+1351 NLRMFPVFH
-1360 PNKFSLLHL
+1360 PNQFSLLHL

-1379 TQDDDAPT
+1379 TQDDDAPS

-1394 GFLVTQLKMTA
+1394 GILVTQLEMTA
-1405 AEMEETAWI
+1405 AEMEESARI
-1414 DVKIDLDATKGKFD
+1414 DVKIDLDATNGKFD

-1434 ERIQINE
+1434 ERIQINQ
-1441 GSVIAFTATKKCKA
+1441 GSIIAFTATPNCKA
-1455 VLQTTESNKKVKI
+1455 VLETTESNKKVKI
-1468 AGEEKT
+1468 AGQEKM
-1474 LVNNQA
+1474 LANNQA
-1480 EVVWKGETSE
+1480 EVEWKGETSE

-1528 VYENKQQIEEE
+1528 KYENKQQIEEE

-1547 LYASPWE
+1547 FYASPWE

-1564 TATLDGTVEA
+1564 TATQEGKVEA

-1587 VKNKNGVTVETY
+1587 VKNKNGVTLETY
-1599 PVKFEFDGKPKDYP
+1599 PVKFIFNKPTNYP

-1650 AAGSSTQA
+1650 AAGSSTKA

-1692 TCQKPISITLNIT
+1692 TCQQPISITLNIT

-1730 AIRAANGKA
+1730 AIKAANGKA
-1739 EGMSYNNTKAD
+1739 EGKSYNNTKAD

-1777 KDAPKDEKGEPKTD
+1777 KNAPKDEKGEPKTD

-1855 NKFDYWGSMSG
+1855 NKFDYWGSMSE

-1873 RAVVFCDRGNRTVMK
+1873 RAVAFWDRGNRTVMK

-1936 LIHRDRTG
+1936 LIHRDRAG
-1944 NNITAPSTEVGQEW
+1944 NNITAPNTEVKQEC
-1958 GYVFNN
+1958 GYIFNN

-2042 ACTPAPS
+2042 ACTPAPG

-2092 SSEEEVEKEKAEPK
+2092 SSEEEVEKEKAESK

-2182 EMLYVITD
+2182 KMQYVITD
-2190 PYKLDIKKVG
+2190 PYRLDIKKVG

-2229 AATAHG
+2229 AATAH
-2235 TSDSTSLIKDLIMT
+2235 TAQNSQDETTKVSDLTMT

-2362 HNPITYQNDSEDDKY
+2362 HNSIIWQNDQEDDKY
-2377 YNLSGQRVEMP
+2377 YNLSGQRVETP
-2388 SKPGIYISKKKGKM
+2388 SKPGIYISKKKGKK

>member
-1 MTLKNKIKKF
+1 MNRKNKISTGKLL
-11 RMCLQYALNGQS
+11 RSLI
-23 HRAQYVLLLL
+23 LLL
-33 FMILPGTGT
+33 MMGWMGSAW
-42 RAQSTY
+42 AQDTASS
-48 EEKLLYST
+48 EQLIYST

-61 ENVNTSNSETEVK
+61 DNIDCTSTVDKVVHLK
-74 TNNSNVPIKT
+74 TQYT
-84 TDGQALSFFL
+84 
-94 TNTSVDNSAKQED
+94 QED
-107 KRGWDYTNL
+107 FTLTLNGVGVDPIGTDANKFPGYTGYL
-116 VTIGWMRA
+116 
-124 GKTVQAQV
+124 KTAKY
-132 RTSKLKHVSKV
+132 TSEYSKDFP
-143 TFVQASTSTP
+143 TAITST
-153 SGWGLKVIGDK
+153 LK
-164 GEEIISST
+164 
-172 ALKQKT
+172 
-178 GEKITIDVN
+178 
-187 RNNVQLV
+187 
-194 FYNITDKNYC
+194 
-204 FMTSLEIYGNVEVKT
+204 
-219 NYTVTYYDTDG
+219 
-230 TTSLGSESITAN
+230 SITRIE
-242 SNLKYNTEY
+242 LI
-251 TNQVKQNVPSGSA
+251 QVATGKQRGIKVSVKGDGDEVWVPLHDKS
-264 FRGWFNETG
+264 
-273 PSAEKVAEGTTVDM
+273 
-287 DLNLYAKVTPIE
+287 IE
-299 TATDGSEYTY
+299 TASGEKLS
-309 NLTKNNFY
+309 
-317 QEDHELIEINGG
+317 IEVKRTNCKIK
-329 QYHND
+329 
-334 GWLFENEGTIL
+334 FENFDDPKKGRNN
-345 LQVAKNAHI
+345 NA
-354 EMTTSTGTT
+354 
-363 TRDYTAGVP
+363 
-372 TTLTLDIPA
+372 
-381 GTVVKNLQVKNYIP
+381 YI
-395 VYVSF
+395 V
-400 DLKNNQ
+400 DLKIYGDVSGAVTPKVQ
-406 GQCPEQI
+406 TQI
-413 LCEPLTGKA
+413 NFQKSDDMAGKFPIKLICDEEDKV
-422 TLPSNNLIYREGYTF
+422 TLPSGNTFSRPGYTF
-437 TGWTDANETKIYQAG
+437 TGWTDGENVYQPGDTYTATHATTQMKAKWEKNSYQLYDSNQETMVVWSFDPSQAPAINIFRSNHQKDLSYTHPASIYIN
-452 EEVVFTESTTL
+452 ESTQAKQDVALDIHIDEDIKMLQNGKIDNTMAGVTGALVKDSVKFTL
-463 HPKMVQNTIDITDTN
+463 PAIYGMKVAFHASTTIGEIILTDDAGT
-478 TPLAV
+478 
-483 SWDFDHT
+483 S
-490 KAPAL
+490 L
-495 SSGKWSSKTI
+495 SSASATNAGKTNAA
-505 PYTHTVTIENE
+505 TTNAVT
-516 KRDITLMMDVTTS
+516 S
-529 GAKIENTDS
+529 
-538 DINGFPGEGGQFN
+538 
-551 NGTQFSLPAVYG
+551 
-563 MTLTINAS
+563 
-571 TKVDS
+571 
-576 RFNISTNFGTADD
+576 DD
-589 DAKVTVSD
+589 DKIITFTYQGDA
-597 GTNNIDG
+597 
-604 VISQDK
+604 
-610 KSITFTYNGDAKNI
+610 KSITFMMKKASQIEGTDCYLQEITA
-624 NIHIVQAGIKDKTW
+624 
-638 GFFKNISVTY
+638 TY
-648 PVLPNIVL
+648 PLVPNVVAVN
-656 SKTISNVDKDKFPN
+656 SISNADATAFPN
-670 EKTENAGTVEI
+670 EKPQNAGKVTI
-681 TKKTVEGNIGNRY
+681 TLKTAVSSHGNIGNRY

-761 SLTPHYDNFYQEIC
+761 SLSPHYDNFYQEIR

-785 MIQIESWYT
+785 MIQIVSWYT
-794 PGTEVTAKAEAAANY
+794 PGTEVKATAEAAANY

-861 GEPEKAGYK
+861 GEPEKADYK

-947 ENPTT
+947 INPTT

-976 TSGTTRKVCAPYVD
+976 TSGTTRKVCAPNVD

-1001 KAYTNVRKGGEDHPH
+1001 KVYTNVRKGGEDHPH

-1039 WCAFGPGTTFWTAAG
+1039 WCAFGPGTTFWTASG
-1054 TGTQISILSYSKI
+1054 TGNKISILSYAKI

-1080 RERTNLERQK
+1080 RERTNIERQK

-1115 TINSD
+1115 TINPN

-1133 YQWMEIEMQ
+1133 YQWMEIEMR

-1147 TLHTKIDNEAH
+1147 TLHAKIDNEAH
-1158 GRLEQPELVITG
+1158 GRLEKPELVSTG
-1170 EGHEISN
+1170 EGHEISE

-1214 DGEPVAVLKKTE
+1214 NGEPVAVLKKTAD
-1226 NGYWSITED
+1226 GYWSITED
-1235 NKDVFTVTTSENY
+1235 NQTVFTVTTSENY

-1441 GSVIAFTATKKCKA
+1441 GSVIAFTATPNCKA

-1528 VYENKQQIEEE
+1528 KYENKQQIEEE

-1547 LYASPWE
+1547 FYASPWE

-1564 TATLDGTVEA
+1564 TATQKGTVEA

-1638 GVISFKFNRTME
+1638 GVISFKFNRTMK
-1650 AAGSSTQA
+1650 AVGSSTKA

-1670 AGETIKIEF
+1670 AGETIQIAF

-1692 TCQKPISITLNIT
+1692 TCQQPISITLHIT
-1705 KVENSYEYHKFDFIV
+1705 KEENNYEHHTFDFIV

-1739 EGMSYNNTKAD
+1739 EGKNYNNTKTD
-1750 GQRYYIFVPDGDYQ
+1750 GQRYYIFVPDGDYP

-1855 NKFDYWGSMSG
+1855 NKFNYWGSMSG

-1888 NVSLLSWQDTYYS
+1888 NVALLSWQDTYYS
-1901 DNSNDNYR
+1901 NNSNANYR

-1944 NNITAPSTEVGQEW
+1944 NNIAAPSTEVGQEW
-1958 GYVFNN
+1958 GYIFNN

-2042 ACTPAPS
+2042 ACTPAPG

-2064 NVMSGTDAFDPQILC
+2064 NVMSGTDAFEPQILC

-2092 SSEEEVEKEKAEPK
+2092 SSEEEVEKEKTEPK

-2168 RAANQRGGLGAATK
+2168 RAANQRGGLGVATK
-2182 EMLYVITD
+2182 EMQYVITD

-2229 AATAHG
+2229 AATAHNYQDE
-2235 TSDSTSLIKDLIMT
+2235 TTKVSDLTMT

-2268 GKHSFHP
+2268 DKHSFHP
-2275 TSMESSNATILKGNP
+2275 TSMESTHATILKGNP

-2362 HNPITYQNDSEDDKY
+2362 HNPITWQNDSEDDKY
-2377 YNLSGQRVEMP
+2377 YNLSGQRVETP
-2388 SKPGIYISKKKGKM
+2388 SKPGIYISKKKGKK